1 MKKQLI
7 AFGLASMLTV
17 PTWLAAAQPMDVS
30 AKKKVTVSKKTKAV
44 ISKIKAL
51 NSKKSNYVKNTLAA
65 QTAYKKLSKTERKK
79 VSNYKTL
86 QKHMKAV
93 QPMVNQVN
101 SLKKQAAKLSS
112 KNYKTQAAKVSV
124 QYNKLKKAAKE
135 YVPASVKKKIT
146 YYNNLNSAN
155 VSMRKL
161 NKLALGDDF
170 SKIDASKT
178 QDVLAFLK
186 AYNQLSANQKL
197 ILGGS
202 QSMIDYLL
210 SIQSIVQQASNY
222 DAAYAKLDP
231 TNKSY
236 LKQAYDLHGKYKT
249 DRKQKVETS
258 QGTRQVSHFV
268 KKNNELINLKDTI
281 LTEVKLKEDF
291 EKAVNA
297 LPGKTPSV
305 NDLPDKTPSVN
316 DLPGKTPSVGTKR
329 LELVETAVG
338 FYKNITST
346 THKGEKLK
354 GKPIDIVDKKV
365 LAEYKKYETIP
376 SVIQGFESAVDYDS
390 KNNFDQAK
398 LATAGFDPQSITNI
412 SNQGRIPYEKNIT
425 TLDTT
430 IKNYAK
436 LGTDQKSIVD
446 EALDKVV
453 GNKKNYA
460 NDGAALKKGQ
470 AMTKAFNDGIAK
482 NDLAAIMK
490 QFDVY
495 KKAAQENDRSIRYV
509 SASDLLSVAPITYKT
524 QLDHVEKFETDAGQY
539 TTKADIQNL
548 VKLYQT
554 VEKDKPSGLKMI
566 DSKVAKDYTLAKSV
580 LEIDTLM
587 AKSKPSY
594 TTAKLNNI
602 LAATKLY
609 SKLDAPKKLIVDGL
623 GYNVDD
629 YLADEKYIK
638 EAMAIDKKYLDLKPS
653 KKSYTKDAKSV
664 LNNYLDA
671 SEAAKKYILNGAK
684 ISNLET
690 TLKEPQDQVDL
701 FEKNINIV
709 YKEVYSDDI
718 VNKTTIVNIKEAI
731 NIYENK
737 IKPYAKYNN
746 LVESDVLKKYKK
758 LTPIVDVYNQLF
770 NLKATPTT
778 ELQREN
784 ILTAK
789 KAFNKLDKFGQYVL
803 QIEDKLQNKLR
814 LMDDEKQIQ
823 EAKKIDGMYK
833 LLNVNDTKY
842 ESKLYNVYKEYV
854 KATDDVKNYVINKGI
869 ITAVPAKY
877 DKAIKAAIVFEES
890 VQSINRTSKIINV
903 HQLKAIYDQNK
914 KVAPEFVQFVDPTIM
929 KKYDEYL
936 QLLFLQDVAQNLYEY
951 QRINGNW
958 IKYDAWFYAF
968 SQRADNFKDVLNMRK
983 ALLYFKDFNPVQMSI
998 LNNSPN
1004 YTNYKGLAE
1013 DGNGNNTP
1021 IYGPGGVIIGYKPE
1035 LGFPSEFAPDEV
1047 IYNPIDWL
1055 NATQVQ
1061 NLLDAMKYEER
1072 YKALNNSGKNNARD
1086 AIKLVQDFEKE
1097 SLGVRGYFL
1106 YRPELEQLKLTFE
1119 VPIANADEFE
1129 AAVKAFN
1136 PNTDRVQDLQ
1146 AMNTAYNKLDKAAMD
1161 ILSATIIKKYKDYM
1175 LARDVYSTYQNIDP
1189 NLKVPNNGGA
1199 EATRPQAYLN
1209 VDYMEQFLTN
1219 YTKLVS
1225 DSKNIVRNTVSDV
1238 TILNKILA
1246 DEKDIRAAHAVD
1258 KKYEKLDTQGD
1269 SYEVEALKLYKEY
1282 AKLTDLAK
1290 KEYAVYGDILVELHK
1305 KYGDSLGFVDK
1316 ADNAKATADEFTRLV
1331 KALNAD
1337 SSYNQGVESVEKVY
1351 DLYQFIS
1358 VPQQYKDSAKKVVA
1372 LNFVDKTTLRK
1383 YTQYEP
1389 IVTIKKELDRV
1400 TYPKTTKFTNTE
1412 KTAILSAIAAYKKL
1426 SKDPE
1431 NIVNQDPV
1439 FGNDNTN
1446 PENEKR
1452 YLLLIE
1458 EDIKAAE
1465 AADANFLKV
1474 KKGDKTFVKNII
1486 VAMKSYN
1493 VLTDLQKQFFTQTKL
1508 YTTYKKYDMA
1518 TSIDGKVDTIPEA
1531 IKVIV
1536 DFEIAIQETQE
1547 LHDEINQTPPPHTVP
1562 QEKYTA
1568 IRDKMVKANEAY
1580 NFINRD
1586 FNIEGQV
1593 IRPLS
1598 LADKVAVQ
1606 RYKYFM
1612 AVYKVQEYLDNLKK

>member
-65 QTAYKKLSKTERKK
+65 QTAYKKLSKADKK
-79 VSNYKTL
+79 QVSNYKTL

-101 SLKKQAAKLSS
+101 SLKKEAAKLSS
-112 KNYKTQAAKVSV
+112 KNYKTQAAKVSI
-124 QYNKLKKAAKE
+124 QYGKLKKSAKE
-135 YVPASVKKKIT
+135 YVPKSTVNKIT
-146 YYNNLNSAN
+146 YYDNLNSAN
-155 VSMRKL
+155 VNMRKL
-161 NKLALGDDF
+161 TKSAAATDIYSLGAEKSSDILSFIVAYEKLSD
-170 SKIDASKT
+170 
-178 QDVLAFLK
+178 
-186 AYNQLSANQKL
+186 NQKR

-202 QSMIDYLL
+202 QEEIDYLL
-210 SIQSIVQQASNY
+210 QLKPIVQLAINY
-222 DAAYAKLDP
+222 DTQYEKLDK
-231 TNKSY
+231 TNSSY
-236 LKQAYDLHGKYKT
+236 LKQAYDLYGKYHT
-249 DRKQKVETS
+249 E
-258 QGTRQVSHFV
+258 
-268 KKNNELINLKDTI
+268 KNNSVTVNGVEKKVSDFTKQHDKLNTLDKEIVQEVDLK
-281 LTEVKLKEDF
+281 KDF
-291 EKAVNA
+291 EDAVNA

-305 NDLPDKTPSVN
+305 E
-316 DLPGKTPSVGTKR
+316 TKR

-346 THKGEKLK
+346 TYDGKKLK
-354 GKPIDIVDKKV
+354 GKPIDIVDKKI

-376 SVIQGFESAVDYDS
+376 SVVQGFKSAVAYDS

-398 LATAGFDPQSITNI
+398 LAAAGFDSQSITNI
-412 SNQGRIPYEKNIT
+412 NNQGRIPYEKDIVGI
-425 TLDTT
+425 DTT

-446 EALDKVV
+446 EVV
-453 GNKKNYA
+453 GDKKNYA
-460 NDGAALKKGQ
+460 NDSAAIKKGQ

-490 QFDVY
+490 QFDLY

-509 SASDLLSVAPITYKT
+509 SASDSLSVTPLTYKT
-524 QLDHVEKFETDAGQY
+524 QLDHVKNFETAVGQY
-539 TTKADIQNL
+539 ATKADIQNL

-566 DSKVAKDYTLAKSV
+566 DAKVAKDYTLAKSI

-609 SKLDAPKKLIVDGL
+609 SKLDAPKKSIVDSL
-623 GYNVDD
+623 GHNVDSFVE
-629 YLADEKYIK
+629 DEAVIK
-638 EAMAIDKKYLDLKPS
+638 QAMTIDKKYLALKPS
-653 KKSYTKDAKSV
+653 QKSYTKDAKSV
-664 LNNYLDA
+664 FNSYLDA
-671 SEAAKKYILNGAK
+671 NDTVKKYILNSTK
-684 ISNLET
+684 ISNLAS
-690 TLKEPQDQVDL
+690 TLKEPQDKVDL
-701 FEKNINIV
+701 FERTINNV
-709 YKEVYSDDI
+709 YEEVYSNDL
-718 VNKTTIVNIKEAI
+718 VNKTTVANIKAVI
-731 NIYENK
+731 NTYENT

-746 LVESDVLKKYKK
+746 LVDSDVMKKYKK
-758 LTPIVDVYNQLF
+758 LTPIVDVYNQIF

-789 KAFNKLDKFGQYVL
+789 KAFNKLDTFGKKVI
-803 QIEDKLQNKLR
+803 QIEDKVQSKLR
-814 LMDDEKQIQ
+814 LLDDEKQII

-842 ESKLYNVYKEYV
+842 PNKLYNVYKEYM

-914 KVAPEFVQFVDPTIM
+914 KVAPEFVQFVDPAIM
-929 KKYDEYL
+929 KKYDEYI
-936 QLLFLQDVAQNLYEY
+936 QLLFIQDVAQNLYEY

-958 IKYDAWFYAF
+958 VKYDAWFYAF
-968 SQRADNFKDVLNMRK
+968 SQSTDNLKDVLNMRK
-983 ALLYFKDFNPVQMSI
+983 ALLYFKEFNPIQMSI

-1004 YTNYKGLAE
+1004 YTSYEGLKE
-1013 DGNGNNTP
+1013 DSNGNNIP
-1021 IYGPGGVIIGYKPE
+1021 IYDVNTGEIIGYKPE
-1035 LGFPSEFAPDEV
+1035 LDYKDKFAPDEV

-1055 NATQVQ
+1055 NYTQVQ

-1086 AIKLVQDFEKE
+1086 AIKLVRDFEKE

-1106 YRPELEQLKLTFE
+1106 YRPELKQLENTFAIP
-1119 VPIANADEFE
+1119 VANADAFE
-1129 AAVKAFN
+1129 AAVKAYDS
-1136 PNTDRVQDLQ
+1136 NTGNVTGLEPMRL
-1146 AMNTAYNKLDKAAMD
+1146 AYNKLDSTA
-1161 ILSATIIKKYKDYM
+1161 LSIVSASLLKQYKDYM
-1175 LARDVYSTYQNIDP
+1175 LSKDLYSQYQQIYPTAKTMSNIENMD
-1189 NLKVPNNGGA
+1189 L
-1199 EATRPQAYLN
+1199 
-1209 VDYMEQFLTN
+1209 FLTA
-1219 YTKLVS
+1219 YTKLPAG
-1225 DSKNIVRNTVSDV
+1225 SKKIVRNSIADPTFFNR
-1238 TILNKILA
+1238 LLM

-1282 AKLTDLAK
+1282 AKLTTNAQNN
-1290 KEYAVYGDILVELHK
+1290 YSVYGKILADLQA
-1305 KYGDSLGFVDK
+1305 KYGDSLGFRNK
-1316 ADNAKATADEFTRLV
+1316 EDNAKATADEFTRLV
-1331 KALNAD
+1331 TALNAD
-1337 SSYNQGVESVEKVY
+1337 STYADVVKAAEFY
-1351 DLYQFIS
+1351 DFLS
-1358 VPQQYKDSAKKVVA
+1358 VPQQYTGSSKKVIG
-1372 LNFVDKTTLRK
+1372 LTFVDK
-1383 YTQYEP
+1383 P
-1389 IVTIKKELDRV
+1389 IVTKYKLYEGLITIKEQLDKV
-1400 TYPKTTKFTNTE
+1400 KVYPKAASSKYTVME
-1412 KTAILSAIAAYKKL
+1412 KEAIKTAIAAYKKL
-1426 SKDPE
+1426 AKDPK
-1431 NIVNQDPV
+1431 NILEQDAA
-1439 FGNDNTN
+1439 FGSDPNPNPN

-1493 VLTDLQKQFFTQTKL
+1493 VLTGLQKQFFTQTKL
-1508 YTTYKKYDMA
+1508 YTTYQKYDMA

-1536 DFEIAIQETQE
+1536 DFEKTIQETQE
-1547 LHDEINQTPPPHTVP
+1547 LHDDINQTRDTIGS
-1562 QEKYTA
+1562 EKYTD
-1568 IRDKMVKANEAY
+1568 IRKKMVEANKAY

>member
-65 QTAYKKLSKTERKK
+65 ETAYKKLSKTERKK

-101 SLKKQAAKLSS
+101 SLKKEAAKLSS

-135 YVPASVKKKIT
+135 YVPKSTVNKIT
-146 YYNNLNSAN
+146 YYDNLNSAN
-155 VSMRKL
+155 VNMRKL
-161 NKLALGDDF
+161 TKLAAATDIYSLGAEKSGDILSF
-170 SKIDASKT
+170 I
-178 QDVLAFLK
+178 V
-186 AYNQLSANQKL
+186 AYEKLSDNQKR

-202 QSMIDYLL
+202 QEEIDYLL
-210 SIQSIVQQASNY
+210 QLKPIVQLAINY
-222 DAAYAKLDP
+222 DTQYEKLDQ
-231 TNKSY
+231 TNSSY
-236 LKQAYDLHGKYKT
+236 LKQAYDLYGKYQI
-249 DRKQKVETS
+249 DRDKKVETS
-258 QGTRQVSHFV
+258 KGPRQVNQFTKNDNALTKLLDTIQV
-268 KKNNELINLKDTI
+268 EITLKNN
-281 LTEVKLKEDF
+281 F
-291 EKAVNA
+291 EAAVNA
-297 LPGKTPSV
+297 LPGQSDRYTLVQNAV
-305 NDLPDKTPSVN
+305 NL
-316 DLPGKTPSVGTKR
+316 
-329 LELVETAVG
+329 
-338 FYKNITST
+338 YKNITAT
-346 THKGEKLK
+346 TYNGKRLK
-354 GKPIDIVDKKV
+354 GKPIDIVDKKT

-376 SVIQGFESAVDYDS
+376 SVVKDLREAESYNSTNSFAIT
-390 KNNFDQAK
+390 NQAR
-398 LATAGFDPQSITNI
+398 LITAGFDQETIDKI
-412 SNQGRIPYEKNIT
+412 RNQGRIPYEKNIT
-425 TLDTT
+425 TLDIA
-430 IKNYAK
+430 IKNYEK
-436 LGTDQKSIVD
+436 LGADQKSIVD
-446 EALDKVV
+446 EVV
-453 GNKKNYA
+453 TTQKNYA
-460 NDGAALKKGQ
+460 NDSAAFKKGQ
-470 AMTKAFNDGIAK
+470 AMTKGFNDGIAK
-482 NDLAAIMK
+482 NDLAAVMK
-490 QFDVY
+490 QFELY
-495 KKAAQENDRSIRYV
+495 KKAAQENGRSIRYV
-509 SASDLLSVAPITYKT
+509 SVSDSLSVAPITYKT
-524 QLDHVEKFETDAGQY
+524 QLENVEKFETDAGKY
-539 TTKADIQNL
+539 ATKADIQNL

-566 DSKVAKDYTLAKSV
+566 DAKVAKDYTLAKSI

-609 SKLDAPKKLIVDGL
+609 SKLDAPKKSIVDSL
-623 GYNVDD
+623 GHNVDSFVE
-629 YLADEKYIK
+629 DEAAIK
-638 EAMAIDKKYLDLKPS
+638 QAMTIDKKYLALKPS
-653 KKSYTKDAKSV
+653 QKSYTKDAKSV
-664 LNNYLDA
+664 FNSYLDA
-671 SEAAKKYILNGAK
+671 NDTVKKYILNSTK
-684 ISNLET
+684 ISNLAS
-690 TLKEPQDQVDL
+690 TLKEPQDKVDL
-701 FEKNINIV
+701 FERTINNV
-709 YKEVYSDDI
+709 YEEVYSNDL
-718 VNKTTIVNIKEAI
+718 VNKTTIANIKAVI
-731 NIYENK
+731 NTYENT

-746 LVESDVLKKYKK
+746 LVDSDVMKKYKK
-758 LTPIVDVYNQLF
+758 LTPIVDVYNQIF

-789 KAFNKLDKFGQYVL
+789 KAFNKLDTFGKKVI
-803 QIEDKLQNKLR
+803 QIEDKVQSKLR
-814 LMDDEKQIQ
+814 LLDDEKQII

-914 KVAPEFVQFVDPTIM
+914 KVAPEFVQFVDPAIM
-929 KKYDEYL
+929 KKYDEYI
-936 QLLFLQDVAQNLYEY
+936 QLLFIQDVAQNLYEY

-958 IKYDAWFYAF
+958 VKYDAWFYAF
-968 SQRADNFKDVLNMRK
+968 SQSTDNLKDVLNMRK
-983 ALLYFKDFNPVQMSI
+983 ALLYFKEFNPIQMSI

-1004 YTNYKGLAE
+1004 YTSYEGLKE
-1013 DGNGNNTP
+1013 DANGNNIP
-1021 IYGPGGVIIGYKPE
+1021 IYDVNTGEIIGYKPE
-1035 LGFPSEFAPDEV
+1035 LDYKDKFAPDEV

-1055 NATQVQ
+1055 NYTQVQ

-1086 AIKLVQDFEKE
+1086 AIKLVRDFEKE

-1119 VPIANADEFE
+1119 VPVANADAFE
-1129 AAVKAFN
+1129 AAVKVYD
-1136 PNTDRVQDLQ
+1136 PNTGNVIGLEPMRL
-1146 AMNTAYNKLDKAAMD
+1146 AYNKLDSTA
-1161 ILSATIIKKYKDYM
+1161 LSIVSASLLKQYKDYM
-1175 LARDVYSTYQNIDP
+1175 LSKDLYSQYQQINPTAKTMSNIE
-1189 NLKVPNNGGA
+1189 N
-1199 EATRPQAYLN
+1199 
-1209 VDYMEQFLTN
+1209 MELFLTA
-1219 YTKLVS
+1219 YTKLPAG
-1225 DSKNIVRNTVSDV
+1225 SKKIIRNSIADPTFFNRLI
-1238 TILNKILA
+1238 T

-1282 AKLTDLAK
+1282 AKLTTNAQNN
-1290 KEYAVYGDILVELHK
+1290 YSVYGKILADLHA
-1305 KYGDSLGFVDK
+1305 KYGDSSGFK
-1316 ADNAKATADEFTRLV
+1316 NKEENAKATADEFTRLV

-1426 SKDPE
+1426 AKDPK

-1439 FGNDNTN
+1439 FGNDDTN

-1458 EDIKAAE
+1458 EDIKKAE
-1465 AADANFLKV
+1465 AADANFLKI
-1474 KKGDKTFVKNII
+1474 KKGDKSFVKNVII
-1486 VAMKSYN
+1486 AMKSYN
-1493 VLTDLQKQFFTQTKL
+1493 VLTNLQKQFFTQTKL
-1508 YTTYKKYDMA
+1508 YTTYEKYDKA
-1518 TSIDGKVDTIPEA
+1518 DTIKGAVDTIPEA

-1536 DFEIAIQETQE
+1536 DFESQIISAQVT
-1547 LHDEINQTPPPHTVP
+1547 HDCIVQTP
-1562 QEKYTA
+1562 ETA
-1568 IRDKMVKANEAY
+1568 EQLDGCPMPMPSSGTLYDKIMDQIVAANKAYEFAS
-1580 NFINRD
+1580 RD

-1593 IRPLS
+1593 IRPS
-1598 LADKVAVQ
+1598 LLFDTKIVQ
-1606 RYKYFM
+1606 QYKYFM

>member
-86 QKHMKAV
+86 QKHIKAV

-112 KNYKTQAAKVSV
+112 KNYKTQAAKVSI
-124 QYNKLKKAAKE
+124 QYGKLKKSAKE
-135 YVPASVKKKIT
+135 YVPKSTVNKIT
-146 YYNNLNSAN
+146 YYDNLNSAN
-155 VSMRKL
+155 VNMRKL
-161 NKLALGDDF
+161 MKSAAATDIYSLGAEKSSDILDFITSYEKLSD
-170 SKIDASKT
+170 
-178 QDVLAFLK
+178 
-186 AYNQLSANQKL
+186 NQKR

-202 QSMIDYLL
+202 QEEIDYLL
-210 SIQSIVQQASNY
+210 QLKPIVQLAINY
-222 DAAYAKLDP
+222 NTQYEKLDK
-231 TNKSY
+231 TNSSY
-236 LKQAYDLHGKYKT
+236 LKQAYDLYGKYQI
-249 DRKQKVETS
+249 DRDKKVETS

-281 LTEVKLKEDF
+281 LTEVKLKEEF

-305 NDLPDKTPSVN
+305 ETE
-316 DLPGKTPSVGTKR
+316 R
-329 LELVETAVG
+329 LKLVKTAVD

-346 THKGEKLK
+346 TYEGKKLI

-453 GNKKNYA
+453 GDKKNYA
-460 NDGAALKKGQ
+460 NDGAAIKKGQ
-470 AMTKAFNDGIAK
+470 SMTKAFNDGIAK

-566 DSKVAKDYTLAKSV
+566 DAKVAKDYTLAKSV

-623 GYNVDD
+623 GYNVDE

-664 LNNYLDA
+664 LNSYLDA
-671 SEAAKKYILNGAK
+671 SDLARKYIINSTKINGL
-684 ISNLET
+684 SS
-690 TLKEPQDQVDL
+690 TLKEPQDKVDL
-701 FEKNINIV
+701 FERTINNV
-709 YKEVYSDDI
+709 YEEVYSNDL
-718 VNKTTIVNIKEAI
+718 VNKTTIANIKAVI
-731 NIYENK
+731 NTYENT

-746 LVESDVLKKYKK
+746 LVDSDVMKKYKK
-758 LTPIVDVYNQLF
+758 LTPIVDVYNQIF

-789 KAFNKLDKFGQYVL
+789 KAFNKLDSFGKKVI
-803 QIEDKLQNKLR
+803 QIEDKVQSKLR
-814 LMDDEKQIQ
+814 LLDDEKQII

-842 ESKLYNVYKEYV
+842 PNKLYNVYKEYV

-869 ITAVPAKY
+869 LTAVPAKY

-914 KVAPEFVQFVDPTIM
+914 KVAPEFVQFVDPAIM

-936 QLLFLQDVAQNLYEY
+936 QLLFIQDVAQNLYEY

-958 IKYDAWFYAF
+958 VKYDAWFYAF
-968 SQRADNFKDVLNMRK
+968 SQSTDNLKDVLNMRK
-983 ALLYFKDFNPVQMSI
+983 ALLYFKEFNPIQMSI

-1004 YTNYKGLAE
+1004 YTSYEGLKE
-1013 DGNGNNTP
+1013 DSNGNNIP
-1021 IYGPGGVIIGYKPE
+1021 IYDVNTGEIIGYKPE
-1035 LGFPSEFAPDEV
+1035 LDYKDKFAPDEV

-1055 NATQVQ
+1055 NYTQVQ

-1086 AIKLVQDFEKE
+1086 AIKLVRDFEKE

-1119 VPIANADEFE
+1119 VPVANADAFE
-1129 AAVKAFN
+1129 DAVKAYDS
-1136 PNTDRVQDLQ
+1136 NTGNVTGLEPMRL
-1146 AMNTAYNKLDKAAMD
+1146 AYNKLDSTA
-1161 ILSATIIKKYKDYM
+1161 LSIVSASLLKQYKDYM
-1175 LARDVYSTYQNIDP
+1175 LAKDLYSQYQQINPTAKTMSNIE
-1189 NLKVPNNGGA
+1189 N
-1199 EATRPQAYLN
+1199 
-1209 VDYMEQFLTN
+1209 MELFLTA
-1219 YTKLVS
+1219 YTKLPAG
-1225 DSKNIVRNTVSDV
+1225 SKKIVRNSIADPTFFNRLL
-1238 TILNKILA
+1238 T
-1246 DEKDIRAAHAVD
+1246 DEKDIRVAHAVD

-1282 AKLTDLAK
+1282 AKLTTNAQNN
-1290 KEYAVYGDILVELHK
+1290 YSVYGKILADLHA
-1305 KYGDSLGFVDK
+1305 KYGDSLGFGK
-1316 ADNAKATADEFTRLV
+1316 KEDNAKATADEFTRLV
-1331 KALNAD
+1331 TALNAD
-1337 SSYNQGVESVEKVY
+1337 STYADVVEAAEFY
-1351 DLYQFIS
+1351 DFLS
-1358 VPQQYKDSAKKVVA
+1358 VPQQYTGSSKKVIG
-1372 LNFVDKTTLRK
+1372 LTFVDK
-1383 YTQYEP
+1383 P
-1389 IVTIKKELDRV
+1389 IVTKYKLYEGLITIKKQLDKV
-1400 TYPKTTKFTNTE
+1400 TYPKAAKHTVTE
-1412 KTAILSAIAAYKKL
+1412 KEAIKTAIAAYKKL
-1426 SKDPE
+1426 SKDPK
-1431 NIVNQDPV
+1431 NILEQDAE
-1439 FGNDNTN
+1439 FGSDPNPN

-1536 DFEIAIQETQE
+1536 DFEKTIQETQE
-1547 LHDEINQTPPPHTVP
+1547 LHDDINQTRDPIDPK
-1562 QEKYTA
+1562 KYTD

-1598 LADKVAVQ
+1598 LADKIAVQ

-1612 AVYKVQEYLDNLKK
+1612 TVYKVQEYLDNLKK

>member
-7 AFGLASMLTV
+7 AFGLASMLTI

-124 QYNKLKKAAKE
+124 QYNKLKKSAKE

-170 SKIDASKT
+170 SKIDSSKT

-202 QSMIDYLL
+202 QAMIDYLL

-236 LKQAYDLHGKYKT
+236 LKQAYDLYEKYKT
-249 DRKQKVETS
+249 EQNNSVTVN
-258 QGTRQVSHFV
+258 GVV
-268 KKNNELINLKDTI
+268 KKVSNFTKQHDKLNTLDEEIKIEVNLK
-281 LTEVKLKEDF
+281 KDF
-291 EKAVNA
+291 EDA
-297 LPGKTPSV
+297 
-305 NDLPDKTPSVN
+305 VN

-329 LELVETAVG
+329 LELVEKAVG

-346 THKGEKLK
+346 THDGKKLK
-354 GKPIDIVDKKV
+354 GKPIDIVDKKT

-376 SVIQGFESAVDYDS
+376 SVVKGFNEDAPLYDS
-390 KNNFDQAK
+390 
-398 LATAGFDPQSITNI
+398 TNVL
-412 SNQGRIPYEKNIT
+412 SEKQIIGI
-425 TLDTT
+425 DTT

-436 LGTDQKSIVD
+436 LGTDQKEIVD
-446 EALDKVV
+446 EAVTTQ
-453 GNKKNYA
+453 KKYA
-460 NDGAALKKGQ
+460 NDSAAIKKGQ
-470 AMTKAFNDGIAK
+470 SMTKAFNDGIAK

-524 QLDHVEKFETDAGQY
+524 QLDHVEKFETDAGKY
-539 TTKADIQNL
+539 ATKADIQNL

-566 DSKVAKDYTLAKSV
+566 DAKVAKDYTLAKSV

-701 FEKNINIV
+701 FEKKINSV
-709 YKEVYSDDI
+709 YEEVYSNDI
-718 VNKTTIVNIKEAI
+718 VNKTTVSNIKSVM
-731 NIYENK
+731 NTYENT

-746 LVESDVLKKYKK
+746 LVDGDVMKKYKK

-803 QIEDKLQNKLR
+803 QIEDKLQTKLR

-842 ESKLYNVYKEYV
+842 PNKLYNVYKEYM

-890 VQSINRTSKIINV
+890 VESINRTSKIINV

-914 KVAPEFVQFVDPTIM
+914 KVAPEFVQFVDPAIM

-936 QLLFLQDVAQNLYEY
+936 QLLFIQDVAQNLYNY
-951 QRINGNW
+951 QQINGNW
-958 IKYDAWFYAF
+958 VKYDAWFYAF
-968 SQRADNFKDVLNMRK
+968 SQTADNLKDVLNMRK
-983 ALLYFKDFNPVQMSI
+983 ALLYFKDFNPIQMSI

-1004 YTNYKGLAE
+1004 YTNYKGLEE

-1035 LGFPSEFAPDEV
+1035 LRFPSEFAPDEV

-1086 AIKLVQDFEKE
+1086 AIKLVRDFEKE

-1119 VPIANADEFE
+1119 VPVANADAFE
-1129 AAVKAFN
+1129 AAVKAYD
-1136 PNTDRVQDLQ
+1136 PNTGNVTGLEPMRL
-1146 AMNTAYNKLDKAAMD
+1146 AYNKLDSTA
-1161 ILSATIIKKYKDYM
+1161 LSIVSASLLKQYKDYM
-1175 LARDVYSTYQNIDP
+1175 LSKDLYSQYQQINPTAPTAKTMNNIE
-1189 NLKVPNNGGA
+1189 N
-1199 EATRPQAYLN
+1199 
-1209 VDYMEQFLTN
+1209 MELFLTA
-1219 YTKLVS
+1219 YTKLPAG
-1225 DSKNIVRNTVSDV
+1225 SKKIIRNSIADPTFFNRLI
-1238 TILNKILA
+1238 T

-1282 AKLTDLAK
+1282 AKLTTNAQNN
-1290 KEYAVYGDILVELHK
+1290 YSVYGKILADLHA
-1305 KYGDSLGFVDK
+1305 KYGDSSGFK
-1316 ADNAKATADEFTRLV
+1316 NKEENAKATADEFTRLV
-1331 KALNAD
+1331 TALNAD
-1337 SSYNQGVESVEKVY
+1337 STYADVVKAAEFY
-1351 DLYQFIS
+1351 DFLS
-1358 VPQQYKDSAKKVVA
+1358 VPQQYTGSSKKVIGLTFVDKPIVTKYKLYEGLITIKEQLDKVKVYPKADSAK
-1372 LNFVDKTTLRK
+1372 
-1383 YTQYEP
+1383 YT
-1389 IVTIKKELDRV
+1389 V
-1400 TYPKTTKFTNTE
+1400 TE
-1412 KTAILSAIAAYKKL
+1412 KEAIKTATAAYKKL
-1426 SKDPE
+1426 AKDPK
-1431 NIVNQDPV
+1431 NILEQDAE
-1439 FGNDNTN
+1439 FGLDPNPN

-1458 EDIKAAE
+1458 EDIKVAE
-1465 AADANFLKV
+1465 AADANFLKI
-1474 KKGDKTFVKNII
+1474 KKGDKSFVKNVVI
-1486 VAMKSYN
+1486 AMKSYN
-1493 VLTDLQKQFFTQTKL
+1493 VLTNLQKQFFTQTKL
-1508 YTTYKKYDMA
+1508 YTTYKKYDKA
-1518 TSIDGKVDTIPEA
+1518 DTIKGAVDTIPEA

-1536 DFEIAIQETQE
+1536 DFESQIISAQVT
-1547 LHDEINQTPPPHTVP
+1547 HDCIVQTPEPLDGCPMPSSGTL
-1562 QEKYTA
+1562 Y
-1568 IRDKMVKANEAY
+1568 DKIMDQIVAANKAYEFAS
-1580 NFINRD
+1580 RD

-1593 IRPLS
+1593 IRPS
-1598 LADKVAVQ
+1598 LLFDTKIVQ
-1606 RYKYFM
+1606 QYKYFM

>member
-86 QKHMKAV
+86 QKHIKAV

-101 SLKKQAAKLSS
+101 SLKKEAAKLSS
-112 KNYKTQAAKVSV
+112 KNYKTQAAKVSI
-124 QYNKLKKAAKE
+124 QYGKLKKSAKE
-135 YVPASVKKKIT
+135 YVPKSTVNKIT
-146 YYNNLNSAN
+146 YYDNLNSAN
-155 VSMRKL
+155 VNMRKL
-161 NKLALGDDF
+161 MKSAAATDIYSLDSKKSGDILDFITSYEKLSD
-170 SKIDASKT
+170 
-178 QDVLAFLK
+178 
-186 AYNQLSANQKL
+186 NQKR

-202 QSMIDYLL
+202 QEQIDYLL
-210 SIQSIVQQASNY
+210 QLKPIVQLAINY
-222 DAAYAKLDP
+222 DTQYEKLDP

-236 LKQAYDLHGKYKT
+236 LKQAYDLYGKYQIDCDK
-249 DRKQKVETS
+249 KVETS
-258 QGTRQVSHFV
+258 KGTLQVSHFV

-281 LTEVKLKEDF
+281 LTEFDLKEKF

-305 NDLPDKTPSVN
+305 ETE
-316 DLPGKTPSVGTKR
+316 R

-346 THKGEKLK
+346 THEGKKLI

-376 SVIQGFESAVDYDS
+376 SVFTGFKEAPLYNS
-390 KNNFDQAK
+390 
-398 LATAGFDPQSITNI
+398 TNVL
-412 SNQGRIPYEKNIT
+412 SEKQIIEI
-425 TLDTT
+425 DTT

-446 EALDKVV
+446 EAVDEAVDTTQ
-453 GNKKNYA
+453 KNYA
-460 NDGAALKKGQ
+460 NDSAAIKKGQ

-490 QFDVY
+490 QSDLY
-495 KKAAQENDRSIRYV
+495 QKAVKEKDPSLRYV
-509 SASDLLSVAPITYKT
+509 SVSNQLSVALSTYKT
-524 QLDHVEKFETDAGQY
+524 QLENVGKFETDAGKY
-539 TTKADIQNL
+539 VTKADIQNL

-566 DSKVAKDYTLAKSV
+566 DAKVAKDYTLAKSV

-623 GYNVDD
+623 GHNVEGFVE
-629 YLADEKYIK
+629 DEAAIK
-638 EAMAIDKKYLDLKPS
+638 QAMAVDKKYLALKPS
-653 KKSYTKDAKSV
+653 QKSYTKDAKSV
-664 LNNYLDA
+664 FNSYLDA
-671 SEAAKKYILNGAK
+671 NDTVKKYILNSTK
-684 ISNLET
+684 ISNLVS
-690 TLKEPQDQVDL
+690 TLKEPQDKVDL
-701 FEKNINIV
+701 FEEKVNTV
-709 YKEVYSDDI
+709 YEEVYSNDL
-718 VNKTTIVNIKEAI
+718 VNKTTIAKIKDEM
-731 NIYENK
+731 NRYENT

-746 LVESDVLKKYKK
+746 LVDSDVMKKYKK
-758 LTPIVDVYNQLF
+758 LTPIVDVYNQIF
-770 NLKATPTT
+770 NLKPTPTT

-789 KAFNKLDKFGQYVL
+789 KAFNKLDTFGKKVI
-803 QIEDKLQNKLR
+803 QIEDKVQSKLR
-814 LMDDEKQIQ
+814 LLDDEKQII

-914 KVAPEFVQFVDPTIM
+914 KVAPEFVQFVDPAIM
-929 KKYDEYL
+929 KKYDEYI

-958 IKYDAWFYAF
+958 VKYDAWFYAF
-968 SQRADNFKDVLNMRK
+968 SQTADNLKDVLNMRK
-983 ALLYFKDFNPVQMSI
+983 ALLYFKEFNPIQMSI

-1004 YTNYKGLAE
+1004 YTSYKGLAE
-1013 DGNGNNTP
+1013 DPKGNNIP
-1021 IYGPGGVIIGYKPE
+1021 IYDNDKQIIGYKPE

-1055 NATQVQ
+1055 NATQIQ

-1086 AIKLVQDFEKE
+1086 AIKLVRDFEKE

-1119 VPIANADEFE
+1119 VPVANADAFE
-1129 AAVKAFN
+1129 AAVKAYD
-1136 PNTDRVQDLQ
+1136 PNTGNVTGLEPMRL
-1146 AMNTAYNKLDKAAMD
+1146 AYNKLDSTA
-1161 ILSATIIKKYKDYM
+1161 LSIVSASLLKQYKDYM
-1175 LARDVYSTYQNIDP
+1175 LLKDLYSQYQEI
-1189 NLKVPNNGGA
+1189 NLTANKMSRIEN
-1199 EATRPQAYLN
+1199 
-1209 VDYMEQFLTN
+1209 MELFLTA
-1219 YTKLVS
+1219 YTKLPAG
-1225 DSKNIVRNTVSDV
+1225 SKKIVRNSIADPTFFNLLL
-1238 TILNKILA
+1238 T

-1282 AKLTDLAK
+1282 AKLTTNAQNN
-1290 KEYAVYGDILVELHK
+1290 YSVYGQILVDLHA
-1305 KYGDSLGFVDK
+1305 KYGDSLSFGK
-1316 ADNAKATADEFTRLV
+1316 KEDNAKATADEFTRLV
-1331 KALNAD
+1331 TALNAD
-1337 SSYNQGVESVEKVY
+1337 STYQADVVKAAEFYNF
-1351 DLYQFIS
+1351 LS
-1358 VPQQYKDSAKKVVA
+1358 VPQQYTGSSKKVIG
-1372 LNFVDKTTLRK
+1372 LTFVDK
-1383 YTQYEP
+1383 P
-1389 IVTIKKELDRV
+1389 IVTKYKLYEGLITIKKQLDKV
-1400 TYPKTTKFTNTE
+1400 TYPKAATE
-1412 KTAILSAIAAYKKL
+1412 KYTVTEKEAIKTAIAAYKKL
-1426 SKDPE
+1426 SKDPK
-1431 NIVNQDPV
+1431 NILEQDV
-1439 FGNDNTN
+1439 AFGSDPNAN

-1493 VLTDLQKQFFTQTKL
+1493 VLTNLQKQFFTQTKL
-1508 YTTYKKYDMA
+1508 YTTYQKYDMA

-1536 DFEIAIQETQE
+1536 DFEKTIQETQE
-1547 LHDEINQTPPPHTVP
+1547 LHDEINQTPPPHTAL

>member
-7 AFGLASMLTV
+7 TFGLASMLTV

-86 QKHMKAV
+86 QKHIKAV

-101 SLKKQAAKLSS
+101 SLKKEAAKLSS
-112 KNYKTQAAKVSV
+112 KNYKTQAAKVSI
-124 QYNKLKKAAKE
+124 QYGKLKKSAKE
-135 YVPASVKKKIT
+135 YVPKSTVNKIT
-146 YYNNLNSAN
+146 YYDNLNSAN
-155 VSMRKL
+155 VNMRKL
-161 NKLALGDDF
+161 MKSAAATYIYSLGAEKSGDILDFITSYEKLSD
-170 SKIDASKT
+170 
-178 QDVLAFLK
+178 
-186 AYNQLSANQKL
+186 NQKR

-202 QSMIDYLL
+202 KDDIDYLL
-210 SIQSIVQQASNY
+210 QLKPIVQLAINY
-222 DAAYAKLDP
+222 DTQYEKLDK
-231 TNKSY
+231 TNSSY
-236 LKQAYDLHGKYKT
+236 LKQAYDLYGKYQTEQNNSVTVNGVEKKVSDFT
-249 DRKQKVETS
+249 KQ
-258 QGTRQVSHFV
+258 H
-268 KKNNELINLKDTI
+268 NELNTLGKEIEKEVNLK
-281 LTEVKLKEDF
+281 KEF
-291 EKAVNA
+291 ETKVNA
-297 LPGKTPSV
+297 LPGQSNRYASV
-305 NDLPDKTPSVN
+305 D
-316 DLPGKTPSVGTKR
+316 
-329 LELVETAVG
+329 EAVKA
-338 FYKNITST
+338 YKNITST
-346 THKGEKLK
+346 TYEGNKLI

-453 GNKKNYA
+453 GDKKNYA
-460 NDGAALKKGQ
+460 NDGAAIKKGQ
-470 AMTKAFNDGIAK
+470 SMTKAFNDGIAK
-482 NDLAAIMK
+482 NDLAAVMK
-490 QFDVY
+490 QFELY

-524 QLDHVEKFETDAGQY
+524 QLDHVEKFETDAGKY
-539 TTKADIQNL
+539 ATKADIQNL

-566 DSKVAKDYTLAKSV
+566 DAKVAKDYTLAKSV

-623 GYNVDD
+623 GHNVEGFVE
-629 YLADEKYIK
+629 DEAAIK
-638 EAMAIDKKYLDLKPS
+638 QAMTIDKKYLALKPS
-653 KKSYTKDAKSV
+653 QKSYTKDAKSV
-664 LNNYLDA
+664 FNSYLDA
-671 SEAAKKYILNGAK
+671 NDTVKKYILNSTK
-684 ISNLET
+684 ISNLAS
-690 TLKEPQDQVDL
+690 TLKEPQDKVDL
-701 FEKNINIV
+701 FERTINNV
-709 YKEVYSDDI
+709 YEEVYSNDL
-718 VNKTTIVNIKEAI
+718 VNKTTIANIKAVI
-731 NIYENK
+731 NTYENT

-746 LVESDVLKKYKK
+746 LVDSDVMKKYKK
-758 LTPIVDVYNQLF
+758 LTPIVDVYNQIF

-789 KAFNKLDKFGQYVL
+789 KAFNKLDTFGKAVI
-803 QIEDKLQNKLR
+803 QIEDKVQPKLR
-814 LMDDEKQIQ
+814 LLDDEKQII

-869 ITAVPAKY
+869 LTAVPAKY
-877 DKAIKAAIVFEES
+877 DKAIKAAIAFEES
-890 VQSINRTSKIINV
+890 VESINRTSKIINV

-936 QLLFLQDVAQNLYEY
+936 QLLFIQDVAQNLYEY

-968 SQRADNFKDVLNMRK
+968 SQTADNLKDVLNMRK
-983 ALLYFKDFNPVQMSI
+983 ALLYFKEFNPIQMSI

-1004 YTNYKGLAE
+1004 YTSYKGLAE
-1013 DGNGNNTP
+1013 DPKGNNIP
-1021 IYGPGGVIIGYKPE
+1021 IYDNDKQIIGYKPE
-1035 LGFPSEFAPDEV
+1035 LDYKDKFASDEV

-1055 NATQVQ
+1055 NYTQVQ

-1086 AIKLVQDFEKE
+1086 AIKLVRDFEKE

-1119 VPIANADEFE
+1119 VPVANADAFE

-1161 ILSATIIKKYKDYM
+1161 ILSATIIKKYKEYM
-1175 LARDVYSTYQNIDP
+1175 LARDVYSMYQNIDP

-1258 KKYEKLDTQGD
+1258 KKYQKLNPT
-1269 SYEVEALKLYKEY
+1269 SSTYEVDALKLYPEY

-1337 SSYNQGVESVEKVY
+1337 STYADVVKAAEFY
-1351 DLYQFIS
+1351 DFLS
-1358 VPQQYKDSAKKVVA
+1358 VPQQYKDSAKRVVA
-1372 LNFVDKTTLRK
+1372 LNFVDK
-1383 YTQYEP
+1383 P
-1389 IVTIKKELDRV
+1389 IVTKYKLYEGLITIKEQLDKV
-1400 TYPKTTKFTNTE
+1400 KVYPKATSSKYTVTE
-1412 KTAILSAIAAYKKL
+1412 KEAIKTAIAAYKKL
-1426 SKDPE
+1426 AKDPK
-1431 NIVNQDPV
+1431 NILEQDAA
-1439 FGNDNTN
+1439 FGSDPN

-1493 VLTDLQKQFFTQTKL
+1493 VLTGLQKQFFTQTKL
-1508 YTTYKKYDMA
+1508 YTTYQKYDMA

-1536 DFEIAIQETQE
+1536 DFEKTIQETQE
-1547 LHDEINQTPPPHTVP
+1547 LHDDINQTPVAVP
-1562 QEKYTA
+1562 QEKYTAIQEKYTA
-1568 IRDKMVKANEAY
+1568 IRDKMVEANRAY

-1598 LADKVAVQ
+1598 LVDKVAVQ

-1612 AVYKVQEYLDNLKK
+1612 TVYKVQEYLDNLKK

>member
-112 KNYKTQAAKVSV
+112 KNYKTQAAKVSI
-124 QYNKLKKAAKE
+124 QYGKLKKAAKE
-135 YVPASVKKKIT
+135 YVPKSTVNKIT
-146 YYNNLNSAN
+146 YYDNLNSAN
-155 VSMRKL
+155 VNMRKL
-161 NKLALGDDF
+161 MKSAAATDIYSLDSKKSGDILSFIVAYEKLSD
-170 SKIDASKT
+170 
-178 QDVLAFLK
+178 
-186 AYNQLSANQKL
+186 NQKR

-202 QSMIDYLL
+202 QEEIDYLL
-210 SIQSIVQQASNY
+210 QLKPIVQLAINY
-222 DAAYAKLDP
+222 DTQYEKLDK
-231 TNKSY
+231 TNSSY
-236 LKQAYDLHGKYKT
+236 LKQAYDLYGKY
-249 DRKQKVETS
+249 ETEQNNS
-258 QGTRQVSHFV
+258 VTVNGVV
-268 KKNNELINLKDTI
+268 KKVSDFTKQHDKLNTLDKEIVL
-281 LTEVKLKEDF
+281 EVNVKTDF

-305 NDLPDKTPSVN
+305 
-316 DLPGKTPSVGTKR
+316 GTER
-329 LELVETAVG
+329 LELVKTAVD

-376 SVIQGFESAVDYDS
+376 SVVKGFKEDAPLYDS
-390 KNNFDQAK
+390 
-398 LATAGFDPQSITNI
+398 TNVL
-412 SNQGRIPYEKNIT
+412 SEKQIIGI
-425 TLDTT
+425 DTT

-436 LGTDQKSIVD
+436 LGTDQKEIVD
-446 EALDKVV
+446 EAV
-453 GNKKNYA
+453 GTTQKKYT
-460 NDGAALKKGQ
+460 NDSAAIKKGQ
-470 AMTKAFNDGIAK
+470 AMTKGFNDGIAK
-482 NDLAAIMK
+482 NDLAAVMK
-490 QFDVY
+490 QFELY

-509 SASDLLSVAPITYKT
+509 SVSDSLSVAPITYKT
-524 QLDHVEKFETDAGQY
+524 QLENVEKFETDAGKY
-539 TTKADIQNL
+539 ATKADIQNL

-566 DSKVAKDYTLAKSV
+566 DAKVAKDYTLAKSI

-609 SKLDAPKKLIVDGL
+609 SKLDAPKKSIVDSL
-623 GYNVDD
+623 GHNVDSFVE
-629 YLADEKYIK
+629 DEAAIK
-638 EAMAIDKKYLDLKPS
+638 QAMTIDKKYLALKPS
-653 KKSYTKDAKSV
+653 QKSYTKDAKSV
-664 LNNYLDA
+664 FNSYLDA
-671 SEAAKKYILNGAK
+671 NDTVKKYILNSTK
-684 ISNLET
+684 ISNLAS
-690 TLKEPQDQVDL
+690 TLKEPQDKVDL
-701 FEKNINIV
+701 FERTINNV
-709 YKEVYSDDI
+709 YEEVYSNDL
-718 VNKTTIVNIKEAI
+718 VNKTTIANIKAVI
-731 NIYENK
+731 NTYENT

-746 LVESDVLKKYKK
+746 LVDSDVMKKYKK
-758 LTPIVDVYNQLF
+758 LTPIVDVYNQIF

-789 KAFNKLDKFGQYVL
+789 KAFNKLDTFGKKVI
-803 QIEDKLQNKLR
+803 QIEDKVQSKLR
-814 LMDDEKQIQ
+814 LLDDEKQII

-914 KVAPEFVQFVDPTIM
+914 KVAPEFVQFVDPAIM
-929 KKYDEYL
+929 KKYDEYI
-936 QLLFLQDVAQNLYEY
+936 QLLFIQDVAQNLYEY

-958 IKYDAWFYAF
+958 VKYDAWFYAF
-968 SQRADNFKDVLNMRK
+968 SQSTDNLKDVLNMRK
-983 ALLYFKDFNPVQMSI
+983 ALLYFKEFNPIQMSI

-1004 YTNYKGLAE
+1004 YTSYEGLKE
-1013 DGNGNNTP
+1013 DANGNNIP
-1021 IYGPGGVIIGYKPE
+1021 IYDVNTGEIIGYKPE
-1035 LGFPSEFAPDEV
+1035 LDYKDKFAPDEV

-1055 NATQVQ
+1055 NYTQVQ

-1086 AIKLVQDFEKE
+1086 AIKLVRDFEKE

-1119 VPIANADEFE
+1119 VPVANADAFE
-1129 AAVKAFN
+1129 DAVKAYD
-1136 PNTDRVQDLQ
+1136 PNTGNVTGLEPMRL
-1146 AMNTAYNKLDKAAMD
+1146 AYNKLDSTA
-1161 ILSATIIKKYKDYM
+1161 LSIVSASLLKQYKDYM
-1175 LARDVYSTYQNIDP
+1175 LSKDLYSQYQQINPTAKTMSNIE
-1189 NLKVPNNGGA
+1189 N
-1199 EATRPQAYLN
+1199 
-1209 VDYMEQFLTN
+1209 MELFLTA
-1219 YTKLVS
+1219 YTKLPAG
-1225 DSKNIVRNTVSDV
+1225 SKKIVRNSIADPTFFNRLL
-1238 TILNKILA
+1238 T

-1282 AKLTDLAK
+1282 AKLTTNAQNN
-1290 KEYAVYGDILVELHK
+1290 YSVYGQIFVDLYA
-1305 KYGDSLGFVDK
+1305 KYGDSLVFDK
-1316 ADNAKATADEFTRLV
+1316 KEDNAKATADEFTRLV
-1331 KALNAD
+1331 TALNAD
-1337 SSYNQGVESVEKVY
+1337 STYEDVVKVAEFY
-1351 DLYQFIS
+1351 DFLS
-1358 VPQQYKDSAKKVVA
+1358 VPQQYTGSSKKVIG
-1372 LNFVDKTTLRK
+1372 LTFVDK
-1383 YTQYEP
+1383 P
-1389 IVTIKKELDRV
+1389 IVTKYKLYEGLITIKEQLDKV
-1400 TYPKTTKFTNTE
+1400 TYPKAASSKYTVTE
-1412 KTAILSAIAAYKKL
+1412 KEAIKTAIAAYKKL
-1426 SKDPE
+1426 AKDPK
-1431 NIVNQDPV
+1431 NILEQDAE
-1439 FGNDNTN
+1439 FGSDPT

-1458 EDIKAAE
+1458 EDIKKAE
-1465 AADANFLKV
+1465 AADTNFLKI
-1474 KKGDKTFVKNII
+1474 KKGDKSFVKNVII
-1486 VAMKSYN
+1486 AMKSYN
-1493 VLTDLQKQFFTQTKL
+1493 VLTNLQKQFFTQTKL
-1508 YTTYKKYDMA
+1508 YTTYQKYDVA
-1518 TSIDGKVDTIPEA
+1518 TSISGKVDTIPEA
-1531 IKVIV
+1531 IKIIV

-1547 LHDEINQTPPPHTVP
+1547 LHDEINQTPHTVP

>member
-51 NSKKSNYVKNTLAA
+51 NSKKSKYVKNTLAA
-65 QTAYKKLSKTERKK
+65 QTAYKKLSKADKK
-79 VSNYKTL
+79 QVSNYKTL

-101 SLKKQAAKLSS
+101 SLKKEAAKLSS
-112 KNYKTQAAKVSV
+112 KNYKTQAAKVSI
-124 QYNKLKKAAKE
+124 QYGKLKKSAKE
-135 YVPASVKKKIT
+135 YVPKSTVNKIT
-146 YYNNLNSAN
+146 YYDNLNSAN
-155 VSMRKL
+155 VNMRKL
-161 NKLALGDDF
+161 MKSAAATDIYSLGAEKSGDILDFITSYEKLSD
-170 SKIDASKT
+170 
-178 QDVLAFLK
+178 
-186 AYNQLSANQKL
+186 NQKR

-202 QSMIDYLL
+202 KDDIDYLL
-210 SIQSIVQQASNY
+210 QLKPIVQLAINY
-222 DAAYAKLDP
+222 DTQYEKLDK
-231 TNKSY
+231 TNSSY
-236 LKQAYDLHGKYKT
+236 LKQAYDLYGKYQI
-249 DRKQKVETS
+249 DRDKKVETS
-258 QGTRQVSHFV
+258 KGPRQVNQFTKNDNALTKLLDTIQV
-268 KKNNELINLKDTI
+268 EITLKNN
-281 LTEVKLKEDF
+281 F
-291 EKAVNA
+291 EAAVNA
-297 LPGKTPSV
+297 LPGQSDRYTLVQNAV
-305 NDLPDKTPSVN
+305 NL
-316 DLPGKTPSVGTKR
+316 
-329 LELVETAVG
+329 
-338 FYKNITST
+338 YKNITAT
-346 THKGEKLK
+346 TYNGKRLK
-354 GKPIDIVDKKV
+354 GKSIDIVDKKT

-376 SVIQGFESAVDYDS
+376 SVVKDLREAESYNSTNSFAIT
-390 KNNFDQAK
+390 NQAR
-398 LATAGFDPQSITNI
+398 LITAGFDQETIDKI
-412 SNQGRIPYEKNIT
+412 RNQGRIPYEKNIT
-425 TLDTT
+425 TLDIA
-430 IKNYAK
+430 IKNYEK
-436 LGTDQKSIVD
+436 LGADQKSIVD
-446 EALDKVV
+446 EVV
-453 GNKKNYA
+453 TTQKNYA
-460 NDGAALKKGQ
+460 NDSAAFKKGQ

-490 QFDVY
+490 QFDLY

-509 SASDLLSVAPITYKT
+509 SASDLLSVTPLTYKT
-524 QLDHVEKFETDAGQY
+524 QLDHVKNFETAAGQY
-539 TTKADIQNL
+539 ATKADIQNL

-554 VEKDKPSGLKMI
+554 VEKDKPSALKMI
-566 DSKVAKDYTLAKSV
+566 DTKVAKDYTLAKSI

-609 SKLDAPKKLIVDGL
+609 SKLDAPKKSIVDSL
-623 GYNVDD
+623 GHNVDSFVE
-629 YLADEKYIK
+629 DEAAIK
-638 EAMAIDKKYLDLKPS
+638 QAMTIDKKYLALKPS
-653 KKSYTKDAKSV
+653 QKSYTKDAKSV
-664 LNNYLDA
+664 FNSYLDA
-671 SEAAKKYILNGAK
+671 NDTVKKYILNSTK
-684 ISNLET
+684 ISNLAS
-690 TLKEPQDQVDL
+690 TLKEPQDKVDL
-701 FEKNINIV
+701 FERTINNV
-709 YKEVYSDDI
+709 YEEVYSNDL
-718 VNKTTIVNIKEAI
+718 VNKTTIANIKAVI
-731 NIYENK
+731 NTYENT

-746 LVESDVLKKYKK
+746 LVDSDVMKKYKK
-758 LTPIVDVYNQLF
+758 LTPIVDVYNQIF

-789 KAFNKLDKFGQYVL
+789 KAFNKLDTFGKAVI
-803 QIEDKLQNKLR
+803 QIEDKVQPKLR
-814 LMDDEKQIQ
+814 LLDDEKQII

-869 ITAVPAKY
+869 LTAVPAKY

-890 VQSINRTSKIINV
+890 VKSINRTSKIINV

-914 KVAPEFVQFVDPTIM
+914 KVAPEFVQFVDPAIM
-929 KKYDEYL
+929 KKYDEYI
-936 QLLFLQDVAQNLYEY
+936 QLLFIQDVAQNLYEY

-958 IKYDAWFYAF
+958 VKYDAWFYAF
-968 SQRADNFKDVLNMRK
+968 SQSTDNLKDVLNMRK
-983 ALLYFKDFNPVQMSI
+983 ALLYFKEFNPIQMSI

-1004 YTNYKGLAE
+1004 YTSYEGLKE
-1013 DGNGNNTP
+1013 DSNGNNIP
-1021 IYGPGGVIIGYKPE
+1021 IYDVNTGEIIGYKPE
-1035 LGFPSEFAPDEV
+1035 LDYKDKFAPDEV

-1055 NATQVQ
+1055 NYTQVQ

-1072 YKALNNSGKNNARD
+1072 YKTLNNSGKNNARD
-1086 AIKLVQDFEKE
+1086 AIKLVRDFEKE

-1106 YRPELEQLKLTFE
+1106 YRPELKQLENTFAIP
-1119 VPIANADEFE
+1119 VANADAFE
-1129 AAVKAFN
+1129 EAVKVYDS
-1136 PNTDRVQDLQ
+1136 NTGNVTGLEPMRL
-1146 AMNTAYNKLDKAAMD
+1146 AYNKLDSTA
-1161 ILSATIIKKYKDYM
+1161 LSIVSASLLKQYKDYM
-1175 LARDVYSTYQNIDP
+1175 LSKDLYSQYQQINPTAKTMSNIENMD
-1189 NLKVPNNGGA
+1189 L
-1199 EATRPQAYLN
+1199 
-1209 VDYMEQFLTN
+1209 FLTA
-1219 YTKLVS
+1219 YTKLPAG
-1225 DSKNIVRNTVSDV
+1225 SKKIVRNSIADPTFFNRLL
-1238 TILNKILA
+1238 T

-1282 AKLTDLAK
+1282 AKLTTNAQNN
-1290 KEYAVYGDILVELHK
+1290 YSVYGKILADLHA
-1305 KYGDSLGFVDK
+1305 KYGDSLGFGNK
-1316 ADNAKATADEFTRLV
+1316 EDNAKATADEFTRLV
-1331 KALNAD
+1331 TALNAD
-1337 SSYNQGVESVEKVY
+1337 STYADVVKAAEFY
-1351 DLYQFIS
+1351 DFLS
-1358 VPQQYKDSAKKVVA
+1358 VPQQYTGSSKKVIG
-1372 LNFVDKTTLRK
+1372 LTFVDK
-1383 YTQYEP
+1383 P
-1389 IVTIKKELDRV
+1389 IVTKYKLYEGLITIKKQLDKV
-1400 TYPKTTKFTNTE
+1400 TYPKVAPAKYTVTE
-1412 KTAILSAIAAYKKL
+1412 KEAIKTAIAAYKKL
-1426 SKDPE
+1426 SKDPK
-1431 NIVNQDPV
+1431 NILEQDDSA
-1439 FGNDNTN
+1439 FGPAAQ

-1536 DFEIAIQETQE
+1536 DFEKTIQETQE
-1547 LHDEINQTPPPHTVP
+1547 LHDDINQTPGTIDP
-1562 QEKYTA
+1562 EKYTD
-1568 IRDKMVKANEAY
+1568 IRKKMVEANKAY

-1612 AVYKVQEYLDNLKK
+1612 TVYKVQEYLDNLKK

>member
-7 AFGLASMLTV
+7 TFGLASMLTV

-112 KNYKTQAAKVSV
+112 KNYKTQAAKVSI
-124 QYNKLKKAAKE
+124 QYGKLKKSAKE
-135 YVPASVKKKIT
+135 YVPKSTVNKIT
-146 YYNNLNSAN
+146 YYDNLNSAN
-155 VSMRKL
+155 VNMRKL
-161 NKLALGDDF
+161 TKLAATTDIFSLGAEKSGDILSF
-170 SKIDASKT
+170 I
-178 QDVLAFLK
+178 V
-186 AYNQLSANQKL
+186 AYEKLSDNQKR

-202 QSMIDYLL
+202 QEEIDYLL
-210 SIQSIVQQASNY
+210 QLKPIVQLAINY
-222 DAAYAKLDP
+222 NTQYEKLDK
-231 TNKSY
+231 TNSSY
-236 LKQAYDLHGKYKT
+236 LKQAYDLYGKYQI
-249 DRKQKVETS
+249 DRDKKVETS

-281 LTEVKLKEDF
+281 LTEVKLKEEF

-305 NDLPDKTPSVN
+305 ETE
-316 DLPGKTPSVGTKR
+316 R
-329 LELVETAVG
+329 LKLVKTAVD

-346 THKGEKLK
+346 TYEGKKLI

-436 LGTDQKSIVD
+436 LGTDQKEIVD
-446 EALDKVV
+446 EAVATQ
-453 GNKKNYA
+453 KKYV
-460 NDGAALKKGQ
+460 NDGAAIKKGQ
-470 AMTKAFNDGIAK
+470 AMTKGFNDGIAK
-482 NDLAAIMK
+482 NDLAAVMK
-490 QFDVY
+490 QFELY

-509 SASDLLSVAPITYKT
+509 SVSDSLSVAPITYKT
-524 QLDHVEKFETDAGQY
+524 QLENVEKFETDAGKY
-539 TTKADIQNL
+539 ATKADIQNL

-566 DSKVAKDYTLAKSV
+566 DAKVAKDYTLAKSI

-609 SKLDAPKKLIVDGL
+609 SKLDAPKKSIVDSL
-623 GYNVDD
+623 GHNVDSFVE
-629 YLADEKYIK
+629 DEAAIK
-638 EAMAIDKKYLDLKPS
+638 QAMTIDKKYLALKPS
-653 KKSYTKDAKSV
+653 QKSYTKDAKSV
-664 LNNYLDA
+664 FNSYLDA
-671 SEAAKKYILNGAK
+671 NDTVKKYILNSTK
-684 ISNLET
+684 ISNLAS
-690 TLKEPQDQVDL
+690 TLKEPQDKVDL
-701 FEKNINIV
+701 FERTINNV
-709 YKEVYSDDI
+709 YEEVYSNDL
-718 VNKTTIVNIKEAI
+718 VNKTTIANIKAVI
-731 NIYENK
+731 NTYENT

-746 LVESDVLKKYKK
+746 LVDSDVMKKYKK
-758 LTPIVDVYNQLF
+758 LTPIVDVYNQIF

-789 KAFNKLDKFGQYVL
+789 KAFNKLDTFGKKVI
-803 QIEDKLQNKLR
+803 QIEDKVQSKLR
-814 LMDDEKQIQ
+814 LLDDEKQII

-914 KVAPEFVQFVDPTIM
+914 KVAPEFVQFVDPAIM
-929 KKYDEYL
+929 KKYDEYI
-936 QLLFLQDVAQNLYEY
+936 QLLFIQDVAQNLYEY

-958 IKYDAWFYAF
+958 VKYDAWFYAF
-968 SQRADNFKDVLNMRK
+968 SQSTDNLKDVLNMRK
-983 ALLYFKDFNPVQMSI
+983 ALLYFKEFNPIQMSI

-1004 YTNYKGLAE
+1004 YTSYEGLKE
-1013 DGNGNNTP
+1013 DSNGNNIP
-1021 IYGPGGVIIGYKPE
+1021 IYDVNTGEIIGYKPE
-1035 LGFPSEFAPDEV
+1035 LDYKDKFAPDEV

-1055 NATQVQ
+1055 NYTQVQ

-1086 AIKLVQDFEKE
+1086 AIKLVRDFEKE

-1119 VPIANADEFE
+1119 VPVANADAFE
-1129 AAVKAFN
+1129 DAVKAYDS
-1136 PNTDRVQDLQ
+1136 NTGNVTGLEPMRL
-1146 AMNTAYNKLDKAAMD
+1146 AYNKLDSTA
-1161 ILSATIIKKYKDYM
+1161 LSIVSASLLKQYKDYM
-1175 LARDVYSTYQNIDP
+1175 LAKDLYSQYQQINPTAKTMSNIE
-1189 NLKVPNNGGA
+1189 N
-1199 EATRPQAYLN
+1199 
-1209 VDYMEQFLTN
+1209 MELFLTA
-1219 YTKLVS
+1219 YTKLPAG
-1225 DSKNIVRNTVSDV
+1225 SKKIVRNSIADPTFFNRLL
-1238 TILNKILA
+1238 T
-1246 DEKDIRAAHAVD
+1246 DEKDIRVAHAVD

-1282 AKLTDLAK
+1282 AKLTTNAQNN
-1290 KEYAVYGDILVELHK
+1290 YSVYGKILADLHA
-1305 KYGDSLGFVDK
+1305 KYGDSLGFGK
-1316 ADNAKATADEFTRLV
+1316 KEDNAKATADEFTRLV
-1331 KALNAD
+1331 TALNAD
-1337 SSYNQGVESVEKVY
+1337 STYADVVEAAEFY
-1351 DLYQFIS
+1351 DFLS
-1358 VPQQYKDSAKKVVA
+1358 VPQQYTGSSKKVIG
-1372 LNFVDKTTLRK
+1372 LTFVDK
-1383 YTQYEP
+1383 P
-1389 IVTIKKELDRV
+1389 IVTKYKLYEGLITIKKQLDKV
-1400 TYPKTTKFTNTE
+1400 TYPKAAKHTVTE
-1412 KTAILSAIAAYKKL
+1412 KEAIKTAIAAYKKL
-1426 SKDPE
+1426 SKDPK
-1431 NIVNQDPV
+1431 NILEQDDSA
-1439 FGNDNTN
+1439 FGSDPNPNPNPN

-1536 DFEIAIQETQE
+1536 DFEKTIQETQE
-1547 LHDEINQTPPPHTVP
+1547 LHDDINQTRDPIDPK
-1562 QEKYTA
+1562 KYTD

-1598 LADKVAVQ
+1598 LADKIAVQ

-1612 AVYKVQEYLDNLKK
+1612 TVYKVQEYLDNLKK

>member
-7 AFGLASMLTV
+7 TFGLASMLTV

-79 VSNYKTL
+79 VYNYKTL
-86 QKHMKAV
+86 QKHIKAV

-101 SLKKQAAKLSS
+101 SLKKQTAKLSS

-170 SKIDASKT
+170 PKIDASKT

-222 DAAYAKLDP
+222 DVQYGKLDP

-236 LKQAYDLHGKYKT
+236 LKQAYDLYEKYKT
-249 DRKQKVETS
+249 EQNNSVTVNGD
-258 QGTRQVSHFV
+258 V
-268 KKNNELINLKDTI
+268 KKVSDFTKQHDKLNTLDKEIEI
-281 LTEVKLKEDF
+281 EVKLKKDF
-291 EKAVNA
+291 EDAVNA
-297 LPGKTPSV
+297 LPGQSNRYASV
-305 NDLPDKTPSVN
+305 
-316 DLPGKTPSVGTKR
+316 
-329 LELVETAVG
+329 EAAVKE
-338 FYKNITST
+338 YKNITST
-346 THKGEKLK
+346 TYNGKRLK

-376 SVIQGFESAVDYDS
+376 SVFTGFKEAPLYNS
-390 KNNFDQAK
+390 
-398 LATAGFDPQSITNI
+398 TNVL
-412 SNQGRIPYEKNIT
+412 SEKQIIEI
-425 TLDTT
+425 DTT

-446 EALDKVV
+446 EAVDEAVDTTQ
-453 GNKKNYA
+453 KNYA
-460 NDGAALKKGQ
+460 NDSAAIKKGQ

-490 QFDVY
+490 QSDLY
-495 KKAAQENDRSIRYV
+495 QKAVKEKDPSLRYV
-509 SASDLLSVAPITYKT
+509 SVSNQLSVAPSTYKT

-566 DSKVAKDYTLAKSV
+566 DAKVAKDYTLAKSV

-623 GYNVDD
+623 GHNVEGFVE
-629 YLADEKYIK
+629 DEAAIK
-638 EAMAIDKKYLDLKPS
+638 QAMAVDKKYLAL
-653 KKSYTKDAKSV
+653 KKSSKTYTKDARSV
-664 LNNYLDA
+664 YNSYDDLHDT
-671 SEAAKKYILNGAK
+671 AKQYVINATK
-684 ISNLET
+684 INA
-690 TLKEPQDQVDL
+690 LKAVFQTSQDYVND
-701 FEKNINIV
+701 FEKDVYEV
-709 YKEVYSDDI
+709 YKEVYTDEL
-718 VNKTTIVNIKEAI
+718 VNKTTIAGIIDII
-731 NIYENK
+731 NTYENT

-746 LVESDVLKKYKK
+746 LVDSDVMKKYKK
-758 LTPIVDVYNQLF
+758 LTPIVDVYNQIF

-789 KAFNKLDKFGQYVL
+789 KAFNKLDTFGKKVI
-803 QIEDKLQNKLR
+803 QIEDKVQSKLR
-814 LMDDEKQIQ
+814 LLDDEKQII

-914 KVAPEFVQFVDPTIM
+914 KVAPEFVQFVDPAIM
-929 KKYDEYL
+929 KKYDEYI
-936 QLLFLQDVAQNLYEY
+936 QLLFIQDVAQNLYEY

-958 IKYDAWFYAF
+958 VKYDAWFYAF
-968 SQRADNFKDVLNMRK
+968 SQSTDNLKDVLNMRK
-983 ALLYFKDFNPVQMSI
+983 ALLYFKEFNPIQMSI

-1004 YTNYKGLAE
+1004 YTSYEGLKE
-1013 DGNGNNTP
+1013 DANGNNIP
-1021 IYGPGGVIIGYKPE
+1021 IYDVNTGEIIGYKPE
-1035 LGFPSEFAPDEV
+1035 LDYKDKFAPDEV

-1055 NATQVQ
+1055 NYTQVQ

-1086 AIKLVQDFEKE
+1086 AIKLVRDFEKE

-1119 VPIANADEFE
+1119 VPVANADAFE
-1129 AAVKAFN
+1129 AAVKVYD
-1136 PNTDRVQDLQ
+1136 PNTGNVIGLEPMRL
-1146 AMNTAYNKLDKAAMD
+1146 AYNKLDSTA
-1161 ILSATIIKKYKDYM
+1161 LSIVSASLLKQYKDYM
-1175 LARDVYSTYQNIDP
+1175 LSKDLYSQYQQINPTAKTMSNIE
-1189 NLKVPNNGGA
+1189 N
-1199 EATRPQAYLN
+1199 
-1209 VDYMEQFLTN
+1209 MELFLTA
-1219 YTKLVS
+1219 YTKLPAG
-1225 DSKNIVRNTVSDV
+1225 SKKIIRNSIADPTFFNRLI
-1238 TILNKILA
+1238 T

-1282 AKLTDLAK
+1282 AKLTTNAQNN
-1290 KEYAVYGDILVELHK
+1290 YSVYGKILADLHA
-1305 KYGDSLGFVDK
+1305 KYGDSSGFK
-1316 ADNAKATADEFTRLV
+1316 NKEENAKATADEFTRLV
-1331 KALNAD
+1331 TALNAD
-1337 SSYNQGVESVEKVY
+1337 STYADVVKAAEFY
-1351 DLYQFIS
+1351 DFLS
-1358 VPQQYKDSAKKVVA
+1358 VPQQYTGSSKKVIG
-1372 LNFVDKTTLRK
+1372 LTFVDK
-1383 YTQYEP
+1383 P
-1389 IVTIKKELDRV
+1389 IVTKYKLYEGLITIKKQLDKV
-1400 TYPKTTKFTNTE
+1400 TYPKAEAAKYTVTE
-1412 KTAILSAIAAYKKL
+1412 KEAIKTAIAAYKKL
-1426 SKDPE
+1426 AKDPK
-1431 NIVNQDPV
+1431 NILEQDAE
-1439 FGNDNTN
+1439 FGSDPNPTPTPT

-1465 AADANFLKV
+1465 AADANFLKI
-1474 KKGDKTFVKNII
+1474 KKGDKSFVKNVII
-1486 VAMKSYN
+1486 AMKSYN
-1493 VLTDLQKQFFTQTKL
+1493 VLTNLQKQFFTQTKL
-1508 YTTYKKYDMA
+1508 YTTYKKYDKA
-1518 TSIDGKVDTIPEA
+1518 DTIKGAVDTIPEA

-1536 DFEIAIQETQE
+1536 DFESQIISAQVT
-1547 LHDEINQTPPPHTVP
+1547 HDCIVQTP
-1562 QEKYTA
+1562 ETA
-1568 IRDKMVKANEAY
+1568 EQLDGCPMPSSGTLYDKIMDQIVAANKAYEFAS
-1580 NFINRD
+1580 RD

-1593 IRPLS
+1593 IRPS
-1598 LADKVAVQ
+1598 LLFDTKIVQ
-1606 RYKYFM
+1606 QYKYFM

>member
-112 KNYKTQAAKVSV
+112 KNYKTQAAKVSI
-124 QYNKLKKAAKE
+124 QYGKLKKAAKE
-135 YVPASVKKKIT
+135 YVPKSTVNKIT
-146 YYNNLNSAN
+146 YYDNLNSAN
-155 VSMRKL
+155 VNMRKL
-161 NKLALGDDF
+161 MKSAAATDIYSLDSKKSGDILSFIVAYEKLSD
-170 SKIDASKT
+170 
-178 QDVLAFLK
+178 
-186 AYNQLSANQKL
+186 NQKR

-202 QSMIDYLL
+202 QEEIDYLL
-210 SIQSIVQQASNY
+210 QLKPIVQLAINY
-222 DAAYAKLDP
+222 DTQYEKLDK
-231 TNKSY
+231 TNSSY
-236 LKQAYDLHGKYKT
+236 LKQAYDLYGKY
-249 DRKQKVETS
+249 ETEQNNS
-258 QGTRQVSHFV
+258 VTVNGVV
-268 KKNNELINLKDTI
+268 KKVSDFTKQHDKLNTLDKEIVL
-281 LTEVKLKEDF
+281 EVNVKTDF

-305 NDLPDKTPSVN
+305 
-316 DLPGKTPSVGTKR
+316 GTER
-329 LELVETAVG
+329 LELVKTAVD

-376 SVIQGFESAVDYDS
+376 SVVKGFKEDAPLYDS
-390 KNNFDQAK
+390 
-398 LATAGFDPQSITNI
+398 TNVL
-412 SNQGRIPYEKNIT
+412 SEKQIIGI
-425 TLDTT
+425 DTT

-436 LGTDQKSIVD
+436 LGTDQKEIVD
-446 EALDKVV
+446 EAV
-453 GNKKNYA
+453 GTTQKKYT
-460 NDGAALKKGQ
+460 NDSAAIKKGQ
-470 AMTKAFNDGIAK
+470 AMTKGFNDGIAK
-482 NDLAAIMK
+482 NDLAAVMK
-490 QFDVY
+490 QFELY

-509 SASDLLSVAPITYKT
+509 SVSDSLSVAPITYKT
-524 QLDHVEKFETDAGQY
+524 QLENVEKFETDAGKY
-539 TTKADIQNL
+539 ATKADIQNL

-566 DSKVAKDYTLAKSV
+566 DAKVAKDYTLAKSI

-609 SKLDAPKKLIVDGL
+609 SKLDAPKKSIVDSL
-623 GYNVDD
+623 GHNVDSFVE
-629 YLADEKYIK
+629 DEAAIK
-638 EAMAIDKKYLDLKPS
+638 QAMTIDKKYLALKPS
-653 KKSYTKDAKSV
+653 QKSYTKDAKSV
-664 LNNYLDA
+664 FNSYLDA
-671 SEAAKKYILNGAK
+671 NDTVKKYILNSTK
-684 ISNLET
+684 ISNLAS
-690 TLKEPQDQVDL
+690 TLKEPQDKVDL
-701 FEKNINIV
+701 FERTINNV
-709 YKEVYSDDI
+709 YEEVYSNDL
-718 VNKTTIVNIKEAI
+718 VNKTTIANIKAVI
-731 NIYENK
+731 NTYENT

-746 LVESDVLKKYKK
+746 LVDSDVMKKYKK
-758 LTPIVDVYNQLF
+758 LTPIVDVYNQIF

-789 KAFNKLDKFGQYVL
+789 KAFNKLDTFGKKVI
-803 QIEDKLQNKLR
+803 QIEDKVQSKLR
-814 LMDDEKQIQ
+814 LLDDEKQII

-914 KVAPEFVQFVDPTIM
+914 KVAPEFVQFVDPAIM
-929 KKYDEYL
+929 KKYDEYI
-936 QLLFLQDVAQNLYEY
+936 QLLFIQDVAQNLYEY

-958 IKYDAWFYAF
+958 VKYDAWFYAF
-968 SQRADNFKDVLNMRK
+968 SQSTDNLKDVLNMRK
-983 ALLYFKDFNPVQMSI
+983 ALLYFKEFNPIQMSI

-1004 YTNYKGLAE
+1004 YTSYEGLKE
-1013 DGNGNNTP
+1013 DANGNNIP
-1021 IYGPGGVIIGYKPE
+1021 IYDVNTGEIIGYKPE
-1035 LGFPSEFAPDEV
+1035 LDYKDKFAPDEV

-1055 NATQVQ
+1055 NYTQVQ

-1086 AIKLVQDFEKE
+1086 AIKLVRDFEKE

-1119 VPIANADEFE
+1119 VPVANADAFE
-1129 AAVKAFN
+1129 AAVKVYD
-1136 PNTDRVQDLQ
+1136 PNTGNVIGLEPMRL
-1146 AMNTAYNKLDKAAMD
+1146 AYNKLDSTA
-1161 ILSATIIKKYKDYM
+1161 LSIVSASLLKQYKDYM
-1175 LARDVYSTYQNIDP
+1175 LSKDLYSQYQQINPTAKTMSNIE
-1189 NLKVPNNGGA
+1189 N
-1199 EATRPQAYLN
+1199 
-1209 VDYMEQFLTN
+1209 MELFLTA
-1219 YTKLVS
+1219 YTKLPAG
-1225 DSKNIVRNTVSDV
+1225 SKKIIRNSIADPTFFNRLI
-1238 TILNKILA
+1238 T

-1282 AKLTDLAK
+1282 AKLTTNAQNN
-1290 KEYAVYGDILVELHK
+1290 YSVYGKILADLHA
-1305 KYGDSLGFVDK
+1305 KYGDSSGFK
-1316 ADNAKATADEFTRLV
+1316 NKEENAKATADEFTRLV
-1331 KALNAD
+1331 TALNAD
-1337 SSYNQGVESVEKVY
+1337 STYADVVKAAEFY
-1351 DLYQFIS
+1351 DFLS
-1358 VPQQYKDSAKKVVA
+1358 VPQQYTGSSKKVIG
-1372 LNFVDKTTLRK
+1372 LTFVDK
-1383 YTQYEP
+1383 P
-1389 IVTIKKELDRV
+1389 IVTKYKLYEGLITIKKQLDKV
-1400 TYPKTTKFTNTE
+1400 TYPKAEAAKYTVTE
-1412 KTAILSAIAAYKKL
+1412 KEAIKTAIAAYKKL
-1426 SKDPE
+1426 AKDPK
-1431 NIVNQDPV
+1431 NILEQDAE
-1439 FGNDNTN
+1439 FGSDPT

-1458 EDIKAAE
+1458 EDIKKAE
-1465 AADANFLKV
+1465 AADANFLKI
-1474 KKGDKTFVKNII
+1474 KKGDKSFVKNVII
-1486 VAMKSYN
+1486 AMKSYN
-1493 VLTDLQKQFFTQTKL
+1493 VLTNLQKQFFTQTKL
-1508 YTTYKKYDMA
+1508 YTTYQKYDEA
-1518 TSIDGKVDTIPEA
+1518 TSISGKVDTIPEV
-1531 IKVIV
+1531 IKIIV
-1536 DFEIAIQETQE
+1536 DFEKAIQETQE
-1547 LHDEINQTPPPHTVP
+1547 LHDDINQTPGTIDP
-1562 QEKYTA
+1562 EKYTD
-1568 IRDKMVKANEAY
+1568 IRTEMVKANEAY

>member
-30 AKKKVTVSKKTKAV
+30 AKKKMTVSKKTKAV

-65 QTAYKKLSKTERKK
+65 QTAYKKLSKTERKQ

-101 SLKKQAAKLSS
+101 ALKKEAAKLSS

-236 LKQAYDLHGKYKT
+236 LKQAYDLYGKYETEQNNSVTVNGVVKKVSDFTKQHDKLITLYKEIVQEVGLKT
-249 DRKQKVETS
+249 D
-258 QGTRQVSHFV
+258 
-268 KKNNELINLKDTI
+268 
-281 LTEVKLKEDF
+281 F
-291 EKAVNA
+291 EAAVNA
-297 LPGKTPSV
+297 
-305 NDLPDKTPSVN
+305 
-316 DLPGKTPSVGTKR
+316 LPGKTPSVGTKR

-376 SVIQGFESAVDYDS
+376 SVVKGFNEDAPLYDS
-390 KNNFDQAK
+390 
-398 LATAGFDPQSITNI
+398 TNVL
-412 SNQGRIPYEKNIT
+412 SEKQIIGI
-425 TLDTT
+425 DTT

-436 LGTDQKSIVD
+436 LGTDQKEIVD
-446 EALDKVV
+446 EAVTTQ
-453 GNKKNYA
+453 KKYV
-460 NDGAALKKGQ
+460 NDSAAIKKGQ

-490 QFDVY
+490 QSDLY
-495 KKAAQENDRSIRYV
+495 QKAVKEKDPRLRYV
-509 SASDLLSVAPITYKT
+509 SVSNQLSAAPITYKT
-524 QLDHVEKFETDAGQY
+524 QLENVEKFETDAGKY
-539 TTKADIQNL
+539 ATKADIQNL

-566 DSKVAKDYTLAKSV
+566 DAKVAKDYTLAKSI

-609 SKLDAPKKLIVDGL
+609 SKLDAPKKSIVDSL
-623 GYNVDD
+623 GHNVDSFVE
-629 YLADEKYIK
+629 DEAAIK
-638 EAMAIDKKYLDLKPS
+638 QAMTIDKKYLALKPS
-653 KKSYTKDAKSV
+653 QKSYTKDAKSV
-664 LNNYLDA
+664 FNSYLDA
-671 SEAAKKYILNGAK
+671 NDTVKKYILNSTK
-684 ISNLET
+684 ISNLAS
-690 TLKEPQDQVDL
+690 TLKEPQDKVDL
-701 FEKNINIV
+701 FERTINNV
-709 YKEVYSDDI
+709 YEEVYSNDL
-718 VNKTTIVNIKEAI
+718 VNKTTIANIKAVI
-731 NIYENK
+731 NTYENT

-746 LVESDVLKKYKK
+746 LVDSDVMKKYKK
-758 LTPIVDVYNQLF
+758 LTPIVDVYNQIF

-789 KAFNKLDKFGQYVL
+789 KAFNKLDTFGKKVI
-803 QIEDKLQNKLR
+803 QIEDKVQSKLR
-814 LMDDEKQIQ
+814 LLDDEKQII

-842 ESKLYNVYKEYV
+842 ESKLYNVYKGYM

-890 VQSINRTSKIINV
+890 VESINRTSKIINV

-914 KVAPEFVQFVDPTIM
+914 KVAPEFVQFVDPAIM
-929 KKYDEYL
+929 KKYDEYI
-936 QLLFLQDVAQNLYEY
+936 QLLFIQDVAQNLYEY

-968 SQRADNFKDVLNMRK
+968 SQLTDNLKDVLNMRK
-983 ALLYFKDFNPVQMSI
+983 ALLYFKEFNPVQMSI

-1004 YTNYKGLAE
+1004 YTSYEGLKE
-1013 DGNGNNTP
+1013 DSNGNNIP
-1021 IYGPGGVIIGYKPE
+1021 IYDVNTGEIIGYKPE
-1035 LGFPSEFAPDEV
+1035 LDYKDKFAPDEV

-1055 NATQVQ
+1055 NYTQVQ

-1086 AIKLVQDFEKE
+1086 AIKLVRDFEKE

-1106 YRPELEQLKLTFE
+1106 YRPELEQLKLAFE
-1119 VPIANADEFE
+1119 EPVANADAFE
-1129 AAVKAFN
+1129 AAVKAYD
-1136 PNTDRVQDLQ
+1136 PNTGNVTGLEPMRL
-1146 AMNTAYNKLDKAAMD
+1146 AYNKLDSTA
-1161 ILSATIIKKYKDYM
+1161 LSIVSASLLKQYKDYM
-1175 LARDVYSTYQNIDP
+1175 LSKDLYSQYQQINPTAPTAKTMSNIE
-1189 NLKVPNNGGA
+1189 N
-1199 EATRPQAYLN
+1199 
-1209 VDYMEQFLTN
+1209 MELFLTA
-1219 YTKLVS
+1219 YTKLPAG
-1225 DSKNIVRNTVSDV
+1225 SKKIIRNSIADPTFFNRLI
-1238 TILNKILA
+1238 T

-1282 AKLTDLAK
+1282 AKLTTNAQNN
-1290 KEYAVYGDILVELHK
+1290 YSVYGKILADLHA
-1305 KYGDSLGFVDK
+1305 KYGDSSGFK
-1316 ADNAKATADEFTRLV
+1316 NKEENAKATADEFTRLV
-1331 KALNAD
+1331 TALNAD
-1337 SSYNQGVESVEKVY
+1337 STYADVVKAAEFY
-1351 DLYQFIS
+1351 DFLS
-1358 VPQQYKDSAKKVVA
+1358 VPQQYTGSSKKVIG
-1372 LNFVDKTTLRK
+1372 LTFVDK
-1383 YTQYEP
+1383 P
-1389 IVTIKKELDRV
+1389 IVTKYKLYEGLITIKKQLDKV
-1400 TYPKTTKFTNTE
+1400 TYPKAEAAKYTVTE
-1412 KTAILSAIAAYKKL
+1412 KEAIKTAIAAYKKL
-1426 SKDPE
+1426 SKDPK

-1439 FGNDNTN
+1439 FGNDDTN

-1458 EDIKAAE
+1458 EDIKKAE
-1465 AADANFLKV
+1465 AADTNFLKI
-1474 KKGDKTFVKNII
+1474 KKGDKSFVKNVII
-1486 VAMKSYN
+1486 AMKSYN
-1493 VLTDLQKQFFTQTKL
+1493 VLTNLQKQFFTQTKL
-1508 YTTYKKYDMA
+1508 YTTYKKYDKA
-1518 TSIDGKVDTIPEA
+1518 DTIKGAVDTIPEA

-1536 DFEIAIQETQE
+1536 DFESQIISAQVT
-1547 LHDEINQTPPPHTVP
+1547 HDCIVQTP
-1562 QEKYTA
+1562 ETA
-1568 IRDKMVKANEAY
+1568 EQLDGCPMPMPSSGNKIMDQIVAANKAYEFAS
-1580 NFINRD
+1580 RD

-1593 IRPLS
+1593 IRPS
-1598 LADKVAVQ
+1598 LLFDTKIVQ
-1606 RYKYFM
+1606 QYKYFM

>member
-86 QKHMKAV
+86 QKHIKAV

-101 SLKKQAAKLSS
+101 SLKKQTAKLSS

-135 YVPASVKKKIT
+135 YVPKSTVNKIT
-146 YYNNLNSAN
+146 YYDNLNSAN
-155 VSMRKL
+155 VNMRKL
-161 NKLALGDDF
+161 MKSAATTDIFDKSKDILGFIVAYEKLSD
-170 SKIDASKT
+170 
-178 QDVLAFLK
+178 
-186 AYNQLSANQKL
+186 NQKR

-202 QSMIDYLL
+202 KDEIDYLL
-210 SIQSIVQQASNY
+210 QLKPIVQLAINY
-222 DAAYAKLDP
+222 DTQYEKLDP
-231 TNKSY
+231 TNSNY
-236 LKQAYDLHGKYKT
+236 LKQAYDLDGKYKI
-249 DRKQKVETS
+249 DREKKVETS
-258 QGTRQVSHFV
+258 KGPHQVSHFV

-281 LTEVKLKEDF
+281 LTEFDLKEKF

-305 NDLPDKTPSVN
+305 NDLPDKTPSVE
-316 DLPGKTPSVGTKR
+316 TKR

-346 THKGEKLK
+346 THEGKKLI
-354 GKPIDIVDKKV
+354 GKPIDIVDKKI

-376 SVIQGFESAVDYDS
+376 SVVQGFKSAVAYDS

-398 LATAGFDPQSITNI
+398 LAAAGFDSQSITNI
-412 SNQGRIPYEKNIT
+412 NNQGRITYEKDIVGI
-425 TLDTT
+425 DTT

-446 EALDKVV
+446 EAV
-453 GNKKNYA
+453 GDKKNYA
-460 NDGAALKKGQ
+460 NDSTAIKKGQ

-524 QLDHVEKFETDAGQY
+524 QLDHVEEFEKAAGQY
-539 TTKADIQNL
+539 ATKADIQNL

-566 DSKVAKDYTLAKSV
+566 DAKVAKDYTLAKSV

-623 GYNVDD
+623 GHNVEGFVE
-629 YLADEKYIK
+629 DEAAIK
-638 EAMAIDKKYLDLKPS
+638 QAMTIDKKYLALKPS
-653 KKSYTKDAKSV
+653 QKSYTKDAKSV
-664 LNNYLDA
+664 FNSYLDA
-671 SEAAKKYILNGAK
+671 NDTVKKYILNSTK
-684 ISNLET
+684 ISNLAS
-690 TLKEPQDQVDL
+690 TLKKPQDKVDL
-701 FEKNINIV
+701 FEENVNDL
-709 YKEVYSDDI
+709 YEEVYSNDL
-718 VNKTTIVNIKEAI
+718 VNKTTVFKIKSVM
-731 NIYENK
+731 NTYENT

-803 QIEDKLQNKLR
+803 QIEDKLQTKLR

-842 ESKLYNVYKEYV
+842 PNKLYNVYKEYM

-890 VQSINRTSKIINV
+890 VESISRKSKVINV
-903 HQLKAIYDQNK
+903 HQLKSIYDQNK
-914 KVAPEFVQFVDPTIM
+914 KVAPEFVQFVDPAIM
-929 KKYDEYL
+929 KKYDEYI

-958 IKYDAWFYAF
+958 VKYDAWFYAF
-968 SQRADNFKDVLNMRK
+968 SQTADNLKDVLNMRK
-983 ALLYFKDFNPVQMSI
+983 ALLYFKEFNPIQMSI

-1004 YTNYKGLAE
+1004 YTSYKGLAE
-1013 DGNGNNTP
+1013 DPKGNNIP
-1021 IYGPGGVIIGYKPE
+1021 IYDNDKQIIGYKPE

-1086 AIKLVQDFEKE
+1086 AIKLVRDFEKE

-1119 VPIANADEFE
+1119 VPVANADAFE

-1161 ILSATIIKKYKDYM
+1161 ILSATIIKKYKEYM
-1175 LARDVYSTYQNIDP
+1175 LARDVYSMYQNIDP

-1426 SKDPE
+1426 SKDPK
-1431 NIVNQDPV
+1431 NILEQDAV
-1439 FGNDNTN
+1439 FGSDPNAN

-1465 AADANFLKV
+1465 AADANFLKI
-1474 KKGDKTFVKNII
+1474 KKGDKSFVKNVII
-1486 VAMKSYN
+1486 AMKSYN
-1493 VLTDLQKQFFTQTKL
+1493 VLTNLQKQFFTQTKL
-1508 YTTYKKYDMA
+1508 YTTYEKYDKA
-1518 TSIDGKVDTIPEA
+1518 DTIKGAVDTIPEA

-1536 DFEIAIQETQE
+1536 DFESQIIAAQVT
-1547 LHDEINQTPPPHTVP
+1547 HDCIVQTPEQLDGCPMPSSGTL
-1562 QEKYTA
+1562 Y
-1568 IRDKMVKANEAY
+1568 DKIMEQIVAANKAYEFAS
-1580 NFINRD
+1580 RD

-1593 IRPLS
+1593 IRPS
-1598 LADKVAVQ
+1598 LLFDTKIVQ
-1606 RYKYFM
+1606 QYKYFM

>member
-7 AFGLASMLTV
+7 TFGLASMLTV

-79 VSNYKTL
+79 VYNYKTL
-86 QKHMKAV
+86 QKHIKAV

-101 SLKKQAAKLSS
+101 SLKKQTAKLSS

-170 SKIDASKT
+170 PKIDASKT

-222 DAAYAKLDP
+222 DVQYGKLDP

-236 LKQAYDLHGKYKT
+236 LKQAYDLYEKYKT
-249 DRKQKVETS
+249 EQNNSVTVNGD
-258 QGTRQVSHFV
+258 V
-268 KKNNELINLKDTI
+268 KKVSDFTKQHDKLNTLDKEIEI
-281 LTEVKLKEDF
+281 EVKLKKDF
-291 EKAVNA
+291 EDAVNA
-297 LPGKTPSV
+297 LPGQSNRYASV
-305 NDLPDKTPSVN
+305 
-316 DLPGKTPSVGTKR
+316 
-329 LELVETAVG
+329 EAAVKE
-338 FYKNITST
+338 YKNITST
-346 THKGEKLK
+346 TYNGKRLK

-376 SVIQGFESAVDYDS
+376 SVFTGFKEAPLYNS
-390 KNNFDQAK
+390 
-398 LATAGFDPQSITNI
+398 TNVL
-412 SNQGRIPYEKNIT
+412 SEKQIIEI
-425 TLDTT
+425 DTT

-436 LGTDQKSIVD
+436 LGTDQKSIMDEAVD
-446 EALDKVV
+446 EAVDTTQ
-453 GNKKNYA
+453 KNYA
-460 NDGAALKKGQ
+460 NDSAAIKKGQ

-490 QFDVY
+490 QSDLY
-495 KKAAQENDRSIRYV
+495 QKAVKEKDPSLRYV
-509 SASDLLSVAPITYKT
+509 SVSNQLSVAPSTYKT

-566 DSKVAKDYTLAKSV
+566 DAKVAKDYTLAKSV

-623 GYNVDD
+623 GHNVEGFVE
-629 YLADEKYIK
+629 DEAAIK
-638 EAMAIDKKYLDLKPS
+638 QAMAVDKKYLAL
-653 KKSYTKDAKSV
+653 KKSSKTYTKDARSV
-664 LNNYLDA
+664 YNSYDDLHDT
-671 SEAAKKYILNGAK
+671 AKQYVINATK
-684 ISNLET
+684 INA
-690 TLKEPQDQVDL
+690 LKAVFQTSQDYVND
-701 FEKNINIV
+701 FEKDVYEV
-709 YKEVYSDDI
+709 YKEVYTDEL
-718 VNKTTIVNIKEAI
+718 VNKTTIAGIIDII
-731 NIYENK
+731 NTYENT

-746 LVESDVLKKYKK
+746 LVDSDVMKKYKK
-758 LTPIVDVYNQLF
+758 LTPIVDVYNQIF

-789 KAFNKLDKFGQYVL
+789 KAFNKLDTFGKKVI
-803 QIEDKLQNKLR
+803 QIEDKVQSKLR
-814 LMDDEKQIQ
+814 LLDDEKQII

-914 KVAPEFVQFVDPTIM
+914 KVAPEFVQFVDPAIM
-929 KKYDEYL
+929 KKYDEYI
-936 QLLFLQDVAQNLYEY
+936 QLLFIQDVAQNLYEY

-958 IKYDAWFYAF
+958 VKYDAWFYAF
-968 SQRADNFKDVLNMRK
+968 SQSTDNLKDVLNMRK
-983 ALLYFKDFNPVQMSI
+983 ALLYFKEFNPIQMSI

-1004 YTNYKGLAE
+1004 YTSYEGLKE
-1013 DGNGNNTP
+1013 DANGNNIP
-1021 IYGPGGVIIGYKPE
+1021 IYDVNTGEIIGYKPE
-1035 LGFPSEFAPDEV
+1035 LDYKDKFAPDEV

-1055 NATQVQ
+1055 NYTQVQ

-1086 AIKLVQDFEKE
+1086 AIKLVRDFEKE

-1119 VPIANADEFE
+1119 VPVANADAFE
-1129 AAVKAFN
+1129 AAVKVYD
-1136 PNTDRVQDLQ
+1136 PNTGNVIGLEPMRL
-1146 AMNTAYNKLDKAAMD
+1146 AYNKLDSTA
-1161 ILSATIIKKYKDYM
+1161 LSIVSASLLKQYKDYM
-1175 LARDVYSTYQNIDP
+1175 LSKDLYSQYQQINPTAKTMSNIE
-1189 NLKVPNNGGA
+1189 N
-1199 EATRPQAYLN
+1199 
-1209 VDYMEQFLTN
+1209 MELFLTA
-1219 YTKLVS
+1219 YTKLPAG
-1225 DSKNIVRNTVSDV
+1225 SKKIIRNSIADPTFFNRLI
-1238 TILNKILA
+1238 T

-1282 AKLTDLAK
+1282 AKLTTNAQNN
-1290 KEYAVYGDILVELHK
+1290 YSVYGKILADLHA
-1305 KYGDSLGFVDK
+1305 KYGDSSGFK
-1316 ADNAKATADEFTRLV
+1316 NKEENAKATADEFTRLV
-1331 KALNAD
+1331 TALNAD
-1337 SSYNQGVESVEKVY
+1337 STYADVVKAAEFY
-1351 DLYQFIS
+1351 DFLS
-1358 VPQQYKDSAKKVVA
+1358 VPQQYTGSSKKVIG
-1372 LNFVDKTTLRK
+1372 LTFVDK
-1383 YTQYEP
+1383 P
-1389 IVTIKKELDRV
+1389 IVTKYKLYEGLITIKKQLDKV
-1400 TYPKTTKFTNTE
+1400 TYPKAEAAKYTVTE
-1412 KTAILSAIAAYKKL
+1412 KEAIKTAIAAYKKL
-1426 SKDPE
+1426 AKDPK
-1431 NIVNQDPV
+1431 NILEQDAE
-1439 FGNDNTN
+1439 FGSDPNPNPTPT

-1465 AADANFLKV
+1465 AADANFLKI
-1474 KKGDKTFVKNII
+1474 KKGDKSFVKNVII
-1486 VAMKSYN
+1486 AMKSYN
-1493 VLTDLQKQFFTQTKL
+1493 VLTNLQKQFFTQTKL
-1508 YTTYKKYDMA
+1508 YTTYKKYDKA
-1518 TSIDGKVDTIPEA
+1518 DTIKGAVDTIPEA

-1536 DFEIAIQETQE
+1536 DFESQIISAQVT
-1547 LHDEINQTPPPHTVP
+1547 HDCIVQTP
-1562 QEKYTA
+1562 ETA
-1568 IRDKMVKANEAY
+1568 EQLDGCPMPMPSSGNKIMDQIVAANKAYEFAS
-1580 NFINRD
+1580 RD

-1593 IRPLS
+1593 IRPS
-1598 LADKVAVQ
+1598 LLFDTKIVQ
-1606 RYKYFM
+1606 QYKYFM

>member
-65 QTAYKKLSKTERKK
+65 QKAYKKLSKTERKK

-86 QKHMKAV
+86 QKHIKAV

-112 KNYKTQAAKVSV
+112 KNYKTQAAKVSI
-124 QYNKLKKAAKE
+124 QYGKLKKSAKE
-135 YVPASVKKKIT
+135 YVPKSTVNKIT
-146 YYNNLNSAN
+146 YYDNLNSAN
-155 VSMRKL
+155 VNMRKL
-161 NKLALGDDF
+161 TKSAAVTGIYSLGAEKSSDILSFIVAYEKLSD
-170 SKIDASKT
+170 
-178 QDVLAFLK
+178 
-186 AYNQLSANQKL
+186 NQKR

-202 QSMIDYLL
+202 QEEIDYLL
-210 SIQSIVQQASNY
+210 QLKPIVQLAINY
-222 DAAYAKLDP
+222 DTQYEKLDK
-231 TNKSY
+231 TNSSY
-236 LKQAYDLHGKYKT
+236 LKQAYDLYGKYQI
-249 DRKQKVETS
+249 DRDKKVETS
-258 QGTRQVSHFV
+258 QGTRQVSRFV
-268 KKNNELINLKDTI
+268 KNNNELTKLKDTI

-291 EKAVNA
+291 EDAVN
-297 LPGKTPSV
+297 K
-305 NDLPDKTPSVN
+305 
-316 DLPGKTPSVGTKR
+316 LPGKTPSVGTKR
-329 LELVETAVG
+329 LKLVQDAVD

-376 SVIQGFESAVDYDS
+376 SVFEGFKSAVAYDS

-398 LATAGFDPQSITNI
+398 LAAAGFDPQSITNI
-412 SNQGRIPYEKNIT
+412 NNQGRIPYEKDIVGI
-425 TLDTT
+425 DTT

-446 EALDKVV
+446 EALAKLV
-453 GNKKNYA
+453 GTTQKNYA
-460 NDGAALKKGQ
+460 NDSAAIKKGQ
-470 AMTKAFNDGIAK
+470 SMTKAFNDGIAK

-524 QLDHVEKFETDAGQY
+524 QLDHVEKFETDAGKY
-539 TTKADIQNL
+539 ATKADIQNL

-566 DSKVAKDYTLAKSV
+566 DAKVAKDYTLAKSV

-664 LNNYLDA
+664 LNSYLDA
-671 SEAAKKYILNGAK
+671 SDLARKYIINSTKINGLSA
-684 ISNLET
+684 
-690 TLKEPQDQVDL
+690 TLKEPQDKVDL
-701 FEKNINIV
+701 FEKNINKF
-709 YKEVYSDDI
+709 YKEVYSNDL
-718 VNKTTIVNIKEAI
+718 VNKTTVSNIKSVM
-731 NIYENK
+731 NTYENT

-746 LVESDVLKKYKK
+746 LVDGDVMKKYKK

-842 ESKLYNVYKEYV
+842 PNKLYNVYKEYM

-914 KVAPEFVQFVDPTIM
+914 KVAPEFVQFVDPAIM
-929 KKYDEYL
+929 KKYDEYI
-936 QLLFLQDVAQNLYEY
+936 QLLFIQDVAQNLYEY

-958 IKYDAWFYAF
+958 VKYDAWFYAF
-968 SQRADNFKDVLNMRK
+968 SQSTDNLKDVLNMRK
-983 ALLYFKDFNPVQMSI
+983 ALLYFKEFNPIQMSI

-1004 YTNYKGLAE
+1004 YTSYEGLKE
-1013 DGNGNNTP
+1013 DANGNNIP
-1021 IYGPGGVIIGYKPE
+1021 IYDVNTGEIIGYKPE
-1035 LGFPSEFAPDEV
+1035 LDYKDKFAPDEV

-1055 NATQVQ
+1055 NYTQVQ

-1086 AIKLVQDFEKE
+1086 AIKLVRDFEKE

-1119 VPIANADEFE
+1119 VPVANADAFE

-1161 ILSATIIKKYKDYM
+1161 ILSATIIKKYKEYM
-1175 LARDVYSTYQNIDP
+1175 LARDVYSMYQNIDP

-1258 KKYEKLDTQGD
+1258 KKYQKLNPT
-1269 SYEVEALKLYKEY
+1269 SSTYEVDALKLYPEY

-1337 SSYNQGVESVEKVY
+1337 STYADVVKAAEFY
-1351 DLYQFIS
+1351 DFLS
-1358 VPQQYKDSAKKVVA
+1358 VPQQYTDSSKKVIG
-1372 LNFVDKTTLRK
+1372 LTFVDK
-1383 YTQYEP
+1383 P
-1389 IVTIKKELDRV
+1389 IVTKYKLYEGLITIKKQLDKV
-1400 TYPKTTKFTNTE
+1400 KVYPKAAQYTVTE
-1412 KTAILSAIAAYKKL
+1412 KEAIKTAIAAYKKL
-1426 SKDPE
+1426 AKDPK
-1431 NIVNQDPV
+1431 NILEQDAV
-1439 FGNDNTN
+1439 FGSDPNAN

>member
-51 NSKKSNYVKNTLAA
+51 NSKKSKYVKNTLAA
-65 QTAYKKLSKTERKK
+65 QTAYKKLSKADKK
-79 VSNYKTL
+79 QVSNYKTL

-101 SLKKQAAKLSS
+101 SLKKEAAKLSS
-112 KNYKTQAAKVSV
+112 KNYKTQASKVSI
-124 QYNKLKKAAKE
+124 QYGKLKKAAKE
-135 YVPASVKKKIT
+135 YVPKSTVNTIT
-146 YYNNLNSAN
+146 YYEKLNSAN
-155 VSMRKL
+155 VNMRKL
-161 NKLALGDDF
+161 TKSAATTDIFDKSKDILGFIVAYEKLSD
-170 SKIDASKT
+170 
-178 QDVLAFLK
+178 
-186 AYNQLSANQKL
+186 NQKR

-202 QSMIDYLL
+202 QDEIDYLL
-210 SIQSIVQQASNY
+210 QLKPIVQLAINY
-222 DAAYAKLDP
+222 DTQYEKLDP
-231 TNKSY
+231 TNSNY
-236 LKQAYDLHGKYKT
+236 LKQAYDLDGKYKI
-249 DRKQKVETS
+249 DREKKVETS
-258 QGTRQVSHFV
+258 KGPHQVSQFT
-268 KKNNELINLKDTI
+268 KNDEFLTKLPDTI
-281 LTEVKLKEDF
+281 SIELELKNKF
-291 EKAVNA
+291 EEAVNA
-297 LPGKTPSV
+297 LPGQANRLTLV
-305 NDLPDKTPSVN
+305 
-316 DLPGKTPSVGTKR
+316 GK
-329 LELVETAVG
+329 AVDR
-338 FYKNITST
+338 YKNITAT
-346 THKGEKLK
+346 TYEGKRLK

-453 GNKKNYA
+453 GDKKNYA
-460 NDGAALKKGQ
+460 NDGAAIKKGQ
-470 AMTKAFNDGIAK
+470 SMTKAFNDGIAK
-482 NDLAAIMK
+482 NDLAAVMK
-490 QFDVY
+490 QFELY

-524 QLDHVEKFETDAGQY
+524 QLDHVEKFETDAGKY
-539 TTKADIQNL
+539 ATKADIQNL

-566 DSKVAKDYTLAKSV
+566 DAKVAKDYTLAKSV

-609 SKLDAPKKLIVDGL
+609 SKLDAPKKSIVDSL
-623 GYNVDD
+623 GHNVDSFVE
-629 YLADEKYIK
+629 DEAAIK
-638 EAMAIDKKYLDLKPS
+638 QAMTIDKKYLALKPS
-653 KKSYTKDAKSV
+653 QKSYTKDAKSV
-664 LNNYLDA
+664 FNSYLDA
-671 SEAAKKYILNGAK
+671 NDTVKKYILNSTK
-684 ISNLET
+684 ISNLAS
-690 TLKEPQDQVDL
+690 TLKEPQDKVDL
-701 FEKNINIV
+701 FERTINNV
-709 YKEVYSDDI
+709 YEEVYSNDL
-718 VNKTTIVNIKEAI
+718 VNKTTIANIKAVI
-731 NIYENK
+731 NTYENT

-746 LVESDVLKKYKK
+746 LVDSDVMKKYKK
-758 LTPIVDVYNQLF
+758 LTPIVDVYNQIF

-789 KAFNKLDKFGQYVL
+789 KAFNKLDTFGKKVI
-803 QIEDKLQNKLR
+803 QIEDKVQSKLR
-814 LMDDEKQIQ
+814 LLDDEKQII

-842 ESKLYNVYKEYV
+842 ESKLYNVYKGYM

-890 VQSINRTSKIINV
+890 VESINRTSKIINV

-914 KVAPEFVQFVDPTIM
+914 KVAPEFVQFVDPAIM
-929 KKYDEYL
+929 KKYDEYI
-936 QLLFLQDVAQNLYEY
+936 QLLFIQDVAQNLYEY

-968 SQRADNFKDVLNMRK
+968 SQLTDNLKDVLNMRK
-983 ALLYFKDFNPVQMSI
+983 ALLYFKEFNPVQMSI

-1004 YTNYKGLAE
+1004 YTSYEGLKE
-1013 DGNGNNTP
+1013 DSNGNNIP
-1021 IYGPGGVIIGYKPE
+1021 IYDVNTGEIIGYKPE
-1035 LGFPSEFAPDEV
+1035 LDYKDKFAPDEV

-1055 NATQVQ
+1055 NYTQVQ

-1086 AIKLVQDFEKE
+1086 AIKLVRDFEKE

-1106 YRPELEQLKLTFE
+1106 YRPELEQLKLAFE
-1119 VPIANADEFE
+1119 EPVANADAFE
-1129 AAVKAFN
+1129 AAVKAYD
-1136 PNTDRVQDLQ
+1136 PNTGNVTGLEPMRL
-1146 AMNTAYNKLDKAAMD
+1146 AYNKLDSTA
-1161 ILSATIIKKYKDYM
+1161 LSIVSASLLKQYKDYM
-1175 LARDVYSTYQNIDP
+1175 LSKDLYSQYQQINPTAPTAKTMSNIE
-1189 NLKVPNNGGA
+1189 N
-1199 EATRPQAYLN
+1199 
-1209 VDYMEQFLTN
+1209 MELFLTA
-1219 YTKLVS
+1219 YTKLPAG
-1225 DSKNIVRNTVSDV
+1225 SKKIIRNSIADPTFFNRLI
-1238 TILNKILA
+1238 T

-1282 AKLTDLAK
+1282 AKLTTNAQNN
-1290 KEYAVYGDILVELHK
+1290 YSVYGKILADLHA
-1305 KYGDSLGFVDK
+1305 KYGDSSGFK
-1316 ADNAKATADEFTRLV
+1316 NKEENAKATADEFTRLV
-1331 KALNAD
+1331 TALNAD
-1337 SSYNQGVESVEKVY
+1337 STYADVVKAAEFY
-1351 DLYQFIS
+1351 DFLS
-1358 VPQQYKDSAKKVVA
+1358 VPQQYTGSSKKVIG
-1372 LNFVDKTTLRK
+1372 LTFVDK
-1383 YTQYEP
+1383 P
-1389 IVTIKKELDRV
+1389 IVTKYKLYEGLITIKKQLDKV
-1400 TYPKTTKFTNTE
+1400 TYPKAEAAKYTVTE
-1412 KTAILSAIAAYKKL
+1412 KEAIKTAIAAYKKL
-1426 SKDPE
+1426 AKDPK
-1431 NIVNQDPV
+1431 NILEQDAE
-1439 FGNDNTN
+1439 FGSDPT

-1465 AADANFLKV
+1465 AADANFLKI
-1474 KKGDKTFVKNII
+1474 KKGDKSFVKNVII
-1486 VAMKSYN
+1486 AMKSYN
-1493 VLTDLQKQFFTQTKL
+1493 VLTNLQKQFFTQTKL
-1508 YTTYKKYDMA
+1508 YTTYKKYDKA
-1518 TSIDGKVDTIPEA
+1518 DTIKGAVDTIPEA

-1536 DFEIAIQETQE
+1536 DFESQIISAQVT
-1547 LHDEINQTPPPHTVP
+1547 HDCIVQTP
-1562 QEKYTA
+1562 ETA
-1568 IRDKMVKANEAY
+1568 EQLDGCPMPSSGTLYDKIMDQIVAANKAYEFAS
-1580 NFINRD
+1580 RD

-1593 IRPLS
+1593 IRPS
-1598 LADKVAVQ
+1598 LLFDTKIVQ
-1606 RYKYFM
+1606 QYKYFM

>member
-101 SLKKQAAKLSS
+101 SLKKRAAKLSS
-112 KNYKTQAAKVSV
+112 KNYKTQAAKVSI
-124 QYNKLKKAAKE
+124 QYGKLKKSAKE
-135 YVPASVKKKIT
+135 YVPKSTVNKIT
-146 YYNNLNSAN
+146 YYDNLNSAN
-155 VSMRKL
+155 VNMRKL
-161 NKLALGDDF
+161 MKSAAATVIYLLGAEKSGDILDFITSYEKLSD
-170 SKIDASKT
+170 
-178 QDVLAFLK
+178 
-186 AYNQLSANQKL
+186 NQKR

-202 QSMIDYLL
+202 KDDIDYLL
-210 SIQSIVQQASNY
+210 QLKPIVQLAINY
-222 DAAYAKLDP
+222 DAQYEKLDQ
-231 TNKSY
+231 TNSSY
-236 LKQAYDLHGKYKT
+236 LKQAYDLHEKYKT
-249 DRKQKVETS
+249 EQNKSVTVNGVEKKVSDFTKQNDKLNTLDKEIEIEV
-258 QGTRQVSHFV
+258 
-268 KKNNELINLKDTI
+268 NLK
-281 LTEVKLKEDF
+281 KDF
-291 EKAVNA
+291 EDAVNA
-297 LPGKTPSV
+297 LPGKTPSGET
-305 NDLPDKTPSVN
+305 N
-316 DLPGKTPSVGTKR
+316 R
-329 LELVETAVG
+329 LELVGKAID

-346 THKGEKLK
+346 TYEGNKLK

-376 SVIQGFESAVDYDS
+376 SVFEGFKEAPLYDS
-390 KNNFDQAK
+390 
-398 LATAGFDPQSITNI
+398 TNVLSEKQI
-412 SNQGRIPYEKNIT
+412 IRI
-425 TLDTT
+425 DTT

-446 EALDKVV
+446 EVV
-453 GNKKNYA
+453 GDKKNYA
-460 NDGAALKKGQ
+460 NDSAAIKKGQ

-524 QLDHVEKFETDAGQY
+524 QLDHVEEFEKAAGKY
-539 TTKADIQNL
+539 ATKADIQNL

-566 DSKVAKDYTLAKSV
+566 DAKVAKDYTLAKSV

-623 GYNVDD
+623 GYNVDE

-638 EAMAIDKKYLDLKPS
+638 EAMAIDKKYLALKPS
-653 KKSYTKDAKSV
+653 QKSYTKDAKAVFNS
-664 LNNYLDA
+664 YLDA
-671 SEAAKKYILNGAK
+671 NDTVKKYILNSTK
-684 ISNLET
+684 ISNLAS
-690 TLKEPQDQVDL
+690 TLKEPQDKVDL
-701 FEKNINIV
+701 FERTINSV
-709 YKEVYSDDI
+709 YEEVYSNDL
-718 VNKTTIVNIKEAI
+718 VNKTTVANIKAVI
-731 NIYENK
+731 NTYENT

-746 LVESDVLKKYKK
+746 LVDSDVMKKYKK
-758 LTPIVDVYNQLF
+758 LTPIVDVYNQIF

-789 KAFNKLDKFGQYVL
+789 KAFNKLDTFGKGVI
-803 QIEDKLQNKLR
+803 QIEDKVQPKLR
-814 LMDDEKQIQ
+814 LLDDEKQII

-914 KVAPEFVQFVDPTIM
+914 KVAPEFVQFVDPAIM
-929 KKYDEYL
+929 KKYDEYI
-936 QLLFLQDVAQNLYEY
+936 QLLFIQDVAQNLYEY

-958 IKYDAWFYAF
+958 VKYDAWFYAF
-968 SQRADNFKDVLNMRK
+968 SQSTDNLKDVLNMRK
-983 ALLYFKDFNPVQMSI
+983 ALLYFKEFNPIQMSI

-1004 YTNYKGLAE
+1004 YTSYEGLKE
-1013 DGNGNNTP
+1013 DANGNNIP
-1021 IYGPGGVIIGYKPE
+1021 IYDVNTGEIIGYKPE
-1035 LGFPSEFAPDEV
+1035 LDYKDKFAPDEV

-1055 NATQVQ
+1055 NYTQVQ

-1086 AIKLVQDFEKE
+1086 AIKLVRDFEKE

-1119 VPIANADEFE
+1119 VPVANADAFE
-1129 AAVKAFN
+1129 DAVKAYD
-1136 PNTDRVQDLQ
+1136 PNTGNVTGLEPMRL
-1146 AMNTAYNKLDKAAMD
+1146 AYNKLDSTA
-1161 ILSATIIKKYKDYM
+1161 LSIVSASLLKQYKDYM
-1175 LARDVYSTYQNIDP
+1175 LSKDLYSQYQQINPTAKTMSNIE
-1189 NLKVPNNGGA
+1189 N
-1199 EATRPQAYLN
+1199 
-1209 VDYMEQFLTN
+1209 MELFLTA
-1219 YTKLVS
+1219 YTKLPAG
-1225 DSKNIVRNTVSDV
+1225 SKKIVRNSIADPTFFNRLL
-1238 TILNKILA
+1238 T

-1282 AKLTDLAK
+1282 AKLTTNAQNN
-1290 KEYAVYGDILVELHK
+1290 YSVYGQIFVDLYA
-1305 KYGDSLGFVDK
+1305 KYGDSLVFDK
-1316 ADNAKATADEFTRLV
+1316 KEDNAKATADEFTRLV
-1331 KALNAD
+1331 TALNAD
-1337 SSYNQGVESVEKVY
+1337 STYADVVKAAEFY
-1351 DLYQFIS
+1351 DFLS
-1358 VPQQYKDSAKKVVA
+1358 VPQQYTDSSKKVIGLTFVDKPIVTKYKLYEGLITIKEQLDKVKVYPKADSAK
-1372 LNFVDKTTLRK
+1372 
-1383 YTQYEP
+1383 YT
-1389 IVTIKKELDRV
+1389 V
-1400 TYPKTTKFTNTE
+1400 TE
-1412 KTAILSAIAAYKKL
+1412 KEAIKTATAVYKKL
-1426 SKDPE
+1426 AKDPK
-1431 NIVNQDPV
+1431 NILEQDAE
-1439 FGNDNTN
+1439 FGLDPNPNPNPN

-1465 AADANFLKV
+1465 AADANFLKI
-1474 KKGDKTFVKNII
+1474 KKGDKSFVKNVII
-1486 VAMKSYN
+1486 AMKSYN

-1508 YTTYKKYDMA
+1508 YTTYKKYDKA
-1518 TSIDGKVDTIPEA
+1518 DTIKGAVDTIPEA

>member
-86 QKHMKAV
+86 QKHIKAV

-101 SLKKQAAKLSS
+101 SLKKEAAKLSS

-124 QYNKLKKAAKE
+124 QYNKLKKSAKE

-170 SKIDASKT
+170 SKIDSSKT

-236 LKQAYDLHGKYKT
+236 LKQAYDLYEKYQTEQKT
-249 DRKQKVETS
+249 EQNNSVTVN
-258 QGTRQVSHFV
+258 GGV
-268 KKNNELINLKDTI
+268 KKVSNFTKQHDKLNTLDEEIKIEVNLK
-281 LTEVKLKEDF
+281 KDF
-291 EKAVNA
+291 EDA
-297 LPGKTPSV
+297 
-305 NDLPDKTPSVN
+305 VN

-329 LELVETAVG
+329 LELVEKAVG

-346 THKGEKLK
+346 THDGKKLK
-354 GKPIDIVDKKV
+354 GKPIDIVDKKT

-376 SVIQGFESAVDYDS
+376 SVVKDLREAESYNSTNSFAITNQARLITVG
-390 KNNFDQAK
+390 FDQETIDK
-398 LATAGFDPQSITNI
+398 IR
-412 SNQGRIPYEKNIT
+412 NQGRIPYEKNIT

-453 GNKKNYA
+453 GTTQKNYA

-470 AMTKAFNDGIAK
+470 AMTKGFNDGIAK

-623 GYNVDD
+623 GHNVEGFVE
-629 YLADEKYIK
+629 DEAAIK
-638 EAMAIDKKYLDLKPS
+638 QAMAVDKKYLAL
-653 KKSYTKDAKSV
+653 KKSSKTYTKDARSV
-664 LNNYLDA
+664 YNSYDDLHDT
-671 SEAAKKYILNGAK
+671 AKQYVINATKINALKAVFQTSQDVANG
-684 ISNLET
+684 
-690 TLKEPQDQVDL
+690 
-701 FEKNINIV
+701 FEKNV
-709 YKEVYSDDI
+709 YEVYEEVYTDAL
-718 VNKTTIVNIKEAI
+718 VNKTTIARIIGVI
-731 NIYENK
+731 NTYENK
-737 IKPYAKYNN
+737 IEPYPKYNN
-746 LVESDVLKKYKK
+746 LVDPEAIKRYKK
-758 LTPIVDVYNQLF
+758 LTPIVDVYNQIF

-789 KAFNKLDKFGQYVL
+789 KAFNKLDTFGKKVI
-803 QIEDKLQNKLR
+803 QIEDKVQSKLR
-814 LMDDEKQIQ
+814 LLDDEKQII

-842 ESKLYNVYKEYV
+842 ESKLYNVYKEYM

-914 KVAPEFVQFVDPTIM
+914 KVAPEFVQFVDPAIV
-929 KKYDEYL
+929 KKYDEYI
-936 QLLFLQDVAQNLYEY
+936 QLLFIQDVAQNLYEY

-968 SQRADNFKDVLNMRK
+968 SQRADNLKDVLNMRK

-1004 YTNYKGLAE
+1004 YTSYEGLAE
-1013 DGNGNNTP
+1013 DPNGNNIP
-1021 IYGPGGVIIGYKPE
+1021 IYDNDKQIIGYKPE
-1035 LGFPSEFAPDEV
+1035 LDYKDKFEPDEV

-1055 NATQVQ
+1055 NYTQVQ

-1086 AIKLVQDFEKE
+1086 AIKLVRDFEKE

-1106 YRPELEQLKLTFE
+1106 YRPELEQLENTFAIP
-1119 VPIANADEFE
+1119 VAYADAFE

-1161 ILSATIIKKYKDYM
+1161 ILSATIIKKYKEYM
-1175 LARDVYSTYQNIDP
+1175 LARDVYSMYQNIDP

-1282 AKLTDLAK
+1282 AKLTTNAQNN
-1290 KEYAVYGDILVELHK
+1290 YSVYGKILADLHA
-1305 KYGDSLGFVDK
+1305 KYGDSSGFK
-1316 ADNAKATADEFTRLV
+1316 NKEDNAKATADEFTRLV

-1358 VPQQYKDSAKKVVA
+1358 VPQQYTDSSKKVIG
-1372 LNFVDKTTLRK
+1372 LTFVDK
-1383 YTQYEP
+1383 P
-1389 IVTIKKELDRV
+1389 IVTKYKLYEGLITIKEQLDKV
-1400 TYPKTTKFTNTE
+1400 KVYPKAAQYTVTE
-1412 KTAILSAIAAYKKL
+1412 KEAIKTAIAAYKKL
-1426 SKDPE
+1426 AKDPK
-1431 NIVNQDPV
+1431 NILEQDAE
-1439 FGNDNTN
+1439 FGSDPT

-1458 EDIKAAE
+1458 EDIKVAE
-1465 AADANFLKV
+1465 AADANFLKI
-1474 KKGDKTFVKNII
+1474 KKGDKSFVKNVVI
-1486 VAMKSYN
+1486 AMKSYN
-1493 VLTDLQKQFFTQTKL
+1493 VLTNLQKQFFTQTKL
-1508 YTTYKKYDMA
+1508 YTTYKKYDKA
-1518 TSIDGKVDTIPEA
+1518 DTIKGAVDTIPEA

-1536 DFEIAIQETQE
+1536 DFESQIIAAQVT
-1547 LHDEINQTPPPHTVP
+1547 HDCIVQTP
-1562 QEKYTA
+1562 ETA
-1568 IRDKMVKANEAY
+1568 EHSDGCPMPSSGTKIIMDQIVAANKAYEFAS
-1580 NFINRD
+1580 RD

-1593 IRPLS
+1593 IRPS
-1598 LADKVAVQ
+1598 LLFDTKIVQ
-1606 RYKYFM
+1606 QYKYFM

>member
-112 KNYKTQAAKVSV
+112 KNYKTQAAKVSI
-124 QYNKLKKAAKE
+124 QYGKLKKAAKE
-135 YVPASVKKKIT
+135 YVPKSTVNKIT
-146 YYNNLNSAN
+146 YYDNLNSAN
-155 VSMRKL
+155 VNMRKL
-161 NKLALGDDF
+161 MKSAATTDIFDKSKDILGFIVAYEKLSD
-170 SKIDASKT
+170 
-178 QDVLAFLK
+178 
-186 AYNQLSANQKL
+186 NQKR

-202 QSMIDYLL
+202 KDEIDYLL
-210 SIQSIVQQASNY
+210 QLKPIVQLAINY
-222 DAAYAKLDP
+222 DTQYEKLDP
-231 TNKSY
+231 TNSSY

-249 DRKQKVETS
+249 DCEQKVETS
-258 QGTRQVSHFV
+258 KGPHQVSQFV

-281 LTEVKLKEDF
+281 LTEFDLKEKF

-305 NDLPDKTPSVN
+305 DDLPGKTPSVDDLPDKTPSVE
-316 DLPGKTPSVGTKR
+316 TER
-329 LELVETAVG
+329 LKLVKTAVD

-346 THKGEKLK
+346 TYEGKKLI

-453 GNKKNYA
+453 GDKKNYA

-470 AMTKAFNDGIAK
+470 SMTKAFNDGIAK
-482 NDLAAIMK
+482 NDLAAVMK
-490 QFDVY
+490 QFELY

-609 SKLDAPKKLIVDGL
+609 SKLDAPKKLIVDSL
-623 GYNVDD
+623 GHNVDSFVE
-629 YLADEKYIK
+629 DEAAIK
-638 EAMAIDKKYLDLKPS
+638 QAMTIDKKYLALKPS
-653 KKSYTKDAKSV
+653 QKSYTKDAKSV
-664 LNNYLDA
+664 FNSYLDA
-671 SEAAKKYILNGAK
+671 NDTVKKYILNSTK
-684 ISNLET
+684 ISNLAS
-690 TLKEPQDQVDL
+690 TLKKPQDKVDL
-701 FEKNINIV
+701 FEENVNDL
-709 YKEVYSDDI
+709 YEEVYSNDL
-718 VNKTTIVNIKEAI
+718 VNKTTVFKIKSVM
-731 NIYENK
+731 NTYENT

-803 QIEDKLQNKLR
+803 QIEDKLQTKLR

-842 ESKLYNVYKEYV
+842 PNKLYNVYKEYM

-890 VQSINRTSKIINV
+890 VQSINRTSKVINI
-903 HQLKAIYDQNK
+903 HQLKAIYEKNK
-914 KVAPEFVQFVDPTIM
+914 KAVPEFVQFVDPAIM

-936 QLLFLQDVAQNLYEY
+936 QLLFIQDVAQNLYNY
-951 QRINGNW
+951 QQINGNW
-958 IKYDAWFYAF
+958 VKYDAWFYAF
-968 SQRADNFKDVLNMRK
+968 SQTADNLKDVLNMRK

-1004 YTNYKGLAE
+1004 YTKYEGLE
-1013 DGNGNNTP
+1013 EGPNGNNTP
-1021 IYGPGGVIIGYKPE
+1021 IYGPGGEIIGYKPE
-1035 LGFPSEFAPDEV
+1035 LGFPNEFAPDEV

-1055 NATQVQ
+1055 NATQIQ

-1086 AIKLVQDFEKE
+1086 AIKLVRDFEKE

-1119 VPIANADEFE
+1119 VPVANADAFE

-1161 ILSATIIKKYKDYM
+1161 ILSATIIKKYKEYM
-1175 LARDVYSTYQNIDP
+1175 LARDVYSMYQNIDP

-1238 TILNKILA
+1238 TILDKILA

-1305 KYGDSLGFVDK
+1305 KYGDSSGFK
-1316 ADNAKATADEFTRLV
+1316 NKEENAKATADEFTRLV

-1358 VPQQYKDSAKKVVA
+1358 VPQQYTGSSKKVIG
-1372 LNFVDKTTLRK
+1372 LTFVDK
-1383 YTQYEP
+1383 P
-1389 IVTIKKELDRV
+1389 IVTKYKLYEGLITIKKQLDKV
-1400 TYPKTTKFTNTE
+1400 TYPKVAPAKYTVTE
-1412 KTAILSAIAAYKKL
+1412 KEAIKTAIAAYKKL
-1426 SKDPE
+1426 AKDPK
-1431 NIVNQDPV
+1431 NILEQDAE
-1439 FGNDNTN
+1439 FGSDPT

-1458 EDIKAAE
+1458 EDIKKAE
-1465 AADANFLKV
+1465 AADANFLKI
-1474 KKGDKTFVKNII
+1474 KKGDKSFVKNVII
-1486 VAMKSYN
+1486 AMKSYN
-1493 VLTDLQKQFFTQTKL
+1493 VLTKLQKQFFTQTKL
-1508 YTTYKKYDMA
+1508 YTTYQKYDEA
-1518 TSIDGKVDTIPEA
+1518 TSISGKVDTIPEV
-1531 IKVIV
+1531 IKIIV
-1536 DFEIAIQETQE
+1536 DFEKAIQETQE
-1547 LHDEINQTPPPHTVP
+1547 LHDDINQTPGTIAP
-1562 QEKYTA
+1562 EKYTD
-1568 IRDKMVKANEAY
+1568 IRTEMVKANEAY

>member
-101 SLKKQAAKLSS
+101 SLKKQTAKLSS

-222 DAAYAKLDP
+222 DATYAKLDP

-236 LKQAYDLHGKYKT
+236 LKQAYDLHEKYKT
-249 DRKQKVETS
+249 EQNNSVTVNGVMKKVSDFTKQHDKLNKLDEEI
-258 QGTRQVSHFV
+258 
-268 KKNNELINLKDTI
+268 KI
-281 LTEVKLKEDF
+281 EVKLKQDF
-291 EKAVNA
+291 EDAVN
-297 LPGKTPSV
+297 
-305 NDLPDKTPSVN
+305 N
-316 DLPGKTPSVGTKR
+316 LPGKTPSVGTER
-329 LELVETAVG
+329 LELVKKAVD

-346 THKGEKLK
+346 TYEGNKLK

-376 SVIQGFESAVDYDS
+376 SVFEGFKEAPLYDS
-390 KNNFDQAK
+390 
-398 LATAGFDPQSITNI
+398 TNVL
-412 SNQGRIPYEKNIT
+412 SEKQIIGI
-425 TLDTT
+425 DTT

-446 EALDKVV
+446 EAVDEAV
-453 GNKKNYA
+453 GTTQKKYA
-460 NDGAALKKGQ
+460 NDSAAIKKGQ

-490 QFDVY
+490 QSDLY
-495 KKAAQENDRSIRYV
+495 QKAVKEKDPSLRYV
-509 SASDLLSVAPITYKT
+509 SVSNQLSAAPITYKT
-524 QLDHVEKFETDAGQY
+524 QLDHVEKFETDAGKY
-539 TTKADIQNL
+539 ATKADIQNL

-566 DSKVAKDYTLAKSV
+566 DAKVAKDYTLAKSI

-690 TLKEPQDQVDL
+690 TLKKPQDQVDL
-701 FEKNINIV
+701 FEEKINIV

-718 VNKTTIVNIKEAI
+718 VNKTTIFNIKEAI
-731 NIYENK
+731 NIYENE

-842 ESKLYNVYKEYV
+842 PNKLYNVYKEYM

-914 KVAPEFVQFVDPTIM
+914 KVAPEFVQFVDPAIM
-929 KKYDEYL
+929 KKYDEYI

-958 IKYDAWFYAF
+958 VKYDAWFYAF
-968 SQRADNFKDVLNMRK
+968 SQTADNLKDVLNMRK
-983 ALLYFKDFNPVQMSI
+983 ALLYFKEFNPIQMSI

-1004 YTNYKGLAE
+1004 YTSYKGLAE
-1013 DGNGNNTP
+1013 DPKGNNIP
-1021 IYGPGGVIIGYKPE
+1021 IYDNDKQIIGYKPE

-1086 AIKLVQDFEKE
+1086 AIKLVRDFEKE

-1119 VPIANADEFE
+1119 VPVANADAFE
-1129 AAVKAFN
+1129 AAVKAYD
-1136 PNTDRVQDLQ
+1136 PNTGNVTGLEPMRL
-1146 AMNTAYNKLDKAAMD
+1146 AYNKLDSTA
-1161 ILSATIIKKYKDYM
+1161 LSIVSASLLKQYKDYM
-1175 LARDVYSTYQNIDP
+1175 LSKDLYSQYQQINPTAPTAKTMSNIENMD
-1189 NLKVPNNGGA
+1189 L
-1199 EATRPQAYLN
+1199 
-1209 VDYMEQFLTN
+1209 FLTA
-1219 YTKLVS
+1219 YTKLPAG
-1225 DSKNIVRNTVSDV
+1225 SKKIVRNSIADPTFFNRLL
-1238 TILNKILA
+1238 T

-1282 AKLTDLAK
+1282 AKLTTNAQNN
-1290 KEYAVYGDILVELHK
+1290 YSVYGQILVDLHA
-1305 KYGDSLGFVDK
+1305 KYGDSLSFRK
-1316 ADNAKATADEFTRLV
+1316 KEDNAKATADEFTRLV
-1331 KALNAD
+1331 TALNAD
-1337 SSYNQGVESVEKVY
+1337 STYADVVKAAEFY
-1351 DLYQFIS
+1351 DFLS
-1358 VPQQYKDSAKKVVA
+1358 VPQQYTDSSKKVIG
-1372 LNFVDKTTLRK
+1372 LTFVDK
-1383 YTQYEP
+1383 P
-1389 IVTIKKELDRV
+1389 IVTKYKLYEGLITIKKQLDKV
-1400 TYPKTTKFTNTE
+1400 TYPKAAPAKYTVTE
-1412 KTAILSAIAAYKKL
+1412 KEAIKTAIAAYKKL
-1426 SKDPE
+1426 SKDPK
-1431 NIVNQDPV
+1431 NILEQDAA
-1439 FGNDNTN
+1439 FGSDPNPNPN

-1458 EDIKAAE
+1458 EDIKKAE

-1536 DFEIAIQETQE
+1536 DFEKTIQETQE
-1547 LHDEINQTPPPHTVP
+1547 LHDDINQTPPPHTVP

-1612 AVYKVQEYLDNLKK
+1612 TVYKVQEYLDNLKK

>member
-7 AFGLASMLTV
+7 TFGLASMLTV

-79 VSNYKTL
+79 VYNYKTL
-86 QKHMKAV
+86 QKHIKAV

-236 LKQAYDLHGKYKT
+236 LKQAYDLHEKYKT
-249 DRKQKVETS
+249 DRDKKVETS

-305 NDLPDKTPSVN
+305 NDLP
-316 DLPGKTPSVGTKR
+316 GKTPSVETER
-329 LELVETAVG
+329 LKLVKTAVD

-346 THKGEKLK
+346 TYEGKKLI

-453 GNKKNYA
+453 GDKKNYA

-470 AMTKAFNDGIAK
+470 AMTKGFNDGIAK

-524 QLDHVEKFETDAGQY
+524 QLENVEKFETDAGKY
-539 TTKADIQNL
+539 ATKADIQNL

-566 DSKVAKDYTLAKSV
+566 DAKVAKDYTLAKSI

-609 SKLDAPKKLIVDGL
+609 SKLDAPKKSIVDSL
-623 GYNVDD
+623 GHNVDSFVE
-629 YLADEKYIK
+629 DEAAIK
-638 EAMAIDKKYLDLKPS
+638 QAMTIDKKYLALKPS
-653 KKSYTKDAKSV
+653 QKSYTKDAKSV
-664 LNNYLDA
+664 FNSYLDA
-671 SEAAKKYILNGAK
+671 NDTVKKYILNSTK
-684 ISNLET
+684 ISNLAS
-690 TLKEPQDQVDL
+690 TLKEPQDKVDL
-701 FEKNINIV
+701 FERTINNV
-709 YKEVYSDDI
+709 YEEVYSNDL
-718 VNKTTIVNIKEAI
+718 VNKTTIANIKAVI
-731 NIYENK
+731 NTYENT

-746 LVESDVLKKYKK
+746 LVDSDVMKKYKK
-758 LTPIVDVYNQLF
+758 LTPIVDVYNQIF

-789 KAFNKLDKFGQYVL
+789 KAFNKLDTFGKKVI
-803 QIEDKLQNKLR
+803 QIEDKVQSKLR
-814 LMDDEKQIQ
+814 LLDDEKQII

-842 ESKLYNVYKEYV
+842 ESKLYNVYKGYM

-890 VQSINRTSKIINV
+890 VESINRTSKIINV
-903 HQLKAIYDQNK
+903 HQLKAIYEQNK
-914 KVAPEFVQFVDPTIM
+914 KVAPEFVQFVDPAIM
-929 KKYDEYL
+929 KKYDEYI
-936 QLLFLQDVAQNLYEY
+936 QLLFIQDVAQNLYEY

-968 SQRADNFKDVLNMRK
+968 SQLTDNLKDVLNMRK
-983 ALLYFKDFNPVQMSI
+983 ALLYFKEFNPVQMSI

-1004 YTNYKGLAE
+1004 YTSYEGLKE
-1013 DGNGNNTP
+1013 DSNGNNIP
-1021 IYGPGGVIIGYKPE
+1021 IYDVNTGEIIGYKPE
-1035 LGFPSEFAPDEV
+1035 LDYKDKFAPDEV

-1055 NATQVQ
+1055 NYTQVQ
-1061 NLLDAMKYEER
+1061 NLLNAMKYEER
-1072 YKALNNSGKNNARD
+1072 YKVLNNGGKNNARD
-1086 AIKLVQDFEKE
+1086 AIKLVRDFEKE

-1106 YRPELEQLKLTFE
+1106 YRPELKQLENTFAIP
-1119 VPIANADEFE
+1119 VANADAFE

-1161 ILSATIIKKYKDYM
+1161 ILSATIIKKYKEYM
-1175 LARDVYSTYQNIDP
+1175 LARDVYSMYQNIDP
-1189 NLKVPNNGGA
+1189 NLKVPNNGWA

-1331 KALNAD
+1331 TALNAD
-1337 SSYNQGVESVEKVY
+1337 STYNQGVESVEKVY

-1426 SKDPE
+1426 SKDPK

-1439 FGNDNTN
+1439 FGNDDTN

-1458 EDIKAAE
+1458 EDIKKAE
-1465 AADANFLKV
+1465 AADTNFLKI
-1474 KKGDKTFVKNII
+1474 KKGDKSFVKNVII
-1486 VAMKSYN
+1486 AMKSYN

>member
-236 LKQAYDLHGKYKT
+236 LKQAYDLYEKYKT
-249 DRKQKVETS
+249 EQNNSVTVNGD
-258 QGTRQVSHFV
+258 V
-268 KKNNELINLKDTI
+268 KKVSDFTKQHDKLNTLDKEIEI
-281 LTEVKLKEDF
+281 EVKLKKDF
-291 EKAVNA
+291 EDAVNA
-297 LPGKTPSV
+297 LPGQSNRYASV
-305 NDLPDKTPSVN
+305 
-316 DLPGKTPSVGTKR
+316 
-329 LELVETAVG
+329 EAAVKE
-338 FYKNITST
+338 YKNITST
-346 THKGEKLK
+346 TYNGKRLK

-376 SVIQGFESAVDYDS
+376 SVFEGFKEAPLYDS
-390 KNNFDQAK
+390 
-398 LATAGFDPQSITNI
+398 TNVL
-412 SNQGRIPYEKNIT
+412 SEKQIIGI
-425 TLDTT
+425 DTT

-446 EALDKVV
+446 EAVDEAV
-453 GNKKNYA
+453 GTTQKKYA
-460 NDGAALKKGQ
+460 NDSAAIKKGQ

-490 QFDVY
+490 QSDLY
-495 KKAAQENDRSIRYV
+495 QKAVKEKDPSLRYV
-509 SASDLLSVAPITYKT
+509 SVSNQLSVALSTYKT
-524 QLDHVEKFETDAGQY
+524 QLENVGKFETDAGQY
-539 TTKADIQNL
+539 VTKADIQNL

-566 DSKVAKDYTLAKSV
+566 DAKVAKDYTLAKSV

-609 SKLDAPKKLIVDGL
+609 SKLDAPKKLIVDSL

-690 TLKEPQDQVDL
+690 TLKKPQDQVDL
-701 FEKNINIV
+701 FEEKINIV

-718 VNKTTIVNIKEAI
+718 VNKTTIFNIKEAI
-731 NIYENK
+731 NIYENE

-842 ESKLYNVYKEYV
+842 PNKLYNVYKEYM

-914 KVAPEFVQFVDPTIM
+914 KVAPEFVQFVDPAIM
-929 KKYDEYL
+929 KKYDEYI

-958 IKYDAWFYAF
+958 VKYDAWFYAF
-968 SQRADNFKDVLNMRK
+968 SQTADNLKDVLNMRK
-983 ALLYFKDFNPVQMSI
+983 ALLYFKEFNPIQMSI

-1004 YTNYKGLAE
+1004 YTSYKGLAE
-1013 DGNGNNTP
+1013 DPKGNNIP
-1021 IYGPGGVIIGYKPE
+1021 IYDNDKQIIGYKPE
-1035 LGFPSEFAPDEV
+1035 LDYKDKFASDEV

-1055 NATQVQ
+1055 NYTQVQ

-1086 AIKLVQDFEKE
+1086 AIKLVRDFEKE

-1119 VPIANADEFE
+1119 VPVANADAFE

-1161 ILSATIIKKYKDYM
+1161 ILSATIIKKYKEYM
-1175 LARDVYSTYQNIDP
+1175 LARDVYSMYQNIDP
-1189 NLKVPNNGGA
+1189 NLKVPNNGWA

-1282 AKLTDLAK
+1282 AKLTTNAQNN
-1290 KEYAVYGDILVELHK
+1290 YSVYGQILVDLHA
-1305 KYGDSLGFVDK
+1305 KYGDSLGFGK
-1316 ADNAKATADEFTRLV
+1316 KEDNAKATADEFTRLV
-1331 KALNAD
+1331 TALNAD
-1337 SSYNQGVESVEKVY
+1337 STYEDVVEAAKFY
-1351 DLYQFIS
+1351 DFLS
-1358 VPQQYKDSAKKVVA
+1358 VPQQYTGSSKKVIG
-1372 LNFVDKTTLRK
+1372 LTFVDK
-1383 YTQYEP
+1383 P
-1389 IVTIKKELDRV
+1389 IVTKYKLYEGLITIKEQLDKV
-1400 TYPKTTKFTNTE
+1400 KVYPKAEAAKYTITE
-1412 KTAILSAIAAYKKL
+1412 KEAIKTAIAAYKKL
-1426 SKDPE
+1426 AKDPK
-1431 NIVNQDPV
+1431 NILEQDDSA
-1439 FGNDNTN
+1439 FGSDPNPNPNPN

-1536 DFEIAIQETQE
+1536 DFESQIISAQVT
-1547 LHDEINQTPPPHTVP
+1547 HDCIVQTPEQLDGCPMPSSGTL
-1562 QEKYTA
+1562 Y
-1568 IRDKMVKANEAY
+1568 DKIMDQIVAANKAYEFAS
-1580 NFINRD
+1580 RD

-1593 IRPLS
+1593 IRPS
-1598 LADKVAVQ
+1598 LLFDTKIVQ
-1606 RYKYFM
+1606 QYKYFM

>member
-51 NSKKSNYVKNTLAA
+51 NSKKSKYVKNTLAT
-65 QTAYKKLSKTERKK
+65 QTAYKKLSKADKK
-79 VSNYKTL
+79 QVSNYKTL

-236 LKQAYDLHGKYKT
+236 LKQAYDLHEKYKT
-249 DRKQKVETS
+249 EQNNSNGVMKKVSDFTKQHDKLNTLD
-258 QGTRQVSHFV
+258 
-268 KKNNELINLKDTI
+268 KKIGIEVNLK
-281 LTEVKLKEDF
+281 KDF

-305 NDLPDKTPSVN
+305 NDLP
-316 DLPGKTPSVGTKR
+316 GKTPSVETER
-329 LELVETAVG
+329 LKLVKTAVD

-346 THKGEKLK
+346 TYEGKRLI

-453 GNKKNYA
+453 GDKKNYA

-470 AMTKAFNDGIAK
+470 AMTKGFNDGIAK
-482 NDLAAIMK
+482 NDLAAVMK
-490 QFDVY
+490 QFELY

-524 QLDHVEKFETDAGQY
+524 QLENVEKFETDAGKY
-539 TTKADIQNL
+539 ATKADIQNL

-566 DSKVAKDYTLAKSV
+566 DSKVAKDYTLAKSI

-623 GYNVDD
+623 GHNVEGFVE
-629 YLADEKYIK
+629 DEAAIK
-638 EAMAIDKKYLDLKPS
+638 QAMAVDKKYLALKPS
-653 KKSYTKDAKSV
+653 QKSYTKDAKSV
-664 LNNYLDA
+664 FNSYLDA
-671 SEAAKKYILNGAK
+671 NDTVKKYILNSTK
-684 ISNLET
+684 ISNLVS
-690 TLKEPQDQVDL
+690 TLKEPQDKVDL
-701 FEKNINIV
+701 FEEKVNTV
-709 YKEVYSDDI
+709 YEEVYSNDL
-718 VNKTTIVNIKEAI
+718 VNKTTIAKIKDEM
-731 NIYENK
+731 NRYENT

-746 LVESDVLKKYKK
+746 LVDSDVMKKYKK
-758 LTPIVDVYNQLF
+758 LTPIVDVYNQIF
-770 NLKATPTT
+770 NLKPTPTT

-789 KAFNKLDKFGQYVL
+789 KAFNKLDTFGKGVI
-803 QIEDKLQNKLR
+803 QIEDKVQTKLR
-814 LMDDEKQIQ
+814 LLDDEKQII

-869 ITAVPAKY
+869 LTAVPAKY

-936 QLLFLQDVAQNLYEY
+936 QLLFIQDVAQNLYEY

-968 SQRADNFKDVLNMRK
+968 SQTADNFKDVLNMRK

-1004 YTNYKGLAE
+1004 YTSYKGLAE
-1013 DGNGNNTP
+1013 DPKGNNIP
-1021 IYGPGGVIIGYKPE
+1021 IYDNDKQIIGYKPE

-1086 AIKLVQDFEKE
+1086 AIKLVRDFEKE

-1119 VPIANADEFE
+1119 VPVANADAFE
-1129 AAVKAFN
+1129 AAVKAYD
-1136 PNTDRVQDLQ
+1136 PNTGNVTGLEPMRL
-1146 AMNTAYNKLDKAAMD
+1146 AYNKLDSTA
-1161 ILSATIIKKYKDYM
+1161 LSIVSASLLKQYKDYM
-1175 LARDVYSTYQNIDP
+1175 LSKDLYSQYQQINPTAPTAKTMSNIENMD
-1189 NLKVPNNGGA
+1189 L
-1199 EATRPQAYLN
+1199 
-1209 VDYMEQFLTN
+1209 FLTA
-1219 YTKLVS
+1219 YTKLPAG
-1225 DSKNIVRNTVSDV
+1225 SKKIVRNSIADPTFFNRLL
-1238 TILNKILA
+1238 T

-1400 TYPKTTKFTNTE
+1400 TYPKTTKFTNAE

-1426 SKDPE
+1426 AKDPK

-1439 FGNDNTN
+1439 FGNDDTN

-1458 EDIKAAE
+1458 EDIKKAE
-1465 AADANFLKV
+1465 AADANFLKI
-1474 KKGDKTFVKNII
+1474 KKGDKSFVKNVII
-1486 VAMKSYN
+1486 AMKSYN

-1508 YTTYKKYDMA
+1508 YTTYKKYDKA
-1518 TSIDGKVDTIPEA
+1518 DTIKGAVDTIPEA

-1536 DFEIAIQETQE
+1536 DFESQIIAAQVT
-1547 LHDEINQTPPPHTVP
+1547 HDCIVQTP
-1562 QEKYTA
+1562 ETA
-1568 IRDKMVKANEAY
+1568 EQLDGCPMPLYDKIMDQIVAANKAYEFAS
-1580 NFINRD
+1580 RD

-1593 IRPLS
+1593 IRPS
-1598 LADKVAVQ
+1598 LLFDTKIVQ
-1606 RYKYFM
+1606 QYKYFM

>member
-101 SLKKQAAKLSS
+101 SLKKEAAKLSS
-112 KNYKTQAAKVSV
+112 KNYKTQAAKVSI
-124 QYNKLKKAAKE
+124 QYGKLKKSAKE
-135 YVPASVKKKIT
+135 YVPKSTVNKIT
-146 YYNNLNSAN
+146 YYDNLNSAN
-155 VSMRKL
+155 VNMRKL
-161 NKLALGDDF
+161 MKSAAATDIYLVGAEKSGDILDFITSYEKLSD
-170 SKIDASKT
+170 
-178 QDVLAFLK
+178 
-186 AYNQLSANQKL
+186 NQKR

-202 QSMIDYLL
+202 KDDIDYLL
-210 SIQSIVQQASNY
+210 QLKPIVQLAINY
-222 DAAYAKLDP
+222 DTQYEKLDK
-231 TNKSY
+231 TNSSY
-236 LKQAYDLHGKYKT
+236 LKQAYDLYGKYQI
-249 DRKQKVETS
+249 DRDKKVETS
-258 QGTRQVSHFV
+258 QGISHFV

-305 NDLPDKTPSVN
+305 NDLP
-316 DLPGKTPSVGTKR
+316 GKTPSVETER

-346 THKGEKLK
+346 THEGKKLI
-354 GKPIDIVDKKV
+354 GKPIDIVDKKI

-376 SVIQGFESAVDYDS
+376 SVVKDLREAESYNSTNSFAIT
-390 KNNFDQAK
+390 NQAR
-398 LATAGFDPQSITNI
+398 LITAGFDQETIDKI
-412 SNQGRIPYEKNIT
+412 RNQGRIPYEKNIT

-453 GNKKNYA
+453 GDKKNYA

-470 AMTKAFNDGIAK
+470 AMTKGFNDGIAK

-566 DSKVAKDYTLAKSV
+566 DAKVAKDYTLAKSV

-701 FEKNINIV
+701 FEKKINSV
-709 YKEVYSDDI
+709 YKEVYSNDI

-803 QIEDKLQNKLR
+803 QIEDKLQTKLR

-842 ESKLYNVYKEYV
+842 PNKLYNVYKEYM

-890 VQSINRTSKIINV
+890 VESISRKSKVINV
-903 HQLKAIYDQNK
+903 HQLKSIYDQNK
-914 KVAPEFVQFVDPTIM
+914 KVAPEFVQFVDPAIM
-929 KKYDEYL
+929 KKYDEYI

-958 IKYDAWFYAF
+958 VKYDAWFYAF
-968 SQRADNFKDVLNMRK
+968 SQSTDNLKDVLNMRK
-983 ALLYFKDFNPVQMSI
+983 ALLYFKEFNPIQMSI

-1004 YTNYKGLAE
+1004 YTSYEGLKE
-1013 DGNGNNTP
+1013 DANGNNIP
-1021 IYGPGGVIIGYKPE
+1021 IYDVNTGEIIGYKPE
-1035 LGFPSEFAPDEV
+1035 LDYKDKFAPDEV

-1055 NATQVQ
+1055 NYTQVQ

-1086 AIKLVQDFEKE
+1086 AIKLVRDFEKE

-1119 VPIANADEFE
+1119 VPVANADAFE

-1161 ILSATIIKKYKDYM
+1161 ILSATIIKKYKEYM
-1175 LARDVYSTYQNIDP
+1175 LARDVYSMYQNIDP
-1189 NLKVPNNGGA
+1189 NLKVPNNGWA

-1282 AKLTDLAK
+1282 AKLTTNAQNN
-1290 KEYAVYGDILVELHK
+1290 YSVYGQILVDLHA
-1305 KYGDSLGFVDK
+1305 KYGDSLSFRK
-1316 ADNAKATADEFTRLV
+1316 KEDNAKATADEFTRLV
-1331 KALNAD
+1331 TALNAD
-1337 SSYNQGVESVEKVY
+1337 STYADVVKAAEFY
-1351 DLYQFIS
+1351 DFLS
-1358 VPQQYKDSAKKVVA
+1358 VPQQYTDSSKKVIG
-1372 LNFVDKTTLRK
+1372 LTFVDK
-1383 YTQYEP
+1383 P
-1389 IVTIKKELDRV
+1389 IVTKYKLYEGLITIKKQLDKV
-1400 TYPKTTKFTNTE
+1400 KVYPKAAQYTVTE
-1412 KTAILSAIAAYKKL
+1412 KEAIKTAIAAYKKL
-1426 SKDPE
+1426 AKDPK
-1431 NIVNQDPV
+1431 NILEQDAV
-1439 FGNDNTN
+1439 FGSDPNAN

>member
-112 KNYKTQAAKVSV
+112 KNYKTQAAKVSI
-124 QYNKLKKAAKE
+124 QYGKLKKAAKE
-135 YVPASVKKKIT
+135 YVPKSTVNKIT
-146 YYNNLNSAN
+146 YYDNLNSAN
-155 VSMRKL
+155 VNMRKL
-161 NKLALGDDF
+161 MKSAAATGIYSLGAKKSSDILSFIVAYEKLSD
-170 SKIDASKT
+170 
-178 QDVLAFLK
+178 
-186 AYNQLSANQKL
+186 NQKR

-202 QSMIDYLL
+202 QEEIEYLL
-210 SIQSIVQQASNY
+210 QLKPIVQLAINY
-222 DAAYAKLDP
+222 DAQYEKLDQ
-231 TNKSY
+231 TNSSY

-249 DRKQKVETS
+249 DCEQKVETS

-376 SVIQGFESAVDYDS
+376 SVVKGFDDAPPYDS
-390 KNNFDQAK
+390 DNTFDQAK
-398 LATAGFDPQSITNI
+398 LAAAGFDPQSITNI
-412 SNQGRIPYEKNIT
+412 SKQGRIPYEKNIT
-425 TLDTT
+425 TLDTA
-430 IKNYAK
+430 IKNYTK
-436 LGTDQKSIVD
+436 LGADQKEIVD
-446 EALDKVV
+446 EAV
-453 GNKKNYA
+453 GTTKKNYV
-460 NDGAALKKGQ
+460 NDSAAIKKGQ
-470 AMTKAFNDGIAK
+470 AMTKGFNDGIAK

-490 QFDVY
+490 QFDLY

-509 SASDLLSVAPITYKT
+509 SASDLLSVAPVTYKT
-524 QLDHVEKFETDAGQY
+524 QLDNVGEFEKEAGKY
-539 TTKADIQNL
+539 ATKADIQKL
-548 VKLYQT
+548 VTLYQT
-554 VEKDKPSGLKMI
+554 IEKDKPSGLKMI
-566 DSKVAKDYTLAKSV
+566 DAKVAKDYTLAKSV

-609 SKLDAPKKLIVDGL
+609 SKLDASKKLIVDGL
-623 GYNVDD
+623 GHNVEGFVE
-629 YLADEKYIK
+629 DEAAIK
-638 EAMAIDKKYLDLKPS
+638 QAMAVDKKYLALKPS
-653 KKSYTKDAKSV
+653 QKSYTKDAKSV
-664 LNNYLDA
+664 FNSYLDA
-671 SEAAKKYILNGAK
+671 NDTVKKYILNSTK
-684 ISNLET
+684 ISNLVS
-690 TLKEPQDQVDL
+690 TLKEPQDKVDL
-701 FEKNINIV
+701 FEEKVNTV
-709 YKEVYSDDI
+709 YEEVYSNDL
-718 VNKTTIVNIKEAI
+718 VNKTTIAKIKDEM
-731 NIYENK
+731 NRYENT

-746 LVESDVLKKYKK
+746 LVDSDVMKKYKK
-758 LTPIVDVYNQLF
+758 LTPIVDVYNQIF
-770 NLKATPTT
+770 NLKPTPTT

-789 KAFNKLDKFGQYVL
+789 KAFNKLDTFGKKVI
-803 QIEDKLQNKLR
+803 QIEDKVQSKLR
-814 LMDDEKQIQ
+814 LLDDEKQIQ

-914 KVAPEFVQFVDPTIM
+914 KVAPEFVQFVDPAIV
-929 KKYDEYL
+929 KKYDEYI
-936 QLLFLQDVAQNLYEY
+936 QLLFIQDVAQNLYEY

-968 SQRADNFKDVLNMRK
+968 SQRADNLKDVLNMRK

-1004 YTNYKGLAE
+1004 YTSYEGLAE
-1013 DGNGNNTP
+1013 DPNGNNIP
-1021 IYGPGGVIIGYKPE
+1021 IYDNDKQIIGYKPE
-1035 LGFPSEFAPDEV
+1035 LDYKDKFEPDEV

-1055 NATQVQ
+1055 NYTQVQ

-1086 AIKLVQDFEKE
+1086 AIKLVRDFEKE

-1106 YRPELEQLKLTFE
+1106 YRPELEQLENTFAIP
-1119 VPIANADEFE
+1119 VAYADAFE
-1129 AAVKAFN
+1129 AAVKAYD
-1136 PNTDRVQDLQ
+1136 PNTGNVTGLEPMRL
-1146 AMNTAYNKLDKAAMD
+1146 AYNKLDSTA
-1161 ILSATIIKKYKDYM
+1161 LSIVSASLLKQYKDYM
-1175 LARDVYSTYQNIDP
+1175 LLKDLYSQYQEI
-1189 NLKVPNNGGA
+1189 NLTANKMSRIEN
-1199 EATRPQAYLN
+1199 
-1209 VDYMEQFLTN
+1209 MELFLTA
-1219 YTKLVS
+1219 YTKLPAG
-1225 DSKNIVRNTVSDV
+1225 SKKIVRNSIADPTFFNLLL
-1238 TILNKILA
+1238 T

-1282 AKLTDLAK
+1282 AKLTTNAQNN
-1290 KEYAVYGDILVELHK
+1290 YSVYGQILVDLHA
-1305 KYGDSLGFVDK
+1305 KYGDSLSFGK
-1316 ADNAKATADEFTRLV
+1316 KEDNAKATADEFTRLV
-1331 KALNAD
+1331 TALNAD
-1337 SSYNQGVESVEKVY
+1337 STYADVVKAAKFY
-1351 DLYQFIS
+1351 DFLS
-1358 VPQQYKDSAKKVVA
+1358 VPQQYTGSSKKVIG
-1372 LNFVDKTTLRK
+1372 LTFVDK
-1383 YTQYEP
+1383 P
-1389 IVTIKKELDRV
+1389 IVTKYKLYEGLITIKEQLDKV
-1400 TYPKTTKFTNTE
+1400 KVYPKAEAAKYTVTE
-1412 KTAILSAIAAYKKL
+1412 KEAIKTATAAYKKL
-1426 SKDPE
+1426 AKDPK
-1431 NIVNQDPV
+1431 NILEQDAE
-1439 FGNDNTN
+1439 FGLDPNPNPN

-1458 EDIKAAE
+1458 EDIKVAE
-1465 AADANFLKV
+1465 AADANFLKI
-1474 KKGDKTFVKNII
+1474 KKGDKSFVKNVVI
-1486 VAMKSYN
+1486 AMKSYN
-1493 VLTDLQKQFFTQTKL
+1493 VLTNLQKQFFTQTKL
-1508 YTTYKKYDMA
+1508 YTTYKKYDKA
-1518 TSIDGKVDTIPEA
+1518 DTIKGAVDTIPEA

>member
-17 PTWLAAAQPMDVS
+17 PTWLAAAQTMDVS

-86 QKHMKAV
+86 QKHIKVV

-101 SLKKQAAKLSS
+101 SLKKQTAKLSS
-112 KNYKTQAAKVSV
+112 KNYKTQAAKVSI
-124 QYNKLKKAAKE
+124 QYGKLKKSAKE
-135 YVPASVKKKIT
+135 YVPKSTVNKIT
-146 YYNNLNSAN
+146 YYDNLNSAN
-155 VSMRKL
+155 VNMRKL
-161 NKLALGDDF
+161 MKSAAATDIYLLGAEKSGDILDFITSYEKLSD
-170 SKIDASKT
+170 
-178 QDVLAFLK
+178 
-186 AYNQLSANQKL
+186 NQKR

-202 QSMIDYLL
+202 KDDIDYLL
-210 SIQSIVQQASNY
+210 QLKPIVQLAINY
-222 DAAYAKLDP
+222 DTQYEKLDK
-231 TNKSY
+231 TNSSY
-236 LKQAYDLHGKYKT
+236 LKQAYDLYGKYQI
-249 DRKQKVETS
+249 DRDKKVETS
-258 QGTRQVSHFV
+258 KGPRQVNQFTKNDNALTKLLDTIQV
-268 KKNNELINLKDTI
+268 EITLKNN
-281 LTEVKLKEDF
+281 F
-291 EKAVNA
+291 EAAVNA
-297 LPGKTPSV
+297 LPGQSDRYTLVQNAV
-305 NDLPDKTPSVN
+305 NL
-316 DLPGKTPSVGTKR
+316 
-329 LELVETAVG
+329 
-338 FYKNITST
+338 YKNITAT
-346 THKGEKLK
+346 TYNGKRLK
-354 GKPIDIVDKKV
+354 GKPIDIVDKKT

-376 SVIQGFESAVDYDS
+376 SVVKDLREAESYNSTNSFAIT
-390 KNNFDQAK
+390 NQAR
-398 LATAGFDPQSITNI
+398 LITAGFDQETIDKI
-412 SNQGRIPYEKNIT
+412 RNQGRIPYEKNIT
-425 TLDTT
+425 TLDIA
-430 IKNYAK
+430 IKNYEK
-436 LGTDQKSIVD
+436 LGADQKSIVD
-446 EALDKVV
+446 EVV
-453 GNKKNYA
+453 TTQKNYA
-460 NDGAALKKGQ
+460 NDSAAFKKGQ
-470 AMTKAFNDGIAK
+470 AMTKGFNDGIAK

-566 DSKVAKDYTLAKSV
+566 DAKVAKDYTLAKSV

-609 SKLDAPKKLIVDGL
+609 SKLDAPKKLIVDSL
-623 GYNVDD
+623 GHNVDSFVE
-629 YLADEKYIK
+629 DEAAIK
-638 EAMAIDKKYLDLKPS
+638 QAMTIDKKYLALKPS
-653 KKSYTKDAKSV
+653 QKSYTKDAKSV
-664 LNNYLDA
+664 FNSYLDA
-671 SEAAKKYILNGAK
+671 NDTVKKYILNSTK
-684 ISNLET
+684 ISNLAS
-690 TLKEPQDQVDL
+690 TLKEPQDKVDL
-701 FEKNINIV
+701 FERTINNV
-709 YKEVYSDDI
+709 YEEVYSNDL
-718 VNKTTIVNIKEAI
+718 VNKTTIANIKAVI
-731 NIYENK
+731 NTYENT

-746 LVESDVLKKYKK
+746 LVDSDVMKKYKK
-758 LTPIVDVYNQLF
+758 LTPIVDVYNQIF

-789 KAFNKLDKFGQYVL
+789 KAFNKLDTFGKKVI
-803 QIEDKLQNKLR
+803 QIEDKVQSKLR
-814 LMDDEKQIQ
+814 LLDDEKQII

-842 ESKLYNVYKEYV
+842 ESKLYNVYKEYM

-890 VQSINRTSKIINV
+890 VESINRTSKIINV

-936 QLLFLQDVAQNLYEY
+936 QLLFIQDVAQNLYEY

-968 SQRADNFKDVLNMRK
+968 SQSTDNLKDVLNMRK
-983 ALLYFKDFNPVQMSI
+983 ALLYFKEFNPIQMSI

-1004 YTNYKGLAE
+1004 YTSYEGLKE
-1013 DGNGNNTP
+1013 DSNGNNIP
-1021 IYGPGGVIIGYKPE
+1021 IYDVNTGEIIGYKPE
-1035 LGFPSEFAPDEV
+1035 LDYKDKFAPDEV

-1055 NATQVQ
+1055 NYTQVQ

-1086 AIKLVQDFEKE
+1086 AIKLVRDFEKE

-1106 YRPELEQLKLTFE
+1106 YRPELEQLKLAFE
-1119 VPIANADEFE
+1119 EPVANADAFE
-1129 AAVKAFN
+1129 AAVKAYD
-1136 PNTDRVQDLQ
+1136 PNTGNVTGLEP
-1146 AMNTAYNKLDKAAMD
+1146 MLLAYNKLDSTA
-1161 ILSATIIKKYKDYM
+1161 LSIVSASLLKQYKDYM
-1175 LARDVYSTYQNIDP
+1175 LSKDLYSQYQQITPTAKTMSNIENMD
-1189 NLKVPNNGGA
+1189 L
-1199 EATRPQAYLN
+1199 
-1209 VDYMEQFLTN
+1209 FLTA
-1219 YTKLVS
+1219 YTKLPAG
-1225 DSKNIVRNTVSDV
+1225 SKKIVRNSIADPTFFNRLL
-1238 TILNKILA
+1238 T

-1389 IVTIKKELDRV
+1389 IVTIKKELDCV

-1412 KTAILSAIAAYKKL
+1412 KTAILSATAAYKKL
-1426 SKDPE
+1426 AKDPK
-1431 NIVNQDPV
+1431 NILEQDAA
-1439 FGNDNTN
+1439 FGSDPNPN

>member
-86 QKHMKAV
+86 QKHIKAV

-101 SLKKQAAKLSS
+101 SLKKEAAKLSS
-112 KNYKTQAAKVSV
+112 KNYKTQAAKVSI
-124 QYNKLKKAAKE
+124 QYGKLKKSAKE
-135 YVPASVKKKIT
+135 YVPKSTVNKIT
-146 YYNNLNSAN
+146 YYDNLNSAN
-155 VSMRKL
+155 VNMRKL
-161 NKLALGDDF
+161 MKSAATTDIFDKSKDILGFIVAYEKLSD
-170 SKIDASKT
+170 
-178 QDVLAFLK
+178 
-186 AYNQLSANQKL
+186 NQKR

-202 QSMIDYLL
+202 KDEIDYLL
-210 SIQSIVQQASNY
+210 QLKPIVQLAINY
-222 DAAYAKLDP
+222 DTQYEKLDP
-231 TNKSY
+231 TNSNY
-236 LKQAYDLHGKYKT
+236 LKQAYDLDGKYKI
-249 DRKQKVETS
+249 DREKKVETS
-258 QGTRQVSHFV
+258 KGPHQVSHFV

-305 NDLPDKTPSVN
+305 EAE
-316 DLPGKTPSVGTKR
+316 R
-329 LELVETAVG
+329 LKLVKTAVD

-346 THKGEKLK
+346 TYEGKKLI

-376 SVIQGFESAVDYDS
+376 SVVKGFDDAPPYDS
-390 KNNFDQAK
+390 DNTFDQAK
-398 LATAGFDPQSITNI
+398 LAAAGFDPQSITNI
-412 SNQGRIPYEKNIT
+412 SKQGRIPYEKNIT
-425 TLDTT
+425 TLDTA
-430 IKNYAK
+430 IKNYTK
-436 LGTDQKSIVD
+436 LGADQKEIVD
-446 EALDKVV
+446 EAV
-453 GNKKNYA
+453 GTTKKNYV
-460 NDGAALKKGQ
+460 NDSAAIKKGQ
-470 AMTKAFNDGIAK
+470 AMTKGFNDGIAK

-490 QFDVY
+490 QFDLY

-509 SASDLLSVAPITYKT
+509 SASDLLSVAPVTYKT
-524 QLDHVEKFETDAGQY
+524 QLDNVGEFEKEAGKY
-539 TTKADIQNL
+539 ATKADIQKL
-548 VKLYQT
+548 VTLYQT
-554 VEKDKPSGLKMI
+554 IEKDKPSGLKMI
-566 DSKVAKDYTLAKSV
+566 DAKVAKDYTLAKSV

-623 GYNVDD
+623 GYNVDE

-701 FEKNINIV
+701 FEININSV

-718 VNKTTIVNIKEAI
+718 VNKTTIFNIKEAI
-731 NIYENK
+731 NTYENT

-746 LVESDVLKKYKK
+746 LVDGDVMKKYKK
-758 LTPIVDVYNQLF
+758 LTPIVDVYNQIF

-842 ESKLYNVYKEYV
+842 ESKLYNVYKEYM

-936 QLLFLQDVAQNLYEY
+936 QLLFIQDVAQNLYEY

-968 SQRADNFKDVLNMRK
+968 SQTADNFKDVLNMRK

-1055 NATQVQ
+1055 NSTQVQ

-1086 AIKLVQDFEKE
+1086 AIKLVRDFEKE

-1119 VPIANADEFE
+1119 VPVANADAFE
-1129 AAVKAFN
+1129 EAVKAYD
-1136 PNTDRVQDLQ
+1136 PNTGNVTGLEPMRL
-1146 AMNTAYNKLDKAAMD
+1146 AYNKLDSTA
-1161 ILSATIIKKYKDYM
+1161 LSIVSASLLKQYKDYM
-1175 LARDVYSTYQNIDP
+1175 LLKDLYSQYQEI
-1189 NLKVPNNGGA
+1189 NLTANKMSRIEN
-1199 EATRPQAYLN
+1199 
-1209 VDYMEQFLTN
+1209 MELFLTA
-1219 YTKLVS
+1219 YTKLPAG
-1225 DSKNIVRNTVSDV
+1225 SKKIVRNSIADPTFFNLLL
-1238 TILNKILA
+1238 T

-1282 AKLTDLAK
+1282 AKLTTNAQNN
-1290 KEYAVYGDILVELHK
+1290 YSVYGQILVDLHA
-1305 KYGDSLGFVDK
+1305 KYGDSLGFGK
-1316 ADNAKATADEFTRLV
+1316 KEDNAKATADEFTRLV
-1331 KALNAD
+1331 TALNAD
-1337 SSYNQGVESVEKVY
+1337 STYADVVKAAEFY
-1351 DLYQFIS
+1351 DFLS
-1358 VPQQYKDSAKKVVA
+1358 VPQQYTDSSKKVIG
-1372 LNFVDKTTLRK
+1372 LTFVDK
-1383 YTQYEP
+1383 P
-1389 IVTIKKELDRV
+1389 IVTKYKLYEGLITIKKQLDKV
-1400 TYPKTTKFTNTE
+1400 KVYPKAAQYTVTE
-1412 KTAILSAIAAYKKL
+1412 KEAIKTAIAAYKKL
-1426 SKDPE
+1426 AKDPK
-1431 NIVNQDPV
+1431 NILEQDAV
-1439 FGNDNTN
+1439 FGSDPNAN

-1458 EDIKAAE
+1458 EDIKKAE
-1465 AADANFLKV
+1465 AADANFLKI
-1474 KKGDKTFVKNII
+1474 KKGDKSFVKNVII
-1486 VAMKSYN
+1486 AMKSYN
-1493 VLTDLQKQFFTQTKL
+1493 VLTKLQKQFFTQTKL
-1508 YTTYKKYDMA
+1508 YTTYQKYDEA
-1518 TSIDGKVDTIPEA
+1518 TSISGKVDTIPEV
-1531 IKVIV
+1531 IKIIV
-1536 DFEIAIQETQE
+1536 DFEKAIQETQE
-1547 LHDEINQTPPPHTVP
+1547 LHDDINQTPGTIDP
-1562 QEKYTA
+1562 EKYTD
-1568 IRDKMVKANEAY
+1568 IRTEMVKANEAY

>member
-65 QTAYKKLSKTERKK
+65 QTAYKKLSKTERKQ

-101 SLKKQAAKLSS
+101 SLKKEVAKLSS
-112 KNYKTQAAKVSV
+112 KNYKTQASKVSI
-124 QYNKLKKAAKE
+124 QYGKLKKAAKE
-135 YVPASVKKKIT
+135 YVPKSTVNKIT
-146 YYNNLNSAN
+146 YYDNLNSAN
-155 VSMRKL
+155 VNMRKL
-161 NKLALGDDF
+161 TKSAAATDIYLLGAEKSGDILDFITSYEKLSD
-170 SKIDASKT
+170 
-178 QDVLAFLK
+178 
-186 AYNQLSANQKL
+186 NQKR

-202 QSMIDYLL
+202 QEEIEYLL
-210 SIQSIVQQASNY
+210 QLKPIVQLAINY
-222 DAAYAKLDP
+222 DTQYEKLDK
-231 TNKSY
+231 TNSSY
-236 LKQAYDLHGKYKT
+236 LKQAYDLYEKYQT
-249 DRKQKVETS
+249 EQNNSVTVN
-258 QGTRQVSHFV
+258 GVV
-268 KKNNELINLKDTI
+268 KKVSNFTKQHDKLNTLNKTI
-281 LTEVKLKEDF
+281 EKEVKLKKDF
-291 EKAVNA
+291 EDAVN
-297 LPGKTPSV
+297 K
-305 NDLPDKTPSVN
+305 
-316 DLPGKTPSVGTKR
+316 LPGKTPSVGIER
-329 LELVETAVG
+329 LKLVKDAVD

-346 THKGEKLK
+346 TYEGNKLI

-453 GNKKNYA
+453 GDKKNYA
-460 NDGAALKKGQ
+460 NDGAAIKKGQ
-470 AMTKAFNDGIAK
+470 SMTKAFNDGIAK

-566 DSKVAKDYTLAKSV
+566 DAKVAKDYTLAKSV

-609 SKLDAPKKLIVDGL
+609 SKLDAPKKSIVDSL
-623 GYNVDD
+623 GHNVDSFVE
-629 YLADEKYIK
+629 DEAAIK
-638 EAMAIDKKYLDLKPS
+638 QAMTIDKKYLALKPS
-653 KKSYTKDAKSV
+653 QKSYTKDAKSV
-664 LNNYLDA
+664 FNSYLDA
-671 SEAAKKYILNGAK
+671 NDTVKKYILNSTK
-684 ISNLET
+684 ISNLAS
-690 TLKEPQDQVDL
+690 TLKEPQDKVDL
-701 FEKNINIV
+701 FERTINNV
-709 YKEVYSDDI
+709 YEEVYSNDL
-718 VNKTTIVNIKEAI
+718 VNKTTIANIKAVI
-731 NIYENK
+731 NTYENT

-746 LVESDVLKKYKK
+746 LVDSDVMKKYKK
-758 LTPIVDVYNQLF
+758 LTPIVDVYNQIF

-789 KAFNKLDKFGQYVL
+789 KAFNKLDTFGKAVI
-803 QIEDKLQNKLR
+803 QIEDKVQPKLR
-814 LMDDEKQIQ
+814 LLDDEKQII

-869 ITAVPAKY
+869 LTAVPAKY

-890 VQSINRTSKIINV
+890 VESINRTSKIINV

-936 QLLFLQDVAQNLYEY
+936 QLLFIQDVAQNLYEY

-968 SQRADNFKDVLNMRK
+968 SQSTDNLKDVLNMRK
-983 ALLYFKDFNPVQMSI
+983 ALLYFKEFNPIQMSI

-1004 YTNYKGLAE
+1004 YTSYEGLKE
-1013 DGNGNNTP
+1013 DSNGNNIP
-1021 IYGPGGVIIGYKPE
+1021 IYDVNTGEIIGYKPE
-1035 LGFPSEFAPDEV
+1035 LDYKDKFAPDEV

-1055 NATQVQ
+1055 NYTQVQ

-1072 YKALNNSGKNNARD
+1072 YKTLNNSGKNNARD
-1086 AIKLVQDFEKE
+1086 AIKLVRDFEKE

-1119 VPIANADEFE
+1119 VPVANADAFE
-1129 AAVKAFN
+1129 AAVKAYD
-1136 PNTDRVQDLQ
+1136 PNTGNVTGLEPMRL
-1146 AMNTAYNKLDKAAMD
+1146 AYNKLDSTA
-1161 ILSATIIKKYKDYM
+1161 LSIVSASLLKQYKDYM
-1175 LARDVYSTYQNIDP
+1175 LSKDLYSQYQQIKPTAKTMSNIENMD
-1189 NLKVPNNGGA
+1189 L
-1199 EATRPQAYLN
+1199 
-1209 VDYMEQFLTN
+1209 FLTA
-1219 YTKLVS
+1219 YTKLPAG
-1225 DSKNIVRNTVSDV
+1225 SKKIVRNSIADPTFFNRLL
-1238 TILNKILA
+1238 T

-1258 KKYEKLDTQGD
+1258 KKYEKLDIQGD

-1282 AKLTDLAK
+1282 AKLTTNAQNN
-1290 KEYAVYGDILVELHK
+1290 YSVYGQILVDLHA
-1305 KYGDSLGFVDK
+1305 KYGDSLSFRK
-1316 ADNAKATADEFTRLV
+1316 KEDNAKATADEFTRLV
-1331 KALNAD
+1331 TALNAD
-1337 SSYNQGVESVEKVY
+1337 STYADVVKAAEFY
-1351 DLYQFIS
+1351 DFLS
-1358 VPQQYKDSAKKVVA
+1358 VPQQYTDSSKKVIG
-1372 LNFVDKTTLRK
+1372 LTFVDK
-1383 YTQYEP
+1383 P
-1389 IVTIKKELDRV
+1389 IVTKYKLYEGLITIKKQLDKV
-1400 TYPKTTKFTNTE
+1400 TYPKAALAKYTVTE
-1412 KTAILSAIAAYKKL
+1412 KEAIKTAIAAYKKL
-1426 SKDPE
+1426 SKDPK
-1431 NIVNQDPV
+1431 NILEQDAA
-1439 FGNDNTN
+1439 FGSDPNPNPT

-1458 EDIKAAE
+1458 EDIKKAE
-1465 AADANFLKV
+1465 AADANFLKI
-1474 KKGDKTFVKNII
+1474 KKGDKSFVKNVII
-1486 VAMKSYN
+1486 AMKSYN
-1493 VLTDLQKQFFTQTKL
+1493 VLTNLQKQFFTQTKL
-1508 YTTYKKYDMA
+1508 YTTYEKYDKA
-1518 TSIDGKVDTIPEA
+1518 DTIKGAVDTIPEA

-1536 DFEIAIQETQE
+1536 DFEKTIQETQE
-1547 LHDEINQTPPPHTVP
+1547 LHDDINQTRDTIDP
-1562 QEKYTA
+1562 EKYTA

-1612 AVYKVQEYLDNLKK
+1612 TVYKVQEYLDNLKK

>member
-86 QKHMKAV
+86 QKHIKAV

-101 SLKKQAAKLSS
+101 SLKKQTAKLSS
-112 KNYKTQAAKVSV
+112 KNYKIQAAKVSV

-236 LKQAYDLHGKYKT
+236 LKQAYDLHEKYKT
-249 DRKQKVETS
+249 EQNNSVTGVMKKVSDFTKQHDKLNKLDEEI
-258 QGTRQVSHFV
+258 
-268 KKNNELINLKDTI
+268 KI
-281 LTEVKLKEDF
+281 EVKLKQDF
-291 EKAVNA
+291 EDAVN
-297 LPGKTPSV
+297 
-305 NDLPDKTPSVN
+305 N
-316 DLPGKTPSVGTKR
+316 LPGKTPSVGTER
-329 LELVETAVG
+329 LELVEKAVG

-346 THKGEKLK
+346 THDGKKLK

-376 SVIQGFESAVDYDS
+376 SVVKDLREAESYNSTNSFAIT
-390 KNNFDQAK
+390 NQAR
-398 LATAGFDPQSITNI
+398 LITAGFDPQSITNI

-453 GNKKNYA
+453 GDKKNYA

-470 AMTKAFNDGIAK
+470 AMTKGFNDGIAK

-566 DSKVAKDYTLAKSV
+566 DAKVAKDYTLAKSV

-623 GYNVDD
+623 GHNVEGFVE
-629 YLADEKYIK
+629 DEAAIK
-638 EAMAIDKKYLDLKPS
+638 QAMAVDKKYLAL
-653 KKSYTKDAKSV
+653 KKSSKTYTKDARSV
-664 LNNYLDA
+664 YNSYDDLHDT
-671 SEAAKKYILNGAK
+671 AKQYVINATK
-684 ISNLET
+684 INA
-690 TLKEPQDQVDL
+690 LKAVFQTSQDYVND
-701 FEKNINIV
+701 FEKDVYEV
-709 YKEVYSDDI
+709 YKEVYTDEL
-718 VNKTTIVNIKEAI
+718 VNKTTIAGIIDII
-731 NIYENK
+731 NTYENQ
-737 IKPYAKYNN
+737 IKPYPKYNN
-746 LVESDVLKKYKK
+746 LVDPEAIKRYKK
-758 LTPIVDVYNQLF
+758 LTPIVDVYNQIF

-789 KAFNKLDKFGQYVL
+789 KAFNKLDTFGKKVI
-803 QIEDKLQNKLR
+803 QIEDKVQSKLR
-814 LMDDEKQIQ
+814 LLDDEKQII

-842 ESKLYNVYKEYV
+842 ESKLYNVYKEYI

-914 KVAPEFVQFVDPTIM
+914 KVAPEFVQFVDPAIM
-929 KKYDEYL
+929 KKYDEYI
-936 QLLFLQDVAQNLYEY
+936 QLLFIQDVAQNLYEY

-958 IKYDAWFYAF
+958 VKYDAWFYAF
-968 SQRADNFKDVLNMRK
+968 SQSTDNLKDVLNMRK
-983 ALLYFKDFNPVQMSI
+983 ALLYFKEFNPIQMSI

-1004 YTNYKGLAE
+1004 YTSYEGLKE
-1013 DGNGNNTP
+1013 DANGNNIP
-1021 IYGPGGVIIGYKPE
+1021 IYDVNTGEIIGYKPE
-1035 LGFPSEFAPDEV
+1035 LDYKDKFAPDEV

-1055 NATQVQ
+1055 NYTQVQ

-1086 AIKLVQDFEKE
+1086 AIKLVRDFEKE

-1119 VPIANADEFE
+1119 VPVANADAFE
-1129 AAVKAFN
+1129 AAVKAYD
-1136 PNTDRVQDLQ
+1136 PNTGNVTGLEPMRL
-1146 AMNTAYNKLDKAAMD
+1146 AYNKLDSTA
-1161 ILSATIIKKYKDYM
+1161 LSIVSASLLKQYKDYM
-1175 LARDVYSTYQNIDP
+1175 LSKDLYSQYQQINPTAPTAKTMSNIENMD
-1189 NLKVPNNGGA
+1189 L
-1199 EATRPQAYLN
+1199 
-1209 VDYMEQFLTN
+1209 FLTA
-1219 YTKLVS
+1219 YTKLPAG
-1225 DSKNIVRNTVSDV
+1225 SKKIVRNSIADPTFFNRLL
-1238 TILNKILA
+1238 T

-1282 AKLTDLAK
+1282 AKLTTNAQNN
-1290 KEYAVYGDILVELHK
+1290 YSVYGQILVDLHA
-1305 KYGDSLGFVDK
+1305 KYGDSLSFRK
-1316 ADNAKATADEFTRLV
+1316 KEDNAKATADEFTRLV
-1331 KALNAD
+1331 TALNAD
-1337 SSYNQGVESVEKVY
+1337 STYADVVKAAEFY
-1351 DLYQFIS
+1351 DFLS
-1358 VPQQYKDSAKKVVA
+1358 VPQQYTDSSKKVIG
-1372 LNFVDKTTLRK
+1372 LTFVDK
-1383 YTQYEP
+1383 P
-1389 IVTIKKELDRV
+1389 IVTKYKLYEGLITIKKQLDKV
-1400 TYPKTTKFTNTE
+1400 TYPKAALAKYTVTE
-1412 KTAILSAIAAYKKL
+1412 KEAIKTAIAAYKKL
-1426 SKDPE
+1426 AKDPK
-1431 NIVNQDPV
+1431 NILEQDDSA
-1439 FGNDNTN
+1439 FGPAAQ

-1536 DFEIAIQETQE
+1536 DFEKTIQETQE
-1547 LHDEINQTPPPHTVP
+1547 LHDDINQTRDTIDS
-1562 QEKYTA
+1562 EKYTD
-1568 IRDKMVKANEAY
+1568 IRKKMVKANEAY

-1598 LADKVAVQ
+1598 LADKVALQ

>member
-51 NSKKSNYVKNTLAA
+51 NSKKSKYVKNTLAA
-65 QTAYKKLSKTERKK
+65 QTAYKKLSKADKK
-79 VSNYKTL
+79 QVSNYKTL

-101 SLKKQAAKLSS
+101 SLKKEAAKLSS
-112 KNYKTQAAKVSV
+112 KNYKTQAAKVSI
-124 QYNKLKKAAKE
+124 QYGKLKKSAKE
-135 YVPASVKKKIT
+135 YVPKSTVNKIT
-146 YYNNLNSAN
+146 YYDNLNSAN
-155 VSMRKL
+155 VNMRKL
-161 NKLALGDDF
+161 MKSAAATDIYLLGAEKSGDILDFITSYEKLSD
-170 SKIDASKT
+170 
-178 QDVLAFLK
+178 
-186 AYNQLSANQKL
+186 NQKR

-202 QSMIDYLL
+202 KDDIDYLL
-210 SIQSIVQQASNY
+210 QLKPIVQLAINY
-222 DAAYAKLDP
+222 DTQYEKLDK
-231 TNKSY
+231 TNSSY
-236 LKQAYDLHGKYKT
+236 LKQAYDLYGKYQI
-249 DRKQKVETS
+249 DRDKKVETS
-258 QGTRQVSHFV
+258 KGPRQVNQFTKNDNALTKLLDTIQV
-268 KKNNELINLKDTI
+268 EITLKNN
-281 LTEVKLKEDF
+281 F
-291 EKAVNA
+291 EAAVNA
-297 LPGKTPSV
+297 LPGQSDRYTLVQNAV
-305 NDLPDKTPSVN
+305 NL
-316 DLPGKTPSVGTKR
+316 
-329 LELVETAVG
+329 
-338 FYKNITST
+338 YKNITAT
-346 THKGEKLK
+346 TYNGKRLK
-354 GKPIDIVDKKV
+354 GKPIDIVDKKT

-376 SVIQGFESAVDYDS
+376 SVVKDLREAESYNSTNSFAIT
-390 KNNFDQAK
+390 NQAR
-398 LATAGFDPQSITNI
+398 LITAGFDQETIDKI
-412 SNQGRIPYEKNIT
+412 RNQGRIPYEKNIT
-425 TLDTT
+425 TLDIA
-430 IKNYAK
+430 IKNYEK
-436 LGTDQKSIVD
+436 LGADQKSIVD
-446 EALDKVV
+446 EVV
-453 GNKKNYA
+453 TTQKNYA
-460 NDGAALKKGQ
+460 NDSAAFKKGQ

-490 QFDVY
+490 QFDLY

-509 SASDLLSVAPITYKT
+509 SASDLLSVTPLTYKT
-524 QLDHVEKFETDAGQY
+524 QLDHVEKFETDAGKY
-539 TTKADIQNL
+539 ATKADIQNL

-566 DSKVAKDYTLAKSV
+566 DAKVAKDYTLAKSV

-623 GYNVDD
+623 GHNVEGFVE
-629 YLADEKYIK
+629 DEAAIK
-638 EAMAIDKKYLDLKPS
+638 QAMTIDKKYLALKPS
-653 KKSYTKDAKSV
+653 QKSYTKDAKSV
-664 LNNYLDA
+664 FNSYLDA
-671 SEAAKKYILNGAK
+671 NDTVKKYILNSTK
-684 ISNLET
+684 ISNLAS
-690 TLKEPQDQVDL
+690 TLKEPQDKVDL
-701 FEKNINIV
+701 FERTINNV
-709 YKEVYSDDI
+709 YEEVYSNDL
-718 VNKTTIVNIKEAI
+718 VNKTTIANIKAVI
-731 NIYENK
+731 NTYENT

-746 LVESDVLKKYKK
+746 LVDSDVMKKYKK
-758 LTPIVDVYNQLF
+758 LTPIVDVYNQIF

-789 KAFNKLDKFGQYVL
+789 KAFNKLDTFGKAVI
-803 QIEDKLQNKLR
+803 QIEDKVQPKLR
-814 LMDDEKQIQ
+814 LLDDEKQII

-869 ITAVPAKY
+869 LTAVPAKY

-890 VQSINRTSKIINV
+890 VESINRTSKIINV

-936 QLLFLQDVAQNLYEY
+936 QLLFIQDVAQNLYEY

-968 SQRADNFKDVLNMRK
+968 SQSTDNLKDVLNMRK
-983 ALLYFKDFNPVQMSI
+983 ALLYFKEFNPIQMSI

-1004 YTNYKGLAE
+1004 YTSYEGLKE
-1013 DGNGNNTP
+1013 DSNGNNIP
-1021 IYGPGGVIIGYKPE
+1021 IYDVNTGEIIGYKPE
-1035 LGFPSEFAPDEV
+1035 LDYKDKFAPDEV

-1055 NATQVQ
+1055 NYTQVQ

-1072 YKALNNSGKNNARD
+1072 YKTLNNSGKNNARD
-1086 AIKLVQDFEKE
+1086 AIKLVRDFEKE

-1119 VPIANADEFE
+1119 VPVANADAFE
-1129 AAVKAFN
+1129 VAVKAYD
-1136 PNTDRVQDLQ
+1136 PNTGNVTGLEPMRL
-1146 AMNTAYNKLDKAAMD
+1146 AYNKLDSTA
-1161 ILSATIIKKYKDYM
+1161 LSIVSASLLKQYKDYM
-1175 LARDVYSTYQNIDP
+1175 LSKDLYSQYQQITPTAPTAKTMSNIENMD
-1189 NLKVPNNGGA
+1189 L
-1199 EATRPQAYLN
+1199 
-1209 VDYMEQFLTN
+1209 FLTA
-1219 YTKLVS
+1219 YTKLPAG
-1225 DSKNIVRNTVSDV
+1225 SKKIVRNSIADPTFFNRLL
-1238 TILNKILA
+1238 T

-1282 AKLTDLAK
+1282 AKLTTNAQNN
-1290 KEYAVYGDILVELHK
+1290 YSVYGQILVDLHA
-1305 KYGDSLGFVDK
+1305 KYGDSLSFRK
-1316 ADNAKATADEFTRLV
+1316 KEDNAKATADEFTRLV
-1331 KALNAD
+1331 TALNAD
-1337 SSYNQGVESVEKVY
+1337 STYADVVKAAEFY
-1351 DLYQFIS
+1351 DFLS
-1358 VPQQYKDSAKKVVA
+1358 VPQQYTDSSKKVIG
-1372 LNFVDKTTLRK
+1372 LTFVDK
-1383 YTQYEP
+1383 P
-1389 IVTIKKELDRV
+1389 IVTKYKLYEGLITIKKQLDKV
-1400 TYPKTTKFTNTE
+1400 TYPKAALAKYTVTE
-1412 KTAILSAIAAYKKL
+1412 KEAIKTAIAAYKKL
-1426 SKDPE
+1426 SKDPK
-1431 NIVNQDPV
+1431 NILEQDDSA
-1439 FGNDNTN
+1439 FGPAAQ

-1536 DFEIAIQETQE
+1536 DFEKTIQETQE
-1547 LHDEINQTPPPHTVP
+1547 LHDEINQTPPPHTVL

>member
-51 NSKKSNYVKNTLAA
+51 NSKKSKYVKNTLAT
-65 QTAYKKLSKTERKK
+65 QTAYKKLSKADKK
-79 VSNYKTL
+79 QVSNYKTL

-101 SLKKQAAKLSS
+101 SLKKEAAKLSS

-135 YVPASVKKKIT
+135 YVPKSTVNKIT
-146 YYNNLNSAN
+146 YYDNLNSAN
-155 VSMRKL
+155 VNMRKL
-161 NKLALGDDF
+161 TKSAAATDIYSLDSKKSGDILSFIVAYEKLSD
-170 SKIDASKT
+170 
-178 QDVLAFLK
+178 
-186 AYNQLSANQKL
+186 NQKR

-202 QSMIDYLL
+202 QEEIDYLL
-210 SIQSIVQQASNY
+210 QLKPIVQLAINY
-222 DAAYAKLDP
+222 DTQYEKLDK
-231 TNKSY
+231 TNSSY
-236 LKQAYDLHGKYKT
+236 LKQAYDLYGKYQI
-249 DRKQKVETS
+249 DRDKKVETS
-258 QGTRQVSHFV
+258 KGPRQVNQFTKNDNALTKLLDTIQV
-268 KKNNELINLKDTI
+268 EITLKNN
-281 LTEVKLKEDF
+281 F
-291 EKAVNA
+291 EAAVNA
-297 LPGKTPSV
+297 LPGQSDRYTLVQNAV
-305 NDLPDKTPSVN
+305 NL
-316 DLPGKTPSVGTKR
+316 
-329 LELVETAVG
+329 
-338 FYKNITST
+338 YKNITAT
-346 THKGEKLK
+346 TYNGKQLK
-354 GKPIDIVDKKV
+354 GKPIDIVDKKT

-376 SVIQGFESAVDYDS
+376 SVVKDLREAESYNSTNSFAIT
-390 KNNFDQAK
+390 NQAR
-398 LATAGFDPQSITNI
+398 LITAGFDQETIDKI
-412 SNQGRIPYEKNIT
+412 RNQGRIPYEKNIT
-425 TLDTT
+425 TLDIA
-430 IKNYAK
+430 IKNYEK
-436 LGTDQKSIVD
+436 LGADQKSIVD
-446 EALDKVV
+446 EVV
-453 GNKKNYA
+453 TTQKNYA
-460 NDGAALKKGQ
+460 NDSAAIKKGQ
-470 AMTKAFNDGIAK
+470 AMTKGFNDGIAK

-566 DSKVAKDYTLAKSV
+566 DAKVAKDYTLAKSV

-609 SKLDAPKKLIVDGL
+609 SKLDAPKKSIVDSL
-623 GYNVDD
+623 GHNVDSFVE
-629 YLADEKYIK
+629 DEAAIK
-638 EAMAIDKKYLDLKPS
+638 QAMTIDKKYLALKPS
-653 KKSYTKDAKSV
+653 QKSYTKDAKSV
-664 LNNYLDA
+664 FNSYLDA
-671 SEAAKKYILNGAK
+671 NDTVKKYILNSTK
-684 ISNLET
+684 ISNLAS
-690 TLKEPQDQVDL
+690 TLKEPQDKVDL
-701 FEKNINIV
+701 FERTINNV
-709 YKEVYSDDI
+709 YEEVYSNDL
-718 VNKTTIVNIKEAI
+718 VNKTTIANIKAVI
-731 NIYENK
+731 NTYENT

-746 LVESDVLKKYKK
+746 LVDSDVMKKYKK
-758 LTPIVDVYNQLF
+758 LTPIVDVYNQIF

-789 KAFNKLDKFGQYVL
+789 KAFNKLDTFGKKVI
-803 QIEDKLQNKLR
+803 QIEDKVQSKLR
-814 LMDDEKQIQ
+814 LLDDEKQII

-842 ESKLYNVYKEYV
+842 ESKLYNVYKGYM

-890 VQSINRTSKIINV
+890 VESINRTSKIINV

-914 KVAPEFVQFVDPTIM
+914 KVAPEFVQFVDPAIM
-929 KKYDEYL
+929 KKYDEYI
-936 QLLFLQDVAQNLYEY
+936 QLLFIQDVAQNLYEY

-968 SQRADNFKDVLNMRK
+968 SQSTDNLKDVLNMRK
-983 ALLYFKDFNPVQMSI
+983 ALLYFKEFNPIQMSI

-1004 YTNYKGLAE
+1004 YTSYEGLKE
-1013 DGNGNNTP
+1013 DSNGNNIP
-1021 IYGPGGVIIGYKPE
+1021 IYDVNTGEIIGYKPE
-1035 LGFPSEFAPDEV
+1035 LDYKDKFAPDEV

-1055 NATQVQ
+1055 NYTQVQ

-1086 AIKLVQDFEKE
+1086 AIKLVRDFEKE

-1106 YRPELEQLKLTFE
+1106 YRPELKQLENTFAIP
-1119 VPIANADEFE
+1119 VANADAFE
-1129 AAVKAFN
+1129 EAVKVYDS
-1136 PNTDRVQDLQ
+1136 NTGNVTGLEPMRL
-1146 AMNTAYNKLDKAAMD
+1146 AYNKLDSTA
-1161 ILSATIIKKYKDYM
+1161 LSIVSASLLKQYKDYM
-1175 LARDVYSTYQNIDP
+1175 LSKDLYSQYQQINPTAKTMSNIENMD
-1189 NLKVPNNGGA
+1189 L
-1199 EATRPQAYLN
+1199 
-1209 VDYMEQFLTN
+1209 FLTA
-1219 YTKLVS
+1219 YTKLPAG
-1225 DSKNIVRNTVSDV
+1225 SKKIVRNSIADPTFFNRLL
-1238 TILNKILA
+1238 T

-1426 SKDPE
+1426 SKDPK
-1431 NIVNQDPV
+1431 NILEQDAE
-1439 FGNDNTN
+1439 FGSDPT

-1458 EDIKAAE
+1458 EDIKKAE

>member
-7 AFGLASMLTV
+7 TFGLASMLTV

-79 VSNYKTL
+79 VYNYKTL
-86 QKHMKAV
+86 QKHIKAV

-101 SLKKQAAKLSS
+101 SLKKQTAKLSS

-170 SKIDASKT
+170 PKIDASKT

-222 DAAYAKLDP
+222 DVQYGKLDP

-236 LKQAYDLHGKYKT
+236 LKQAYDLYEKYKT
-249 DRKQKVETS
+249 EQNNSVTVNGD
-258 QGTRQVSHFV
+258 V
-268 KKNNELINLKDTI
+268 KKVSDFTKQHDKLNTLDKEIEI
-281 LTEVKLKEDF
+281 EVKLKKDF
-291 EKAVNA
+291 EDAVNA
-297 LPGKTPSV
+297 LPGQSNRYASV
-305 NDLPDKTPSVN
+305 
-316 DLPGKTPSVGTKR
+316 
-329 LELVETAVG
+329 EAAVKE
-338 FYKNITST
+338 YKNITST
-346 THKGEKLK
+346 TYNGKRLK

-376 SVIQGFESAVDYDS
+376 SVFTGFKEAPLYNS
-390 KNNFDQAK
+390 
-398 LATAGFDPQSITNI
+398 TNVL
-412 SNQGRIPYEKNIT
+412 SEKQIIEI
-425 TLDTT
+425 DTT

-446 EALDKVV
+446 EAVDEAVDTTQ
-453 GNKKNYA
+453 KNYA
-460 NDGAALKKGQ
+460 NDSAAIKKGQ

-490 QFDVY
+490 QSDLY
-495 KKAAQENDRSIRYV
+495 QKAVKEKDPSLRYV
-509 SASDLLSVAPITYKT
+509 SVSNQLSVAPSTYKT

-566 DSKVAKDYTLAKSV
+566 DAKVAKDYTLAKSV

-623 GYNVDD
+623 GHNVEGFVE
-629 YLADEKYIK
+629 DEAAIK
-638 EAMAIDKKYLDLKPS
+638 QAMAVDKKYLAL
-653 KKSYTKDAKSV
+653 KKSSKTYTKDARSV
-664 LNNYLDA
+664 YNSYDDLHDT
-671 SEAAKKYILNGAK
+671 AKQYVINATK
-684 ISNLET
+684 INA
-690 TLKEPQDQVDL
+690 LKAVFQTSQDYVND
-701 FEKNINIV
+701 FEKDVYEV
-709 YKEVYSDDI
+709 YKEVYTDEL
-718 VNKTTIVNIKEAI
+718 VNKTTIAGIIDII
-731 NIYENK
+731 NTYENT

-746 LVESDVLKKYKK
+746 LVDSDVMKKYKK
-758 LTPIVDVYNQLF
+758 LTPIVDVYNQIF

-789 KAFNKLDKFGQYVL
+789 KAFNKLDTFGKKVI
-803 QIEDKLQNKLR
+803 QIEDKVQSKLR
-814 LMDDEKQIQ
+814 LLDDEKQII

-914 KVAPEFVQFVDPTIM
+914 KVAPEFVQFVDPAIM
-929 KKYDEYL
+929 KKYDEYI
-936 QLLFLQDVAQNLYEY
+936 QLLFIQDVAQNLYEY

-958 IKYDAWFYAF
+958 VKYDAWFYAF
-968 SQRADNFKDVLNMRK
+968 SQSTDNLKDVLNMRK
-983 ALLYFKDFNPVQMSI
+983 ALLYFKEFNPIQMSI

-1004 YTNYKGLAE
+1004 YTSYEGLKE
-1013 DGNGNNTP
+1013 DANGNNIP
-1021 IYGPGGVIIGYKPE
+1021 IYDVNTGEIIGYKPE
-1035 LGFPSEFAPDEV
+1035 LDYKDKFAPDEV

-1055 NATQVQ
+1055 NYTQVQ

-1086 AIKLVQDFEKE
+1086 AIKLVRDFEKE

-1119 VPIANADEFE
+1119 VPVANADAFE
-1129 AAVKAFN
+1129 AAVKVYD
-1136 PNTDRVQDLQ
+1136 PNTGNVIGLEPMRL
-1146 AMNTAYNKLDKAAMD
+1146 AYNKLDSTA
-1161 ILSATIIKKYKDYM
+1161 LSIVSASLLKQYKDYM
-1175 LARDVYSTYQNIDP
+1175 LSKDLYSQYQQINPTAKTMSNIE
-1189 NLKVPNNGGA
+1189 N
-1199 EATRPQAYLN
+1199 
-1209 VDYMEQFLTN
+1209 MELFLTA
-1219 YTKLVS
+1219 YTKLPAG
-1225 DSKNIVRNTVSDV
+1225 SKKIIRNSIADPTFFNRLI
-1238 TILNKILA
+1238 T

-1282 AKLTDLAK
+1282 AKLTTNAQNN
-1290 KEYAVYGDILVELHK
+1290 YSVYGKILADLHA
-1305 KYGDSLGFVDK
+1305 KYGDSSGFK
-1316 ADNAKATADEFTRLV
+1316 NKEENAKATADEFTRLV
-1331 KALNAD
+1331 TALNAD
-1337 SSYNQGVESVEKVY
+1337 STYADVVKAAEFY
-1351 DLYQFIS
+1351 DFLS
-1358 VPQQYKDSAKKVVA
+1358 VPQQYTGSSKKVIG
-1372 LNFVDKTTLRK
+1372 LTFVDK
-1383 YTQYEP
+1383 P
-1389 IVTIKKELDRV
+1389 IVTKYKLYEGLITIKKQLDKV
-1400 TYPKTTKFTNTE
+1400 TYPKAEAAKYTVTE
-1412 KTAILSAIAAYKKL
+1412 KEAIKTAIAAYKKL
-1426 SKDPE
+1426 AKDPK
-1431 NIVNQDPV
+1431 NILEQDAE
-1439 FGNDNTN
+1439 FGSDPNPNPTPT

-1465 AADANFLKV
+1465 AADANFLKI
-1474 KKGDKTFVKNII
+1474 KKGDKSFVKNVII
-1486 VAMKSYN
+1486 AMKSYN
-1493 VLTDLQKQFFTQTKL
+1493 VLTNLQKQFFTQTKL
-1508 YTTYKKYDMA
+1508 YTTYKKYDKA
-1518 TSIDGKVDTIPEA
+1518 DTIKGAVDTIPEA

-1536 DFEIAIQETQE
+1536 DFESQIISAQVT
-1547 LHDEINQTPPPHTVP
+1547 HDCIVQTP
-1562 QEKYTA
+1562 ETA
-1568 IRDKMVKANEAY
+1568 EQLDGCPMPSSGTLYDKIMDQIVAANKAYEFAS
-1580 NFINRD
+1580 RD

-1593 IRPLS
+1593 IRPS
-1598 LADKVAVQ
+1598 LLFDTKIVQ
-1606 RYKYFM
+1606 QYKYFM

>member
-51 NSKKSNYVKNTLAA
+51 NSKKSKYVKNTLAT

-101 SLKKQAAKLSS
+101 SLKKEAAKLSS
-112 KNYKTQAAKVSV
+112 KNYKTQAAKVSI
-124 QYNKLKKAAKE
+124 QYGKLKKSAKE
-135 YVPASVKKKIT
+135 YVPKSTVNKIT
-146 YYNNLNSAN
+146 YYDNLNSAN
-155 VSMRKL
+155 VNMRKL
-161 NKLALGDDF
+161 MKSAAATDIYSLGAKKSGDILDFITSYEKLSD
-170 SKIDASKT
+170 
-178 QDVLAFLK
+178 
-186 AYNQLSANQKL
+186 NQKR

-202 QSMIDYLL
+202 KDDIDYLL
-210 SIQSIVQQASNY
+210 QLKPIVQLAINY
-222 DAAYAKLDP
+222 DAQYEKLDQ
-231 TNKSY
+231 TNSSY
-236 LKQAYDLHGKYKT
+236 LKQAYDLYEKYQTEQNNSVTVNGVEKKVSDFT
-249 DRKQKVETS
+249 KQ
-258 QGTRQVSHFV
+258 H
-268 KKNNELINLKDTI
+268 NELNTLGKEIEKEVNLK
-281 LTEVKLKEDF
+281 KEF
-291 EKAVNA
+291 ETKVNA
-297 LPGKTPSV
+297 LPGQSNRYASV
-305 NDLPDKTPSVN
+305 D
-316 DLPGKTPSVGTKR
+316 
-329 LELVETAVG
+329 EAVKA
-338 FYKNITST
+338 YKNITST
-346 THKGEKLK
+346 TYEGNKLI

-376 SVIQGFESAVDYDS
+376 SVVKDLREAESYNSTNSFAIT
-390 KNNFDQAK
+390 NQAR
-398 LATAGFDPQSITNI
+398 LITAGFDQETIDKI
-412 SNQGRIPYEKNIT
+412 RNQGRIPYEKNIT

-436 LGTDQKSIVD
+436 LGTDQKEIVD
-446 EALDKVV
+446 EVV
-453 GNKKNYA
+453 TTQKNYA

-470 AMTKAFNDGIAK
+470 AMTKAFNDGITK
-482 NDLAAIMK
+482 NDLATIMK

-509 SASDLLSVAPITYKT
+509 SVSNQLSVAPITYKT
-524 QLDHVEKFETDAGQY
+524 QLDHVGKFETDAGQY
-539 TTKADIQNL
+539 TTKADIQDL

-566 DSKVAKDYTLAKSV
+566 DSKVAKDYTLAKSI

-602 LAATKLY
+602 LTATKLY

-623 GYNVDD
+623 GHNVDGFVE
-629 YLADEKYIK
+629 DEAAIK
-638 EAMAIDKKYLDLKPS
+638 QAMAVDKKYLALKPS
-653 KKSYTKDAKSV
+653 QKSYTKDAKSV
-664 LNNYLDA
+664 FNSYLDA
-671 SEAAKKYILNGAK
+671 NDTVKKYILNSTK
-684 ISNLET
+684 ISNLAS
-690 TLKEPQDQVDL
+690 TLKEPQDKVDL
-701 FEKNINIV
+701 FERTINSV
-709 YKEVYSDDI
+709 YEEAYSNDL
-718 VNKTTIVNIKEAI
+718 VNKTTVANIKAVI
-731 NIYENK
+731 NTYENT

-746 LVESDVLKKYKK
+746 LVDSDVMKKYKK
-758 LTPIVDVYNQLF
+758 LTPIVDVYNQIF

-789 KAFNKLDKFGQYVL
+789 KAFNKLDTFGKKVI
-803 QIEDKLQNKLR
+803 QIEDKVQSKLR
-814 LMDDEKQIQ
+814 LLDDEKQII

-842 ESKLYNVYKEYV
+842 PNKLYNVYKEYM

-890 VQSINRTSKIINV
+890 VESINRTSKIINV

-936 QLLFLQDVAQNLYEY
+936 QLLFIQDVAQNLYEY

-968 SQRADNFKDVLNMRK
+968 SQSTDNLKDVLNMRK
-983 ALLYFKDFNPVQMSI
+983 ALLYFKEFNPIQMSI

-1004 YTNYKGLAE
+1004 YTSYEGLKE
-1013 DGNGNNTP
+1013 DSNGNNIP
-1021 IYGPGGVIIGYKPE
+1021 IYDVNTGEIIGYKPE
-1035 LGFPSEFAPDEV
+1035 LDYKDKFAPDEV

-1055 NATQVQ
+1055 NYTQVQ

-1086 AIKLVQDFEKE
+1086 AIKLVRDFEKE

-1119 VPIANADEFE
+1119 VPVANADAFE
-1129 AAVKAFN
+1129 AAVKAYD
-1136 PNTDRVQDLQ
+1136 PNTGNVTGLEPMRL
-1146 AMNTAYNKLDKAAMD
+1146 AYNKLDSTA
-1161 ILSATIIKKYKDYM
+1161 LSIVSASLLKQYKDYM
-1175 LARDVYSTYQNIDP
+1175 LSKDLYSQYQQINPTAPTAKTMSNIENMD
-1189 NLKVPNNGGA
+1189 L
-1199 EATRPQAYLN
+1199 
-1209 VDYMEQFLTN
+1209 FLTA
-1219 YTKLVS
+1219 YTKLPAG
-1225 DSKNIVRNTVSDV
+1225 SKKIVRNSIADPTFFNRLL
-1238 TILNKILA
+1238 T

-1426 SKDPE
+1426 SKDPK
-1431 NIVNQDPV
+1431 NILEQDAA
-1439 FGNDNTN
+1439 FGSDPNPNPT

-1458 EDIKAAE
+1458 EDIKKAE
-1465 AADANFLKV
+1465 AADANFLKI
-1474 KKGDKTFVKNII
+1474 KKGDKSFVKNVII
-1486 VAMKSYN
+1486 AMKSYN

-1536 DFEIAIQETQE
+1536 DFEKTIQETQE
-1547 LHDEINQTPPPHTVP
+1547 LHDDINQTRDTIDP
-1562 QEKYTA
+1562 EKYTD
-1568 IRDKMVKANEAY
+1568 IRKKMVEANKAY

>member
-316 DLPGKTPSVGTKR
+316 DLPGKTPSVETER
-329 LELVETAVG
+329 LKLVKTAVD

-346 THKGEKLK
+346 TYEGKKLI

-453 GNKKNYA
+453 GDKKNYA
-460 NDGAALKKGQ
+460 NDSAAIKKGQ

-524 QLDHVEKFETDAGQY
+524 QLDHVEKFETDAGKY
-539 TTKADIQNL
+539 ATKADIQNL

-566 DSKVAKDYTLAKSV
+566 DAKVAKDYTLAKSI

-664 LNNYLDA
+664 LNSYLDA
-671 SEAAKKYILNGAK
+671 SDLARKYIINSTKINGLSA
-684 ISNLET
+684 
-690 TLKEPQDQVDL
+690 TLKEPQDKVDL
-701 FEKNINIV
+701 FEKNINKF
-709 YKEVYSDDI
+709 YKEVYSNDL
-718 VNKTTIVNIKEAI
+718 VNKTTVSNIKSVM
-731 NIYENK
+731 NTYENT

-746 LVESDVLKKYKK
+746 LVDSDVMKKYKK
-758 LTPIVDVYNQLF
+758 LTPIVDVYNQIF

-789 KAFNKLDKFGQYVL
+789 KAFNKLDTFGKAVI
-803 QIEDKLQNKLR
+803 QIEDKVQPKLR
-814 LMDDEKQIQ
+814 LLDDEKQII

-869 ITAVPAKY
+869 LTAVPAKY

-890 VQSINRTSKIINV
+890 VKSINRTSKIINV

-914 KVAPEFVQFVDPTIM
+914 KVAPEFVQFVDPAIM
-929 KKYDEYL
+929 KKYDEYI
-936 QLLFLQDVAQNLYEY
+936 QLLFIQDVAQNLYEY

-958 IKYDAWFYAF
+958 VKYDAWFYAF
-968 SQRADNFKDVLNMRK
+968 SQSTDNLKDVLNMRK
-983 ALLYFKDFNPVQMSI
+983 ALLYFKEFNPIQMSI

-1004 YTNYKGLAE
+1004 YTSYEGLKE
-1013 DGNGNNTP
+1013 DANGNNIP
-1021 IYGPGGVIIGYKPE
+1021 IYDVNTGEIIGYKPE
-1035 LGFPSEFAPDEV
+1035 LDYKDKFAPDEV

-1055 NATQVQ
+1055 NYTQVQ

-1086 AIKLVQDFEKE
+1086 AIKLVRDFEKE

-1119 VPIANADEFE
+1119 VPVANADAFE
-1129 AAVKAFN
+1129 DAVKAYD
-1136 PNTDRVQDLQ
+1136 PNTGNVTGLEPMRL
-1146 AMNTAYNKLDKAAMD
+1146 AYNKLDSTA
-1161 ILSATIIKKYKDYM
+1161 LSIVSASLLKQYKDYM
-1175 LARDVYSTYQNIDP
+1175 LSKDLYSQYQQINPTAKTMSNIE
-1189 NLKVPNNGGA
+1189 N
-1199 EATRPQAYLN
+1199 
-1209 VDYMEQFLTN
+1209 MELFLTA
-1219 YTKLVS
+1219 YTKLPAG
-1225 DSKNIVRNTVSDV
+1225 SKKIVRNSIADPTFFNRLL
-1238 TILNKILA
+1238 T

-1282 AKLTDLAK
+1282 AKLTTNAQNN
-1290 KEYAVYGDILVELHK
+1290 YSVYGQIFVDLYA
-1305 KYGDSLGFVDK
+1305 KYGDSLVFDK
-1316 ADNAKATADEFTRLV
+1316 KEDNAKATADEFTRLV
-1331 KALNAD
+1331 TALNAD
-1337 SSYNQGVESVEKVY
+1337 STYEDVVKAAEFY
-1351 DLYQFIS
+1351 DFLS
-1358 VPQQYKDSAKKVVA
+1358 VPQQYTGSSKKVIG
-1372 LNFVDKTTLRK
+1372 LTFVDK
-1383 YTQYEP
+1383 P
-1389 IVTIKKELDRV
+1389 IVTKYKLYEGLITIKKQLDKV
-1400 TYPKTTKFTNTE
+1400 TYPKAEAAKYTVTE
-1412 KTAILSAIAAYKKL
+1412 KEAIKTAIAAYKKL
-1426 SKDPE
+1426 AKDPK
-1431 NIVNQDPV
+1431 NILEQDDSA
-1439 FGNDNTN
+1439 FGPAAQ

-1458 EDIKAAE
+1458 EDIKKAE
-1465 AADANFLKV
+1465 AADANFLKI
-1474 KKGDKTFVKNII
+1474 KKGDKSFVKNVII
-1486 VAMKSYN
+1486 AMKSYN
-1493 VLTDLQKQFFTQTKL
+1493 VLTNLQKQFFTQTKL
-1508 YTTYKKYDMA
+1508 YTTYQKYDEA
-1518 TSIDGKVDTIPEA
+1518 TSISGKVDTIPEV
-1531 IKVIV
+1531 IKIIV
-1536 DFEIAIQETQE
+1536 DFEKAIQETQE
-1547 LHDEINQTPPPHTVP
+1547 LHDDINQTPGTIDP
-1562 QEKYTA
+1562 EKYTD
-1568 IRDKMVKANEAY
+1568 IRTEMVKANEAY

>member
-51 NSKKSNYVKNTLAA
+51 NSKKSKYVKNTLAT

-86 QKHMKAV
+86 QKHIKAV

-101 SLKKQAAKLSS
+101 SLKKEAAKLSS
-112 KNYKTQAAKVSV
+112 KNYKTQASKVSI
-124 QYNKLKKAAKE
+124 QYGKLKKSAKE
-135 YVPASVKKKIT
+135 YVPKSTVNKIT
-146 YYNNLNSAN
+146 YYDNLNSAN
-155 VSMRKL
+155 VNMRKL
-161 NKLALGDDF
+161 MKSAAATDIYSLGAKKSGDILDFITSYEKLSD
-170 SKIDASKT
+170 
-178 QDVLAFLK
+178 
-186 AYNQLSANQKL
+186 NQKR

-202 QSMIDYLL
+202 KDDIDYLL
-210 SIQSIVQQASNY
+210 QLKPIVQLAINY
-222 DAAYAKLDP
+222 DAQYEKLDQ
-231 TNKSY
+231 TNSSY
-236 LKQAYDLHGKYKT
+236 LKQAYDLYEKYQTEQNNSVTVNGVEKKVSDFT
-249 DRKQKVETS
+249 KQ
-258 QGTRQVSHFV
+258 H
-268 KKNNELINLKDTI
+268 NELNTLGKEIEKEVNLK
-281 LTEVKLKEDF
+281 KEF
-291 EKAVNA
+291 ETKVNA
-297 LPGKTPSV
+297 LPGQSNRYASV
-305 NDLPDKTPSVN
+305 D
-316 DLPGKTPSVGTKR
+316 
-329 LELVETAVG
+329 EAVKA
-338 FYKNITST
+338 YKNITST
-346 THKGEKLK
+346 TYEGNKLI

-376 SVIQGFESAVDYDS
+376 SVVKDLREAESYNSTNSFAIT
-390 KNNFDQAK
+390 NQAR
-398 LATAGFDPQSITNI
+398 LITAGFDQETIDKI
-412 SNQGRIPYEKNIT
+412 RNQGRIPYEKNIT

-436 LGTDQKSIVD
+436 LGTDQKEIVD
-446 EALDKVV
+446 EVV
-453 GNKKNYA
+453 TTQKNYA

-470 AMTKAFNDGIAK
+470 AMTKAFNDGITK
-482 NDLAAIMK
+482 NDLATIMK

-509 SASDLLSVAPITYKT
+509 SVSNQLSVAPITYKT
-524 QLDHVEKFETDAGQY
+524 QLDHVGKFETDAGQY
-539 TTKADIQNL
+539 TTKADIQDL

-566 DSKVAKDYTLAKSV
+566 DSKVAKDYTLAKSI

-602 LAATKLY
+602 LTATKLY

-623 GYNVDD
+623 GHNVDGFVE
-629 YLADEKYIK
+629 DEAAIK
-638 EAMAIDKKYLDLKPS
+638 QAMAVDKKYLALKPS
-653 KKSYTKDAKSV
+653 QKSYTKDAKSV
-664 LNNYLDA
+664 FNSYLDA
-671 SEAAKKYILNGAK
+671 NDTVKKYILNSTK
-684 ISNLET
+684 ISNLAS
-690 TLKEPQDQVDL
+690 TLKEPQDKVDL
-701 FEKNINIV
+701 FERTINSV
-709 YKEVYSDDI
+709 YEEAYSNDL
-718 VNKTTIVNIKEAI
+718 VNKTTVANIKAVI
-731 NIYENK
+731 NTYENT

-746 LVESDVLKKYKK
+746 LVDSDVMKKYKK
-758 LTPIVDVYNQLF
+758 LTPIVDVYNQIF

-789 KAFNKLDKFGQYVL
+789 KAFNKLDTFGKKVI
-803 QIEDKLQNKLR
+803 QIEDKVQSKLR
-814 LMDDEKQIQ
+814 LLDDEKQII

-842 ESKLYNVYKEYV
+842 PNKLYNVYKEYM

-890 VQSINRTSKIINV
+890 VESINRTSKIINV

-936 QLLFLQDVAQNLYEY
+936 QLLFIQDVAQNLYEY

-968 SQRADNFKDVLNMRK
+968 SQSTDNLKDVLNMRK
-983 ALLYFKDFNPVQMSI
+983 ALLYFKEFNPIQMSI

-1004 YTNYKGLAE
+1004 YTSYEGLKE
-1013 DGNGNNTP
+1013 DSNGNNIP
-1021 IYGPGGVIIGYKPE
+1021 IYDVNTGEIIGYKPE
-1035 LGFPSEFAPDEV
+1035 LDYKDKFAPDEV

-1055 NATQVQ
+1055 NYTQVQ

-1086 AIKLVQDFEKE
+1086 AIKLVRDFEKE

-1119 VPIANADEFE
+1119 VPVANADAFE
-1129 AAVKAFN
+1129 AAVKAYD
-1136 PNTDRVQDLQ
+1136 PNTGNVTGLEPMRL
-1146 AMNTAYNKLDKAAMD
+1146 AYNKLDSTA
-1161 ILSATIIKKYKDYM
+1161 LSIVSASLLKQYKDYM
-1175 LARDVYSTYQNIDP
+1175 LSKDLYSQYQQINPTAPTAKTMSNIENMD
-1189 NLKVPNNGGA
+1189 L
-1199 EATRPQAYLN
+1199 
-1209 VDYMEQFLTN
+1209 FLTA
-1219 YTKLVS
+1219 YTKLPAG
-1225 DSKNIVRNTVSDV
+1225 SKNIVRNSIADPTFFNRLL
-1238 TILNKILA
+1238 T

-1282 AKLTDLAK
+1282 AKLTTNAQNN
-1290 KEYAVYGDILVELHK
+1290 YSVYGQILVDLHA
-1305 KYGDSLGFVDK
+1305 KYGDSLSFRK
-1316 ADNAKATADEFTRLV
+1316 KEDNAKATADEFTRLV
-1331 KALNAD
+1331 TALNAD
-1337 SSYNQGVESVEKVY
+1337 STYADVVKAAEFY
-1351 DLYQFIS
+1351 DFLS
-1358 VPQQYKDSAKKVVA
+1358 VPQQYTDSSKKVIG
-1372 LNFVDKTTLRK
+1372 LTFVDK
-1383 YTQYEP
+1383 P
-1389 IVTIKKELDRV
+1389 IVTKYKLYEGLITIKKQLDKV
-1400 TYPKTTKFTNTE
+1400 TYPKAALAKYTVTE
-1412 KTAILSAIAAYKKL
+1412 KEAIKTAIAAYKKL
-1426 SKDPE
+1426 SKDPK
-1431 NIVNQDPV
+1431 NILEQDDSA
-1439 FGNDNTN
+1439 FGPAAQ

-1518 TSIDGKVDTIPEA
+1518 TSINGKVDTIPEA

-1536 DFEIAIQETQE
+1536 DFEKTIQETQE
-1547 LHDEINQTPPPHTVP
+1547 LHDDINQTRDTIDS
-1562 QEKYTA
+1562 EKYTD
-1568 IRDKMVKANEAY
+1568 IRKKMVKANEAY

-1612 AVYKVQEYLDNLKK
+1612 TVYKVQEYLDNLKK

>member
-7 AFGLASMLTV
+7 AFGLISMLTV

-101 SLKKQAAKLSS
+101 SLKKEAAKLSS
-112 KNYKTQAAKVSV
+112 KNYKTQAAKVSI
-124 QYNKLKKAAKE
+124 QYGKLKKSAKE
-135 YVPASVKKKIT
+135 YVPKSTVNKIT
-146 YYNNLNSAN
+146 YYDNLNSAN
-155 VSMRKL
+155 VNMRKL
-161 NKLALGDDF
+161 TKLAATTDIFSLGAEKSGDILSF
-170 SKIDASKT
+170 I
-178 QDVLAFLK
+178 V
-186 AYNQLSANQKL
+186 AYEKLSDNQKR

-202 QSMIDYLL
+202 QEEIDYLL
-210 SIQSIVQQASNY
+210 QLKPIVQLAINY
-222 DAAYAKLDP
+222 DTQYEKLDK
-231 TNKSY
+231 TNSSY
-236 LKQAYDLHGKYKT
+236 LKQAYDLYGKYQI
-249 DRKQKVETS
+249 DRDKKVETS
-258 QGTRQVSHFV
+258 KGPRQVNQFTKNDNPLTKLLDTIQV
-268 KKNNELINLKDTI
+268 EITLKNN
-281 LTEVKLKEDF
+281 F
-291 EKAVNA
+291 EAAVNA
-297 LPGKTPSV
+297 LPGQSDRYTLVQNAV
-305 NDLPDKTPSVN
+305 NL
-316 DLPGKTPSVGTKR
+316 
-329 LELVETAVG
+329 
-338 FYKNITST
+338 YKNITAT
-346 THKGEKLK
+346 TYNGKRLK
-354 GKPIDIVDKKV
+354 GKPIDIVDKKT

-376 SVIQGFESAVDYDS
+376 SVVKDLREAESYNSTNSFAIT
-390 KNNFDQAK
+390 NQAH
-398 LATAGFDPQSITNI
+398 LITAGFDQETIDKI
-412 SNQGRIPYEKNIT
+412 RNQGRIPYEKNIT
-425 TLDTT
+425 TLDIA
-430 IKNYAK
+430 IKNYEK
-436 LGTDQKSIVD
+436 LGADQKSIVD
-446 EALDKVV
+446 EVV
-453 GNKKNYA
+453 TTQKNYA
-460 NDGAALKKGQ
+460 NDSAAFKKGQ

-490 QFDVY
+490 QFDLY

-524 QLDHVEKFETDAGQY
+524 QLKNVEEFEKAAGQY

-554 VEKDKPSGLKMI
+554 VEKDKPSALKMI
-566 DSKVAKDYTLAKSV
+566 DSKVAKDYALAKSI

-609 SKLDAPKKLIVDGL
+609 SKLDAPKKSIVDSL
-623 GYNVDD
+623 GHNVDSFVE
-629 YLADEKYIK
+629 DEAVIK
-638 EAMAIDKKYLDLKPS
+638 QAMTIDKKYLALKPS
-653 KKSYTKDAKSV
+653 QKSYTKDAKSV
-664 LNNYLDA
+664 FNSYLDA
-671 SEAAKKYILNGAK
+671 NDTVKKYILNSTK
-684 ISNLET
+684 ISNLAS
-690 TLKEPQDQVDL
+690 TLKEPQDKVDL
-701 FEKNINIV
+701 FERTINNV
-709 YKEVYSDDI
+709 YEEVYSNDL
-718 VNKTTIVNIKEAI
+718 VNKTTVANIKAVI
-731 NIYENK
+731 NTYENT

-746 LVESDVLKKYKK
+746 LVDSDVMKKYKK
-758 LTPIVDVYNQLF
+758 LTPIVDVYNQIF

-789 KAFNKLDKFGQYVL
+789 KAFNKLDTFGKKVI
-803 QIEDKLQNKLR
+803 QIEDKVQSKLR
-814 LMDDEKQIQ
+814 LLDDEKQII

-842 ESKLYNVYKEYV
+842 PNKLYNVYKEYM

-914 KVAPEFVQFVDPTIM
+914 KVAPEFVQFVDPAIM
-929 KKYDEYL
+929 KKYDEYI
-936 QLLFLQDVAQNLYEY
+936 QLLFIQDVAQNLYEY

-958 IKYDAWFYAF
+958 VKYDAWFYAF
-968 SQRADNFKDVLNMRK
+968 SQSTDNLKDVLNMRK
-983 ALLYFKDFNPVQMSI
+983 ALLYFKEFNPIQMSI

-1004 YTNYKGLAE
+1004 YTSYEGLKE
-1013 DGNGNNTP
+1013 DSNGNNIP
-1021 IYGPGGVIIGYKPE
+1021 IYDVNTGEIIGYKPE
-1035 LGFPSEFAPDEV
+1035 LDYKDKFAPDEV

-1055 NATQVQ
+1055 NYTQVQ

-1086 AIKLVQDFEKE
+1086 AIKLVRDFEKE

-1106 YRPELEQLKLTFE
+1106 YRPELKQLENTFAIP
-1119 VPIANADEFE
+1119 VANADAFE
-1129 AAVKAFN
+1129 AAVKAYDS
-1136 PNTDRVQDLQ
+1136 NTGNVTGLEPMRL
-1146 AMNTAYNKLDKAAMD
+1146 AYNKLDSTA
-1161 ILSATIIKKYKDYM
+1161 LSIVSASLLKQYKDYM
-1175 LARDVYSTYQNIDP
+1175 LSKDLYSQYQQIYPTAKTMSNIENMD
-1189 NLKVPNNGGA
+1189 L
-1199 EATRPQAYLN
+1199 
-1209 VDYMEQFLTN
+1209 FLTA
-1219 YTKLVS
+1219 YTKLPAG
-1225 DSKNIVRNTVSDV
+1225 SKKIVRNSIADPTFFNR
-1238 TILNKILA
+1238 LLM

-1282 AKLTDLAK
+1282 AKLTTNAQNN
-1290 KEYAVYGDILVELHK
+1290 YSVYGKILADLQA
-1305 KYGDSLGFVDK
+1305 KYGDSLGFRNK
-1316 ADNAKATADEFTRLV
+1316 EDNAKATADEFTRLV
-1331 KALNAD
+1331 TALNAD
-1337 SSYNQGVESVEKVY
+1337 STYADVVKAAEFY
-1351 DLYQFIS
+1351 DFLS
-1358 VPQQYKDSAKKVVA
+1358 VPQQYTGSSKKVIG
-1372 LNFVDKTTLRK
+1372 LTFVDK
-1383 YTQYEP
+1383 P
-1389 IVTIKKELDRV
+1389 IVTKYKLYEGLITIKEQLDKV
-1400 TYPKTTKFTNTE
+1400 KVYPKAASSKYTVME
-1412 KTAILSAIAAYKKL
+1412 KEAIKTAIAAYKKL
-1426 SKDPE
+1426 AKDPK
-1431 NIVNQDPV
+1431 NILEQDAA
-1439 FGNDNTN
+1439 FGSDPNPNPN

-1493 VLTDLQKQFFTQTKL
+1493 VLTGLQKQFFTQTKL
-1508 YTTYKKYDMA
+1508 YTTYQKYDMA

-1536 DFEIAIQETQE
+1536 DFEKTIQETQE
-1547 LHDEINQTPPPHTVP
+1547 LHDDINQTRDTIGS
-1562 QEKYTA
+1562 EKYTD
-1568 IRDKMVKANEAY
+1568 IRKKMVEANKAY

>member
-65 QTAYKKLSKTERKK
+65 QTAYKKLSKADKK
-79 VSNYKTL
+79 QVSNYKTL

-101 SLKKQAAKLSS
+101 SLKKEAAKLSS
-112 KNYKTQAAKVSV
+112 KNYKTQAAKVSI
-124 QYNKLKKAAKE
+124 QYGKLKKSAKE
-135 YVPASVKKKIT
+135 YVPKSTVNKIT
-146 YYNNLNSAN
+146 YYDNLNSAN
-155 VSMRKL
+155 VNMRKL
-161 NKLALGDDF
+161 TKLATTTDIFSLGAEKSGDILSF
-170 SKIDASKT
+170 I
-178 QDVLAFLK
+178 V
-186 AYNQLSANQKL
+186 AYEKLSDNQKR

-202 QSMIDYLL
+202 QEEINYLL
-210 SIQSIVQQASNY
+210 QLKPIVQLAINY
-222 DAAYAKLDP
+222 DTQYEKLAP
-231 TNKSY
+231 TNSSY

-249 DRKQKVETS
+249 DREQKVETS
-258 QGTRQVSHFV
+258 KGPRQVNQFTKNDNTLTKLLDTIQV
-268 KKNNELINLKDTI
+268 EITLKNN
-281 LTEVKLKEDF
+281 F
-291 EKAVNA
+291 EAAVNA
-297 LPGKTPSV
+297 LPGQSDRYTLVQNAV
-305 NDLPDKTPSVN
+305 NL
-316 DLPGKTPSVGTKR
+316 
-329 LELVETAVG
+329 
-338 FYKNITST
+338 YKNITAT
-346 THKGEKLK
+346 TYNGKRLK
-354 GKPIDIVDKKV
+354 GKPIDIVDKKT

-376 SVIQGFESAVDYDS
+376 SVVKDLREAESYNSTNSFAIT
-390 KNNFDQAK
+390 NQAR
-398 LATAGFDPQSITNI
+398 LITAGFDQETIDKI
-412 SNQGRIPYEKNIT
+412 RNQGRIPYEKNIT
-425 TLDTT
+425 TLDIA
-430 IKNYAK
+430 IKNYEK
-436 LGTDQKSIVD
+436 LGADQKSIVD
-446 EALDKVV
+446 EVV
-453 GNKKNYA
+453 TTQKNYA
-460 NDGAALKKGQ
+460 NDSAAFKKGQ

-490 QFDVY
+490 QFDLY
-495 KKAAQENDRSIRYV
+495 KKIAQENDRSIRYV
-509 SASDLLSVAPITYKT
+509 SASDLLSVTPLTYKT
-524 QLDHVEKFETDAGQY
+524 QLDHVKNFETAAGQY
-539 TTKADIQNL
+539 ATKADIQNL

-554 VEKDKPSGLKMI
+554 VEKDKPSALKMI
-566 DSKVAKDYTLAKSV
+566 DTKVAKDYTLAKSI

-609 SKLDAPKKLIVDGL
+609 SKLDAPKKSIVDSL
-623 GYNVDD
+623 GHNVDSFVE
-629 YLADEKYIK
+629 DEAAIK
-638 EAMAIDKKYLDLKPS
+638 QAMTIDKKYLALKPS
-653 KKSYTKDAKSV
+653 QKSYTKDAKSV
-664 LNNYLDA
+664 FNSYLDA
-671 SEAAKKYILNGAK
+671 NDTVKKYILNSTK
-684 ISNLET
+684 ISNLAS
-690 TLKEPQDQVDL
+690 TLKEPQDKVDL
-701 FEKNINIV
+701 FERTINNV
-709 YKEVYSDDI
+709 YEEVYSNDL
-718 VNKTTIVNIKEAI
+718 VNKTTIANIKAVI
-731 NIYENK
+731 NTYENT

-746 LVESDVLKKYKK
+746 LVDSDVMKKYKK
-758 LTPIVDVYNQLF
+758 LTPIVDVYNQIF

-789 KAFNKLDKFGQYVL
+789 KAFNKLDTFGKAVI
-803 QIEDKLQNKLR
+803 QIEDKVQPKLR
-814 LMDDEKQIQ
+814 LLDDEKQII

-869 ITAVPAKY
+869 LTAVPAKY

-890 VQSINRTSKIINV
+890 VKSINRTSKIINV

-914 KVAPEFVQFVDPTIM
+914 KVAPEFVQFVDPAIM
-929 KKYDEYL
+929 KKYDEYI
-936 QLLFLQDVAQNLYEY
+936 QLLFIQDVAQNLYEY

-958 IKYDAWFYAF
+958 VKYDAWFYAF
-968 SQRADNFKDVLNMRK
+968 SQSTDNLKDVLNMRK
-983 ALLYFKDFNPVQMSI
+983 ALLYFKEFNPIQMSI

-1004 YTNYKGLAE
+1004 YTSYEGLKE
-1013 DGNGNNTP
+1013 DSNGNNIP
-1021 IYGPGGVIIGYKPE
+1021 IYDVNTGEIIGYKPE
-1035 LGFPSEFAPDEV
+1035 LDYKDKFAPDEV

-1055 NATQVQ
+1055 NYTQVQ

-1072 YKALNNSGKNNARD
+1072 YKTLNNSGKNNARD
-1086 AIKLVQDFEKE
+1086 AIKLVRDFEKE

-1106 YRPELEQLKLTFE
+1106 YRPELKQLENTFAIP
-1119 VPIANADEFE
+1119 VANADAFE
-1129 AAVKAFN
+1129 ETVKVYD
-1136 PNTDRVQDLQ
+1136 PNTGNVTGLEPMRL
-1146 AMNTAYNKLDKAAMD
+1146 AYNKLDSTA
-1161 ILSATIIKKYKDYM
+1161 LSIVSASLLKQYKDYM
-1175 LARDVYSTYQNIDP
+1175 LSKDLYSQYQQINPTAKTMSNIENMD
-1189 NLKVPNNGGA
+1189 L
-1199 EATRPQAYLN
+1199 
-1209 VDYMEQFLTN
+1209 FLTA
-1219 YTKLVS
+1219 YTKLPAG
-1225 DSKNIVRNTVSDV
+1225 SKKIVRNSIADPTFFNRLL
-1238 TILNKILA
+1238 T

-1282 AKLTDLAK
+1282 VKLTTNAQNN
-1290 KEYAVYGDILVELHK
+1290 YSVYGKILADLHA
-1305 KYGDSLGFVDK
+1305 KYGDSLGFGNK
-1316 ADNAKATADEFTRLV
+1316 EDNAKATADEFTRLV
-1331 KALNAD
+1331 TALNAD
-1337 SSYNQGVESVEKVY
+1337 STYADVVKAAEFY
-1351 DLYQFIS
+1351 DFLS
-1358 VPQQYKDSAKKVVA
+1358 VPQQYTGSSKKVIG
-1372 LNFVDKTTLRK
+1372 LTFVDK
-1383 YTQYEP
+1383 P
-1389 IVTIKKELDRV
+1389 IVTKYKLYEGLITIKKQLDKV
-1400 TYPKTTKFTNTE
+1400 TYPKAAPAKYTVTE
-1412 KTAILSAIAAYKKL
+1412 KEAIKTAIAAYKKL
-1426 SKDPE
+1426 SKDPK
-1431 NIVNQDPV
+1431 NILEQDDSA
-1439 FGNDNTN
+1439 FGPAAQ

-1458 EDIKAAE
+1458 EDIKVAE

-1518 TSIDGKVDTIPEA
+1518 TSIVGKVDTIPEA
-1531 IKVIV
+1531 IKIIV
-1536 DFEIAIQETQE
+1536 DFEKAIQETQE
-1547 LHDEINQTPPPHTVP
+1547 LHDDINQTPGTIDPK
-1562 QEKYTA
+1562 KYTE
-1568 IRDKMVKANEAY
+1568 IRDKMVEANKAY

>member
-101 SLKKQAAKLSS
+101 SLKKEAAKLSS

-135 YVPASVKKKIT
+135 YVPKSTVNKIT
-146 YYNNLNSAN
+146 YYDNLNSAN
-155 VSMRKL
+155 VNMRKL
-161 NKLALGDDF
+161 TKLAAATDIYSLGAEKSGDILSF
-170 SKIDASKT
+170 I
-178 QDVLAFLK
+178 V
-186 AYNQLSANQKL
+186 AYEKLSDNQKR

-202 QSMIDYLL
+202 QEEIDYLL
-210 SIQSIVQQASNY
+210 QLKPIVQLAINY
-222 DAAYAKLDP
+222 DTQYEKLDQ
-231 TNKSY
+231 TNSSY
-236 LKQAYDLHGKYKT
+236 LKQAYDLYEKYQI
-249 DRKQKVETS
+249 DRDKKVETS
-258 QGTRQVSHFV
+258 KGPRQVNQFTKNDNALTKLLDTIQV
-268 KKNNELINLKDTI
+268 EITLKNN
-281 LTEVKLKEDF
+281 F
-291 EKAVNA
+291 EAAVNA
-297 LPGKTPSV
+297 LPGQSDRYTLVQNAV
-305 NDLPDKTPSVN
+305 NL
-316 DLPGKTPSVGTKR
+316 
-329 LELVETAVG
+329 
-338 FYKNITST
+338 YKNITAT
-346 THKGEKLK
+346 TYNGKRLK

-376 SVIQGFESAVDYDS
+376 SVVKGFNEDAPLYDS
-390 KNNFDQAK
+390 
-398 LATAGFDPQSITNI
+398 TNVL
-412 SNQGRIPYEKNIT
+412 SEKQIIGI
-425 TLDTT
+425 DTT

-436 LGTDQKSIVD
+436 LGTDQKEIVD
-446 EALDKVV
+446 EAVTTQ
-453 GNKKNYA
+453 KKYV
-460 NDGAALKKGQ
+460 NDSAAIKKGQ

-490 QFDVY
+490 QSDLY
-495 KKAAQENDRSIRYV
+495 QKAVKEKDPRLRYV
-509 SASDLLSVAPITYKT
+509 SVSNQLSAAPITYKT
-524 QLDHVEKFETDAGQY
+524 QLENVEKFETDAGKY
-539 TTKADIQNL
+539 ATKADIQNL

-566 DSKVAKDYTLAKSV
+566 DAKVAKDYTLAKSV

-609 SKLDAPKKLIVDGL
+609 SKLDAPKKSIVDSL
-623 GYNVDD
+623 GHNVDSFVE
-629 YLADEKYIK
+629 DEAAIK
-638 EAMAIDKKYLDLKPS
+638 QAMTIDKKYLALKPS
-653 KKSYTKDAKSV
+653 QKSYTKDAKSV
-664 LNNYLDA
+664 FNSYLDA
-671 SEAAKKYILNGAK
+671 NDTVKKYILNSTK
-684 ISNLET
+684 ISNLAS
-690 TLKEPQDQVDL
+690 TLKEPQDKVDL
-701 FEKNINIV
+701 FERTINNV
-709 YKEVYSDDI
+709 YEEVYSNDL
-718 VNKTTIVNIKEAI
+718 VNKTTIANIKAVI
-731 NIYENK
+731 NTYENT

-746 LVESDVLKKYKK
+746 LVDSDVMKKYKK
-758 LTPIVDVYNQLF
+758 LTPIVDVYNQIF

-789 KAFNKLDKFGQYVL
+789 KAFNKLDTFGKKVI
-803 QIEDKLQNKLR
+803 QIEDKVQSKLR
-814 LMDDEKQIQ
+814 LLDDEKQII

-842 ESKLYNVYKEYV
+842 ESKLYNVYKGYM

-890 VQSINRTSKIINV
+890 VESINRTSKIINV

-914 KVAPEFVQFVDPTIM
+914 KVAPEFVQFVDPAIM
-929 KKYDEYL
+929 KKYDEYI
-936 QLLFLQDVAQNLYEY
+936 QLLFIQDVAQNLYEY

-968 SQRADNFKDVLNMRK
+968 SQLTDNLKDVLNMRK
-983 ALLYFKDFNPVQMSI
+983 ALLFFKEFNPVQMSI

-1004 YTNYKGLAE
+1004 YTSYEGLKE
-1013 DGNGNNTP
+1013 DSNGNNIP
-1021 IYGPGGVIIGYKPE
+1021 IYDVNTGEIIGYKPE
-1035 LGFPSEFAPDEV
+1035 LDYKDKFAPDEV

-1055 NATQVQ
+1055 NYTQVQ

-1086 AIKLVQDFEKE
+1086 AIKLVRDFEKE

-1106 YRPELEQLKLTFE
+1106 YRPELEQLKLAFE
-1119 VPIANADEFE
+1119 EPVANADAFE
-1129 AAVKAFN
+1129 AAVKAYD
-1136 PNTDRVQDLQ
+1136 PNTGNVTGLEPMRL
-1146 AMNTAYNKLDKAAMD
+1146 AYNKLDSTA
-1161 ILSATIIKKYKDYM
+1161 LSIVSASLLKQYKDYM
-1175 LARDVYSTYQNIDP
+1175 LSKDLYSQYQQINPTAPTAKTMSNIE
-1189 NLKVPNNGGA
+1189 N
-1199 EATRPQAYLN
+1199 
-1209 VDYMEQFLTN
+1209 MELFLTA
-1219 YTKLVS
+1219 YTKLPAG
-1225 DSKNIVRNTVSDV
+1225 SKKIIRNSIADPTFFNRLI
-1238 TILNKILA
+1238 T

-1282 AKLTDLAK
+1282 AKLTTNAQNN
-1290 KEYAVYGDILVELHK
+1290 YSVYGKILADLHA
-1305 KYGDSLGFVDK
+1305 KYGDSSGFK
-1316 ADNAKATADEFTRLV
+1316 NKEENAKATADEFTRLV
-1331 KALNAD
+1331 TALNAD
-1337 SSYNQGVESVEKVY
+1337 STYADVVKAAEFY
-1351 DLYQFIS
+1351 DFLS
-1358 VPQQYKDSAKKVVA
+1358 VPQQYTGSSKKVIG
-1372 LNFVDKTTLRK
+1372 LTFVDK
-1383 YTQYEP
+1383 P
-1389 IVTIKKELDRV
+1389 IVTKYKLYEGLITIKKQLDKV
-1400 TYPKTTKFTNTE
+1400 TYPKAEAAKYTVTE
-1412 KTAILSAIAAYKKL
+1412 KEAIKTAIAAYKKL
-1426 SKDPE
+1426 AKDPK
-1431 NIVNQDPV
+1431 NILEQDAE
-1439 FGNDNTN
+1439 FGSDPT

-1465 AADANFLKV
+1465 AADANFLKI
-1474 KKGDKTFVKNII
+1474 KKGDKSFVKNVII
-1486 VAMKSYN
+1486 AMKSYN
-1493 VLTDLQKQFFTQTKL
+1493 VLTNLQKQFFTQTKL
-1508 YTTYKKYDMA
+1508 YTTYKKYDKA
-1518 TSIDGKVDTIPEA
+1518 DTIKGAVDTIPEA
-1531 IKVIV
+1531 IKGIV
-1536 DFEIAIQETQE
+1536 DFESQIISAQVT
-1547 LHDEINQTPPPHTVP
+1547 HDCIVQTP
-1562 QEKYTA
+1562 ETA
-1568 IRDKMVKANEAY
+1568 EQLDGCPMPSSGTLYDKIMDQIVAANKAYEFAS
-1580 NFINRD
+1580 RD

-1593 IRPLS
+1593 IRPS
-1598 LADKVAVQ
+1598 LLFDTKIVQ
-1606 RYKYFM
+1606 QYKYFM